1 MRYPKFVV
9 RLGDSLAK
17 LIADIK
23 AGLRFYDKHKENKIT
38 IDHEPP
44 KNPEY
49 RDIWIDTSHEYIPPT
64 QYFTVFIIQGPHQ
77 TIKISDGI
85 GEYVS
90 NTKLEAKTPI
100 SVKVIPD
107 EGYDASKPNLTHFV
121 LSEDTVVEALTEP
134 TKTMLRVD
142 IRQVPH
148 QTITAHYN
156 GKDYT
161 EPFMAEY
168 GSEITFTVTADKNYY
183 EGTLNYDRIDKLTE
197 SVIIRNVE
205 PPRVQSYI
213 VRINQSDH
221 QRISVEYNGKSYYE
235 TFEIPMNVAHNYAVY
250 IDADDGWNAGEIKEV
265 KDKNKRG
272 TTISASSASPIMKT
286 ITVEQYQNQNI
297 WVYVT
302 EPSGTVEVYKERFSI
317 TVPMNSHIT
326 TKVVAKN
333 ENWTPGVANIQEA
346 DITDNII
353 ISATEATGSD
363 EVHYS
368 VDVLFDMNDPQDLHG
383 TLKLITGDGRT
394 INITHSDVI
403 RLEENT
409 EVRFELV
416 IDNGY
421 SNATVLS
428 EYVLN
433 KDISVIIKPSTIKK
447 YKVQLQQS
455 EGQTIYA
462 MYNGQRYTALFE
474 AVYGSAITFGIEST
488 NTEDWTPG
496 RLNITS
502 IASLDRPITVT
513 ATSAERIMR
522 YNLTVDFVSPDSHT
536 RLKVKKD
543 GNALGTYTD
552 DFTLTRVLHD
562 TRFEF
567 EIELDEGYRNDTV
580 LDPIVLTQ
588 DTRLEVKAS
597 RFKQFLITPTQT
609 EGQTIYIVNK
619 ATGERYTEPT
629 YVDYGTVVEFLLG
642 KRNDTTGHYE
652 AGTINYPTGYNNGIA
667 VHGDINVTATPA
679 KRYGVVNIT
688 LPAATNRVDS
698 DDYLPKAQY
707 TATYEGIDTP
717 ITFTNGNGKGST
729 KTFIAP
735 YGKTVTIRSFGTPTG
750 YNHQD
755 DITVTVDND
764 NNVTIPAPTPRGFT
778 ITSNSSETNYFKIVA
793 TDTAGTKYQPS
804 DTIPYGTRITLGIE
818 PFDTDHTITEINSLP
833 LYYSNKQ
840 NKYFSLPDTIMP
852 ITGYNTDPANGKLG
866 IAITKDISAAAI
878 VPTTGAYGIVNIT
891 VPAMNSIV
899 EDAYLPHASY
909 VVSYQGLTTP
919 LVFTNGNGKGGG
931 AKFVAP
937 FGANVTIRQS
947 AAITGYDTI
956 QDVTFTVSAT
966 NNITVPN
973 PTPKTYLFTAHNVED
988 HYYRIIA
995 IDETGHGYENG
1006 ERIPYGTKV
1015 RFNVVPYDDDYTVVS
1030 MDGLDFD
1037 RSNTT
1042 NKTFLLPE
1050 VVKYVSGDETINF
1063 LPTNTFKY
1071 VTDDIDTS
1079 IMDGDGGIPP
1089 TEVKFIDVTFEDP
1102 TKAWIESIREARF
1115 AGIPYEQ
1122 YNGLNKNKTIWVYN
1136 IPGVELQITPAFA
1149 EDIKAPAYVIDS
1161 LYSPTYRIPI
1171 TANTINIPVPRA
1183 NVYNVTLVQS
1193 PYQTIIMNYNGNDY
1207 TESFKAKPNLPLV
1220 LKYANIDKEVFEPAA
1235 DIKTYN
1241 DDSLYEFNGPTR
1253 TINNPTNRDVK
1264 VTSQPEFKYETTG
1277 VLFKNLP
1284 ETMSESDKNKVNK
1297 IFSYGLVRDAGGAF
1311 ANNINIKTIDT
1322 KDWNLNGVKS
1332 TTGMFSSCSSL
1343 TTVDVSKWD
1352 TSTITKIY
1360 NMFNRCSNLV
1370 SLDVSKWDTSKV
1382 ENMSSIFTLCSKLKN
1397 LDVSKWNT
1405 SNVTDMSYM
1414 FMDTGITALDVSKWD
1429 TSKVTTMYEMFR
1441 NSINLKSLDVSKW
1454 NVSKLELANSMF
1466 EGTGLETIDVSKWNT
1481 SSLKYTD
1488 SMFSSA
1494 FLTSVDLSNWDTSKI
1509 ITMRNM
1515 FSVNTIRTSKLTS
1528 IGSTTNWDTSN
1539 VEDMSGIF
1547 HYCDKLQSV
1556 DVSRWNTSKVTN
1568 MANMFNLCESLTTLD
1583 VSKFNTSK
1591 VTSMYAMF
1599 ANCLKLTNIDVS
1611 KWDTSNV
1618 TDMTGMFNACNEITN
1633 IDVSKWN
1640 TSKVKNMRWMFKTC
1654 FKLKSLDITN
1664 WDTSKVTNMESMFD
1678 SCRDLKT
1685 ITGVIDMKSCTN
1697 YAKMFDACTNIT
1709 NVKIKNLPTD
1719 INTFCS
1725 IARINKSQVTVVS

>member
-1 MRYPKFVV
+1 MRYPKFIV

-90 NTKLEAKTPI
+90 NNKLEAKTPI

-197 SVIIRNVE
+197 SVIIRNIE

-213 VRINQSDH
+213 VRINQSEH
-221 QRISVEYNGKSYYE
+221 QRISVEYNNKTYYE
-235 TFEIPMNVAHNYAVY
+235 TFEIPMNVAHDYAVY
-250 IDADDGWNAGEIKEV
+250 IDPDDGWNAGEIKEV

-409 EVRFELV
+409 EVKFELV

-433 KDISVIIKPSTIKK
+433 KDISVRIKPSTIKR

-462 MYNGQRYTALFE
+462 TCNGQRYTEAFE
-474 AVYGSAITFGIEST
+474 ADYGSAITFSIEST

-496 RLNITS
+496 RLSVTS
-502 IASLDRPITVT
+502 IASLDRSITVT
-513 ATSAERIMR
+513 ASSAERIMR
-522 YNLTVDFVSPDSHT
+522 YNLSVDFVSPDTHT

-543 GNALGTYTD
+543 GTVLGTYTD

-567 EIELDEGYRNDTV
+567 ELSLDEGYRNDTV
-580 LDPIVLTQ
+580 LDPITLTK

-642 KRNDTTGHYE
+642 KRNDVTGHYE
-652 AGTINYPTGYNNGIA
+652 AGTINYPAGYNNGIA
-667 VHGDINVTATPA
+667 VHGDITVTATPA

-707 TATYEGIDTP
+707 TATYDGIDGI
-717 ITFTNGNGKGST
+717 ITFNNGNGKGST

-735 YGKTVTIRSFGTPTG
+735 YGKTVTIRSFSTPTG
-750 YNHQD
+750 YNNQD
-755 DITVTVDND
+755 DITVKVADD
-764 NNVTIPAPTPRGFT
+764 NNVTIPAPTPRGFS
-778 ITSNSSETNYFKIVA
+778 ITSNSSEANYFKIVA
-793 TDTAGTKYQPS
+793 TDTAGTKYNPS

-840 NKYFSLPDTIMP
+840 NKYFTLPDTIMP

-866 IAITKDISAAAI
+866 IVITKDISAAAI

-891 VPAMNSIV
+891 VPPYGNGI
-899 EDAYLPHASY
+899 EDDYLPHASY

-919 LVFTNGNGKGGG
+919 IVFTNGNGKGGG

-937 FGANVTIRQS
+937 FGAEVTIREY
-947 AAITGYDTI
+947 ATPTGYNAI
-956 QDVTFTVSAT
+956 QDVTFTVGAT

-973 PTPKTYLFTAHNVED
+973 PTPKTCLFTAHNVED
-988 HYYRIIA
+988 HYCRIIA

-1006 ERIPYGTKV
+1006 ERIPYGSKV
-1015 RFNVVPYDDDYTVVS
+1015 RFNVVPYDDDYSVINDATGV
-1030 MDGLDFD
+1030 DIY
-1037 RSNTT
+1037 RSNKR
-1042 NKTFLLPE
+1042 NKTFILPDT
-1050 VVKYVSGDETINF
+1050 VKYESGGETLNF
-1063 LPTNTFKY
+1063 VPINTFKY
-1071 VTDDIDTS
+1071 VTNDIDTS
-1079 IMDGDGGIPP
+1079 LYDGDGVPF
-1089 TEVKFIDVTFEDP
+1089 TEVKSINITFEDP
-1102 TKAWIESIREARF
+1102 TKAWIESITGVI
-1115 AGIPYEQ
+1115 GIVRQRYSM
-1122 YNGLNKNKTIWVYN
+1122 YDGLNKNSTIWVYN
-1136 IPGVELQITPAFA
+1136 IPNIKLQIIPAFA

-1161 LYSPTYRIPI
+1161 LDSSTYRIPI
-1171 TANTINIPVPRA
+1171 TANTINIPVPKLAGVDINIRSSKFQPITA
-1183 NVYNVTLVQS
+1183 VYNGTRYTTTFRVPKNSTVTLEAPV
-1193 PYQTIIMNYNGNDY
+1193 D
-1207 TESFKAKPNLPLV
+1207 TELFTGKLLFEKPSF
-1220 LKYANIDKEVFEPAA
+1220 IDTGTR
-1235 DIKTYN
+1235 IK
-1241 DDSLYEFNGPTR
+1241 DEI
-1253 TINNPTNRDVK
+1253 INNKLN
-1264 VTSQPEFKYETTG
+1264 VTTAGDIISEPEFLWETTG
-1277 VLFKNLP
+1277 EFRGRLHLVDNRIKEADKKKIDKIFNTGLVKNANSAFRAIEGDSFDGSTFGPAMSSVTSLFLAFSNSTLKQINVSNWDTSNVTNMSNTFSHCELLTSIDVSKWNTSKVTNMEGMFVDCNLLA
-1284 ETMSESDKNKVNK
+1284 SIDVNK
-1297 IFSYGLVRDAGGAF
+1297 
-1311 ANNINIKTIDT
+1311 
-1322 KDWNLNGVKS
+1322 WNTSKVTDMAS
-1332 TTGMFSSCSSL
+1332 MFSSCGTL
-1343 TTVDVSKWD
+1343 
-1352 TSTITKIY
+1352 
-1360 NMFNRCSNLV
+1360 R
-1370 SLDVSKWDTSKV
+1370 
-1382 ENMSSIFTLCSKLKN
+1382 SI
-1397 LDVSKWNT
+1397 DVSKWNT
-1405 SNVTDMSYM
+1405 SNVTDISGM
-1414 FMDTGITALDVSKWD
+1414 FFGCG
-1429 TSKVTTMYEMFR
+1429 
-1441 NSINLKSLDVSKW
+1441 SLH
-1454 NVSKLELANSMF
+1454 
-1466 EGTGLETIDVSKWNT
+1466 
-1481 SSLKYTD
+1481 
-1488 SMFSSA
+1488 
-1494 FLTSVDLSNWDTSKI
+1494 SVD
-1509 ITMRNM
+1509 IT
-1515 FSVNTIRTSKLTS
+1515 
-1528 IGSTTNWDTSN
+1528 G
-1539 VEDMSGIF
+1539 
-1547 HYCDKLQSV
+1547 
-1556 DVSRWNTSKVTN
+1556 
-1568 MANMFNLCESLTTLD
+1568 
-1583 VSKFNTSK
+1583 
-1591 VTSMYAMF
+1591 
-1599 ANCLKLTNIDVS
+1599 
-1611 KWDTSNV
+1611 
-1618 TDMTGMFNACNEITN
+1618 
-1633 IDVSKWN
+1633 
-1640 TSKVKNMRWMFKTC
+1640 
-1654 FKLKSLDITN
+1654 
-1664 WDTSKVTNMESMFD
+1664 WDTSKVTNMTRLFFNCS
-1678 SCRDLKT
+1678 SLTT
-1685 ITGVIDMKSCTN
+1685 ITGVLDFKNCTEYYGTFFGCN
-1697 YAKMFDACTNIT
+1697 NLTS
-1709 NVKIKNLPTD
+1709 VKVKNLPVNID
-1719 INTFCS
+1719 TFCNAVL
-1725 IARINKSQVTVVS
+1725 IDKSKVIVVS

>member
-1 MRYPKFVV
+1 MRYPKFIV

-197 SVIIRNVE
+197 SVIIRNIE
-205 PPRVQSYI
+205 PPRIQSYI

-221 QRISVEYNGKSYYE
+221 QRISVEYNGKAYYE

-368 VDVLFDMNDPQDLHG
+368 VDVLFDMIDPQDLHG

-403 RLEENT
+403 KLEENT

-433 KDISVIIKPSTIKK
+433 KDISVRIKPSTIKR

-462 MYNGQRYTALFE
+462 TCNGQRYTTSFE
-474 AVYGSAITFGIEST
+474 ADFGSAITFSIEST

-496 RLNITS
+496 RLSVTS
-502 IASLDRPITVT
+502 ITSLDRSITVT
-513 ATSAERIMR
+513 ASSAERIAR
-522 YNLTVDFVSPDSHT
+522 YNLTVDFVSPDTHT

-543 GNALGTYTD
+543 GAVLGTYD
-552 DFTLTRVLHD
+552 NDFTLTRVLHD

-567 EIELDEGYRNDTV
+567 ELSLDEGYRNDTV
-580 LDPIVLTQ
+580 LDPITLTK

-619 ATGERYTEPT
+619 DTGERYTEPT
-629 YVDYGTVVEFLLG
+629 YVDYGTEVEFLLG
-642 KRNDTTGHYE
+642 KRNDVTGHYE

-667 VHGDINVTATPA
+667 VHGDITVTATPA

-764 NNVTIPAPTPRGFT
+764 NNVTIPAPTPRRFS
-778 ITSNSSETNYFKIVA
+778 ITSNSSEANYFKIVA

-840 NKYFSLPDTIMP
+840 NKYFSLPDSIMP

-866 IAITKDISAAAI
+866 IVITKDISAAAI
-878 VPTTGAYGIVNIT
+878 VPTTGAYGVVNIT
-891 VPAMNSIV
+891 VPPFSGV
-899 EDAYLPHASY
+899 DDDYLPHASY

-919 LVFTNGNGKGGG
+919 IVFTNGNGKGGG

-937 FGANVTIRQS
+937 FGTEVTIRE
-947 AAITGYDTI
+947 AVTPTEYNAI
-956 QDVTFTVSAT
+956 QDITFTVGAT

-988 HYYRIIA
+988 IYSRIIA

-1006 ERIPYGTKV
+1006 ERIPYGSKV
-1015 RFNVVPYDDDYTVVS
+1015 RFNVVPYDDDYSVINDATGVNIY
-1030 MDGLDFD
+1030 
-1037 RSNTT
+1037 RSNKR
-1042 NKTFLLPE
+1042 NKTFILPDS
-1050 VVKYVSGDETINF
+1050 VKYTSGDETLYFVPI
-1063 LPTNTFKY
+1063 NTFKY
-1071 VTDDIDTS
+1071 VTNDIDTS
-1079 IMDGDGGIPP
+1079 LYDGDGVPF
-1089 TEVKFIDVTFEDP
+1089 TEVKSINVTFEDP
-1102 TKAWIESIREARF
+1102 TKAWIESISGTT
-1115 AGIPYEQ
+1115 GIIIQRYSM
-1122 YNGLNKNKTIWVYN
+1122 YDGLNKNSTIWVYN
-1136 IPGVELQITPAFA
+1136 SPNTNLQIAPAFSP
-1149 EDIKAPAYVIDS
+1149 DITAPAYVIDS
-1161 LYSPTYRIPI
+1161 LTSPTYRIPI
-1171 TANTINIPVPRA
+1171 TANTINIPVPKLAGLDINIRSSKFQPITA
-1183 NVYNVTLVQS
+1183 VYNGTRYTTTFRVPKNSTVTLEAPV
-1193 PYQTIIMNYNGNDY
+1193 D
-1207 TESFKAKPNLPLV
+1207 TELFTGKLLFEKPSL
-1220 LKYANIDKEVFEPAA
+1220 IDPGTR
-1235 DIKTYN
+1235 IK
-1241 DDSLYEFNGPTR
+1241 DEI
-1253 TINNPTNRDVK
+1253 INNKLN
-1264 VTSQPEFKYETTG
+1264 VTTAGDIISEPEFLWETTG
-1277 VLFKNLP
+1277 EFRGRLRLADNRIK
-1284 ETMSESDKNKVNK
+1284 ESDKKKIDK
-1297 IFSYGLVRDAGGAF
+1297 IFNTGLVKNANSAF
-1311 ANNINIKTIDT
+1311 RAIEGDSFDGSTFGPAMSSVTSLFLAFNNSGLKQINVSNWDT
-1322 KDWNLNGVKS
+1322 SNVTNMS
-1332 TTGMFSSCSSL
+1332 NIFSRCELL
-1343 TTVDVSKWD
+1343 TSIDVSKW
-1352 TSTITKIY
+1352 
-1360 NMFNRCSNLV
+1360 N
-1370 SLDVSKWDTSKV
+1370 TSKV
-1382 ENMSSIFTLCSKLKN
+1382 TNMEGMFVGCNLLASVDVNKWNTSKVTDMASMFSGCGTLRSI
-1397 LDVSKWNT
+1397 DVSKWNT
-1405 SNVTDMSYM
+1405 SNVTDISGM
-1414 FMDTGITALDVSKWD
+1414 FFGCG
-1429 TSKVTTMYEMFR
+1429 
-1441 NSINLKSLDVSKW
+1441 SLH
-1454 NVSKLELANSMF
+1454 
-1466 EGTGLETIDVSKWNT
+1466 
-1481 SSLKYTD
+1481 
-1488 SMFSSA
+1488 
-1494 FLTSVDLSNWDTSKI
+1494 SVD
-1509 ITMRNM
+1509 IT
-1515 FSVNTIRTSKLTS
+1515 
-1528 IGSTTNWDTSN
+1528 G
-1539 VEDMSGIF
+1539 
-1547 HYCDKLQSV
+1547 
-1556 DVSRWNTSKVTN
+1556 
-1568 MANMFNLCESLTTLD
+1568 
-1583 VSKFNTSK
+1583 
-1591 VTSMYAMF
+1591 
-1599 ANCLKLTNIDVS
+1599 
-1611 KWDTSNV
+1611 
-1618 TDMTGMFNACNEITN
+1618 
-1633 IDVSKWN
+1633 
-1640 TSKVKNMRWMFKTC
+1640 
-1654 FKLKSLDITN
+1654 
-1664 WDTSKVTNMESMFD
+1664 WDTSKVTNMTRLFFNCS
-1678 SCRDLKT
+1678 SLTT
-1685 ITGVIDMKSCTN
+1685 ITGVLDFKNCTEYYGTFFGCN
-1697 YAKMFDACTNIT
+1697 NLTS
-1709 NVKIKNLPTD
+1709 VKVKNLPVD
-1719 INTFCS
+1719 IDTFCNAVL
-1725 IARINKSQVTVVS
+1725 IDKSKVIVVS

>member
-1 MRYPKFVV
+1 MRYPKFIV

-197 SVIIRNVE
+197 SVIIRNIE

-213 VRINQSDH
+213 VRINQSEH

-235 TFEIPMNVAHNYAVY
+235 TFEIPMNVAHDYAVY

-346 DITDNII
+346 DVTDNII

-433 KDISVIIKPSTIKK
+433 KDISVRIKPSTIKR

-462 MYNGQRYTALFE
+462 MYNGQRYTTPFE

-488 NTEDWTPG
+488 NAEDWTPG
-496 RLNITS
+496 RLSITS

-522 YNLTVDFVSPDSHT
+522 YSLTVDFVSPDSHT

-543 GNALGTYTD
+543 GNVLGTYTD

-567 EIELDEGYRNDTV
+567 EVELDEGYRNDTV
-580 LDPIVLTQ
+580 LDPITLTK

-652 AGTINYPTGYNNGIA
+652 AGTINYPAGYNNGIA
-667 VHGDINVTATPA
+667 VHGDITVTATPA

-707 TATYEGIDTP
+707 TATYEGIDGI
-717 ITFTNGNGKGST
+717 ITFSNGNGKGST

-750 YNHQD
+750 YNNQD
-755 DITVTVDND
+755 DITVKVADD
-764 NNVTIPAPTPRGFT
+764 NNVTIPAPTPRRFS
-778 ITSNSSETNYFKIVA
+778 ITSNSSEANYFKIVA

-818 PFDTDHTITEINSLP
+818 PFDKDYTITEINSLP

-840 NKYFSLPDTIMP
+840 NKYFTLPDSIMP

-866 IAITKDISAAAI
+866 IVITKDISAAAI
-878 VPTTGAYGIVNIT
+878 VPTTGAYGVVNIT
-891 VPAMNSIV
+891 VPAFNGV
-899 EDAYLPHASY
+899 VDDEYLPHTSY

-947 AAITGYDTI
+947 AAITGYNTI
-956 QDVTFTVSAT
+956 QDVTFTVGAT

-1030 MDGLDFD
+1030 MDGIDFN

-1042 NKTFLLPE
+1042 NKTYLLPDT
-1050 VVKYVSGDETINF
+1050 VKYLSGDENLYF
-1063 LPTNTFKY
+1063 VPVNTFKY
-1071 VTDDIDTS
+1071 VTNDIDTS
-1079 IMDGDGGIPP
+1079 IIDGDGNIPF

-1102 TKAWIESIREARF
+1102 TKAWIETIKEARM
-1115 AGIPYEQ
+1115 AGIVYNQ

-1136 IPGVELQITPAFA
+1136 IPNIKLQITPDFSP
-1149 EDIKAPAYVIDS
+1149 DITAPAYVIDK
-1161 LYSPTYRIPI
+1161 LDSPTYRIPI
-1171 TANTINIPVPRA
+1171 TANTINIPVPRL
-1183 NVYNVTLVQS
+1183 NQYNVTLVQS
-1193 PYQTIIMNYNGNDY
+1193 PYQTIIMNYNGTDH

-1220 LKYANIDKEVFEPAA
+1220 LKYANVDKEMFAPSFDMEKWNGSGSYEFSDP
-1235 DIKTYN
+1235 TYN
-1241 DDSLYEFNGPTR
+1241 IDSSNK
-1253 TINNPTNRDVK
+1253 DVK
-1264 VTSQPEFKYETTG
+1264 ITSNPQFKYETTYG
-1277 VLFKNLP
+1277 LFNNLP
-1284 ETMSESDKNKVNK
+1284 ETMSEADKNKVNK
-1297 IFSYGLVRDAGGAF
+1297 IFSYGLVRDARRTF
-1311 ANNINIKTIDT
+1311 VNNVNVKTIDS
-1322 KDWNLNGVKS
+1322 KDWNLNGV
-1332 TTGMFSSCSSL
+1332 TNIGEMFNNCNAL
-1343 TTVDVSKWD
+1343 VNLDVAKWN
-1352 TSTITKIY
+1352 TSTVTVMRE
-1360 NMFNRCSNLV
+1360 MFERCHA
-1370 SLDVSKWDTSKV
+1370 
-1382 ENMSSIFTLCSKLKN
+1382 LKTV
-1397 LDVSKWNT
+1397 DVSKWNT
-1405 SNVTDMSYM
+1405 SKVADMNGMFKDCKSLTSIDTSKWDTSSVVDMGDMFYQSLIHTSSLTSIGSTTNWNTSNVTNMSGM
-1414 FMDTGITALDVSKWD
+1414 FHYCDKLQSIDVSNWNTSKVTNMAHLFNDCEALTTLDVSKWD
-1429 TSKVTTMYEMFR
+1429 TSKVT
-1441 NSINLKSLDVSKW
+1441 
-1454 NVSKLELANSMF
+1454 SMF
-1466 EGTGLETIDVSKWNT
+1466 ATFANCVRLKTIDVSKWN
-1481 SSLKYTD
+1481 
-1488 SMFSSA
+1488 
-1494 FLTSVDLSNWDTSKI
+1494 
-1509 ITMRNM
+1509 
-1515 FSVNTIRTSKLTS
+1515 
-1528 IGSTTNWDTSN
+1528 
-1539 VEDMSGIF
+1539 
-1547 HYCDKLQSV
+1547 
-1556 DVSRWNTSKVTN
+1556 
-1568 MANMFNLCESLTTLD
+1568 
-1583 VSKFNTSK
+1583 
-1591 VTSMYAMF
+1591 
-1599 ANCLKLTNIDVS
+1599 
-1611 KWDTSNV
+1611 TSNV
-1618 TDMTGMFNACNEITN
+1618 TDMTGMFNACNGTTN

-1640 TSKVKNMRWMFKTC
+1640 TSKVTSMRWMFKTC
-1654 FKLKSLDITN
+1654 VYLTSIDITN
-1664 WDTSKVTNMESMFD
+1664 WDTSNVTNMDCMFD
-1678 SCRDLKT
+1678 SCRDLRT
-1685 ITGVIDMKSCTN
+1685 ITGVIDMKSCTS
-1697 YAKMFDACTNIT
+1697 YARMLGACTNLT

-1719 INTFCS
+1719 IDTFCNV
-1725 IARINKSQVTVVS
+1725 ARINKSQVTIVS

>member
-1 MRYPKFVV
+1 MRYPKFIVS
-9 RLGDSLAK
+9 LGDSLAK

-197 SVIIRNVE
+197 SVIIRNIE

-213 VRINQSDH
+213 VRINQSEH

-235 TFEIPMNVAHNYAVY
+235 TFEIPMNVAHDYAVY

-409 EVRFELV
+409 EVRFELI

-433 KDISVIIKPSTIKK
+433 KDISVRIKPSTIKR

-462 MYNGQRYTALFE
+462 TYNGQRYTTSFE
-474 AVYGSAITFGIEST
+474 ADFGSSITFGIEST

-496 RLNITS
+496 RLNVTS
-502 IASLDRPITVT
+502 IASLDRSITVT
-513 ATSAERIMR
+513 ASSAERIMR
-522 YNLTVDFVSPDSHT
+522 YNLSVDFVSPDAHT
-536 RLKVKKD
+536 RLKVIKD
-543 GNALGTYTD
+543 GTVLGTYNN

-567 EIELDEGYRNDTV
+567 ELSLDEGYRNDTV
-580 LDPIVLTQ
+580 LEPITLTK

-642 KRNDTTGHYE
+642 KRNDVTGHYE
-652 AGTINYPTGYNNGIA
+652 AGTINYPAGYNNGI
-667 VHGDINVTATPA
+667 VVRGDITVTATPA

-707 TATYEGIDTP
+707 TATYDGIDGI
-717 ITFTNGNGKGST
+717 ITFNNGNGKGST

-755 DITVTVDND
+755 DITVKVADD
-764 NNVTIPAPTPRGFT
+764 NNVTVPAPTPRGFT
-778 ITSNSSETNYFKIVA
+778 ITSNSSEANYFKIVA

-840 NKYFSLPDTIMP
+840 NKYFTLPDTIMP

-866 IAITKDISAAAI
+866 IVITKDISAAAI
-878 VPTTGAYGIVNIT
+878 VPTTGSYGIVNIT
-891 VPAMNSIV
+891 VPAFNGV
-899 EDAYLPHASY
+899 VDDEYLPHTSY

-956 QDVTFTVSAT
+956 QDVTFTVGAT

-1030 MDGLDFD
+1030 MDGIDFN

-1042 NKTFLLPE
+1042 NKTYLLPDT
-1050 VVKYVSGDETINF
+1050 VKYLSGDENLYF
-1063 LPTNTFKY
+1063 VPVNTFKY
-1071 VTDDIDTS
+1071 VTNDIDTS
-1079 IMDGDGGIPP
+1079 IIDGDGNVPF
-1089 TEVKFIDVTFEDP
+1089 TEVKFIDITFEDP
-1102 TKAWIESIREARF
+1102 TKAWIGTIKEARM
-1115 AGIPYEQ
+1115 AGIVYNQ

-1136 IPGVELQITPAFA
+1136 IPNIKLQIIPAFA

-1161 LYSPTYRIPI
+1161 LESSTYRIPI
-1171 TANTINIPVPRA
+1171 TANTINIPVPKLAGLDINIRSSKFQPITA
-1183 NVYNVTLVQS
+1183 VHDGTRYTTAFRVPKNSTVTLEAPVDTELFTGKLLFEKPSFIDPGTRIKDEIINNKLNVT
-1193 PYQTIIMNYNGNDY
+1193 TAGDIIS
-1207 TESFKAKPNLPLV
+1207 E
-1220 LKYANIDKEVFEPAA
+1220 
-1235 DIKTYN
+1235 
-1241 DDSLYEFNGPTR
+1241 
-1253 TINNPTNRDVK
+1253 
-1264 VTSQPEFKYETTG
+1264 PEFLWETTG
-1277 VLFKNLP
+1277 EFRGRLRLADNRIK
-1284 ETMSESDKNKVNK
+1284 EADKKKIDK
-1297 IFSYGLVRDAGGAF
+1297 IFNTGLVKNANSAF
-1311 ANNINIKTIDT
+1311 RAIEGDSFDGSTFGPAMSSVTSLFLAFNNSGLKQINVSNWDT
-1322 KDWNLNGVKS
+1322 SNVTNMS
-1332 TTGMFSSCSSL
+1332 NTFSYCELLAS
-1343 TTVDVSKWD
+1343 VDVSKW
-1352 TSTITKIY
+1352 
-1360 NMFNRCSNLV
+1360 N
-1370 SLDVSKWDTSKV
+1370 TSKV
-1382 ENMSSIFTLCSKLKN
+1382 TNMEGMFVDCNLLASVDVNKWNTSKVTDMARMFSSCGTLRSI
-1397 LDVSKWNT
+1397 DVSKWNT
-1405 SNVTDMSYM
+1405 SNVTDISGM
-1414 FMDTGITALDVSKWD
+1414 FFGCG
-1429 TSKVTTMYEMFR
+1429 
-1441 NSINLKSLDVSKW
+1441 SLH
-1454 NVSKLELANSMF
+1454 
-1466 EGTGLETIDVSKWNT
+1466 
-1481 SSLKYTD
+1481 
-1488 SMFSSA
+1488 
-1494 FLTSVDLSNWDTSKI
+1494 SVD
-1509 ITMRNM
+1509 IT
-1515 FSVNTIRTSKLTS
+1515 
-1528 IGSTTNWDTSN
+1528 G
-1539 VEDMSGIF
+1539 
-1547 HYCDKLQSV
+1547 
-1556 DVSRWNTSKVTN
+1556 
-1568 MANMFNLCESLTTLD
+1568 
-1583 VSKFNTSK
+1583 
-1591 VTSMYAMF
+1591 
-1599 ANCLKLTNIDVS
+1599 
-1611 KWDTSNV
+1611 
-1618 TDMTGMFNACNEITN
+1618 
-1633 IDVSKWN
+1633 
-1640 TSKVKNMRWMFKTC
+1640 
-1654 FKLKSLDITN
+1654 
-1664 WDTSKVTNMESMFD
+1664 WDTSKVTNMTRLFFNCS
-1678 SCRDLKT
+1678 SITT
-1685 ITGVIDMKSCTN
+1685 ITGVLDFKNCTEYYGIFFGCN
-1697 YAKMFDACTNIT
+1697 NLTS
-1709 NVKIKNLPTD
+1709 VKVKNLPVD
-1719 INTFCS
+1719 IDTFCNAVL
-1725 IARINKSQVTVVS
+1725 IDKSKVIVVS

>member
-1 MRYPKFVV
+1 MRYPKFIV

-197 SVIIRNVE
+197 SVIIRNIE

-213 VRINQSDH
+213 VRIIQSEH

-235 TFEIPMNVAHNYAVY
+235 TFEIPMSVAHNYAVY

-383 TLKLITGDGRT
+383 TLRLITGDGRT

-433 KDISVIIKPSTIKK
+433 KDISVRIKPSTIKR

-462 MYNGQRYTALFE
+462 TCNGQRYTTSFE

-536 RLKVKKD
+536 RIKVKKD
-543 GNALGTYTD
+543 GNVLGTYTD

-567 EIELDEGYRNDTV
+567 EVELDEGYRNDTV
-580 LDPIVLTQ
+580 LDPITLTEN
-588 DTRLEVKAS
+588 TRLEVKAS

-619 ATGERYTEPT
+619 TTGERYTEPT

-642 KRNDTTGHYE
+642 KRNDVTGHYE
-652 AGTINYPTGYNNGIA
+652 AGTINYPAGYNNGIA
-667 VHGDINVTATPA
+667 VRGDITVTATPA

-698 DDYLPKAQY
+698 DEYLPKAQY
-707 TATYEGIDTP
+707 TATYDGIDGI
-717 ITFTNGNGKGST
+717 ITFNNGNGKGST

-750 YNHQD
+750 YNNQD
-755 DITVTVDND
+755 DITVKVADD
-764 NNVTIPAPTPRGFT
+764 NNVTIPAPTPRGFR

-793 TDTAGTKYQPS
+793 TDTAGTKYQPN

-818 PFDTDHTITEINSLP
+818 PFDTDHTITEINGLP

-840 NKYFSLPDTIMP
+840 NKYFTLPDSIIA

-866 IAITKDISAAAI
+866 IVITKDISAAAI
-878 VPTTGAYGIVNIT
+878 VPTTGAYGVVNIT
-891 VPAMNSIV
+891 VPAVTSGV

-919 LVFTNGNGKGGG
+919 IVFTNGNGKGGG

-937 FGANVTIRQS
+937 FGAEVTIRES
-947 AAITGYDTI
+947 ATPTGYEAI
-956 QDVTFTVSAT
+956 QDVTFTVGAT

-988 HYYRIIA
+988 IYSRIIA

-1006 ERIPYGTKV
+1006 ERIPYGSKV
-1015 RFNVVPYDDDYTVVS
+1015 RFNVVPYDDDYSVINDVTGV
-1030 MDGLDFD
+1030 DIY
-1037 RSNTT
+1037 RSNKR
-1042 NKTFLLPE
+1042 NKAFILPDT
-1050 VVKYVSGDETINF
+1050 VKYISGDETLYFVPI
-1063 LPTNTFKY
+1063 NTFKY
-1071 VTDDIDTS
+1071 VTNDIDTS
-1079 IMDGDGGIPP
+1079 LYDGDGVPF
-1089 TEVKFIDVTFEDP
+1089 TEVKSINVTFEDP
-1102 TKAWIESIREARF
+1102 TKAWIESISGAI
-1115 AGIPYEQ
+1115 GIVTQRYSM
-1122 YNGLNKNKTIWVYN
+1122 YDGLNKNSTIWVYN
-1136 IPGVELQITPAFA
+1136 SPNTNLQIAPAFA
-1149 EDIKAPAYVIDS
+1149 DDIKAPAYIIDR

-1171 TANTINIPVPRA
+1171 TANTINIPVPRL
-1183 NVYNVTLVQS
+1183 NQYNVTLVQS
-1193 PYQTIIMNYNGNDY
+1193 PYQTIIMNYNGTDH

-1220 LKYANIDKEVFEPAA
+1220 LKYTNVDKEVFAPSFDMEKWNGSGSYGFSDP
-1235 DIKTYN
+1235 TYN
-1241 DDSLYEFNGPTR
+1241 IDSSNK
-1253 TINNPTNRDVK
+1253 DVK
-1264 VTSQPEFKYETTG
+1264 ITSNPQFKYETTD

-1284 ETMSESDKNKVNK
+1284 ETMSESDKNKANK
-1297 IFSYGLVRDAGGAF
+1297 IFSYGLVRDARRAF
-1311 ANNINIKTIDT
+1311 ANNANVKTIDSAN
-1322 KDWNLNGVKS
+1322 WNLNGV
-1332 TTGMFSSCSSL
+1332 TTIGSMFTNCNAL
-1343 TTVDVSKWD
+1343 T
-1352 TSTITKIY
+1352 
-1360 NMFNRCSNLV
+1360 
-1370 SLDVSKWDTSKV
+1370 
-1382 ENMSSIFTLCSKLKN
+1382 N

-1405 SNVTDMSYM
+1405 STVTDMNGM
-1414 FMDTGITALDVSKWD
+1414 FKDCKALTSIDTSKWD
-1429 TSKVTTMYEMFR
+1429 TSKVTDMG
-1441 NSINLKSLDVSKW
+1441 D
-1454 NVSKLELANSMF
+1454 
-1466 EGTGLETIDVSKWNT
+1466 
-1481 SSLKYTD
+1481 
-1488 SMFSSA
+1488 MFSHS
-1494 FLTSVDLSNWDTSKI
+1494 L
-1509 ITMRNM
+1509 
-1515 FSVNTIRTSKLTS
+1515 IRTSNLTS
-1528 IGSTTNWDTSN
+1528 IGSTTNWNTSN
-1539 VEDMSGIF
+1539 VTNMAGMF
-1547 HYCDKLQSV
+1547 HYCDKLQSI
-1556 DVSRWNTSKVTN
+1556 DVSKWDTRNVTN
-1568 MANMFNLCESLTTLD
+1568 MAHMFNDCEALTVLD

-1591 VTSMYAMF
+1591 VTSMFATF
-1599 ANCLKLTNIDVS
+1599 ANCIRLKNIDVS
-1611 KWDTSNV
+1611 NWDTSNV
-1618 TDMTGMFNACNEITN
+1618 T
-1633 IDVSKWN
+1633 
-1640 TSKVKNMRWMFKTC
+1640 NM
-1654 FKLKSLDITN
+1654 SG
-1664 WDTSKVTNMESMFD
+1664 MFD
-1678 SCRDLKT
+1678 SCRALRT
-1685 ITGVIDMKSCTN
+1685 ITGVIDMKNCVN
-1697 YAKMFDACTNIT
+1697 YAKMFDACTNLT

-1719 INTFCS
+1719 INTFCNVAS
-1725 IARINKSQVTVVS
+1725 IDKSKVTIVS

>member
-1 MRYPKFVV
+1 MRYPKFIV

-197 SVIIRNVE
+197 SVIIRNIE

-213 VRINQSDH
+213 VRINQSEH

-235 TFEIPMNVAHNYAVY
+235 TFEIPMNVAHDYAVY

-272 TTISASSASPIMKT
+272 TTISASPASPIMKT

-346 DITDNII
+346 DVVENLI

-368 VDVLFDMNDPQDLHG
+368 VNVLFDMNDPQDLHG

-433 KDISVIIKPSTIKK
+433 KDISVRIKPSTIKK

-462 MYNGQRYTALFE
+462 MYNGQRYTTSFE
-474 AVYGSAITFGIEST
+474 ADFGSSITFGIEST

-496 RLNITS
+496 RLSVTS
-502 IASLDRPITVT
+502 IASLDRSITVT
-513 ATSAERIMR
+513 ASSAERIMR
-522 YNLTVDFVSPDSHT
+522 YNLTVDFVSPDAHT
-536 RLKVKKD
+536 RLKVIKD
-543 GNALGTYTD
+543 GTVLGTYTD

-567 EIELDEGYRNDTV
+567 ELSLDEGYRNDTV
-580 LDPIVLTQ
+580 LDPITLTK

-642 KRNDTTGHYE
+642 KRNDVTGHYE
-652 AGTINYPTGYNNGIA
+652 AGTINYPAGYNNGIA
-667 VHGDINVTATPA
+667 VRGDIIVTATPA

-707 TATYEGIDTP
+707 TATYEGIDNI
-717 ITFTNGNGKGST
+717 ITFNNGNGKGST

-764 NNVTIPAPTPRGFT
+764 NNVTIPAPTPRGFR
-778 ITSNSSETNYFKIVA
+778 ITSNSSEANYFKIVA

-840 NKYFSLPDTIMP
+840 NKYFTLPDSIMP

-866 IAITKDISAAAI
+866 IVITKDISAAAI
-878 VPTTGAYGIVNIT
+878 VPTTGSYGIVNIT
-891 VPAMNSIV
+891 VPAFNGV
-899 EDAYLPHASY
+899 VDDEYLPHTSY

-947 AAITGYDTI
+947 ASITGYDTI
-956 QDVTFTVSAT
+956 QDVTFTVGAT

-1030 MDGLDFD
+1030 MDGIDFN

-1042 NKTFLLPE
+1042 NKTYLLPDT
-1050 VVKYVSGDETINF
+1050 VKYLSGDENLYF
-1063 LPTNTFKY
+1063 VPVNTFKY
-1071 VTDDIDTS
+1071 VTNDIDTS
-1079 IMDGDGGIPP
+1079 VIDGDGNIPF
-1089 TEVKFIDVTFEDP
+1089 TEVKFIDITFEDP
-1102 TKAWIESIREARF
+1102 TKAWIETIKEARM
-1115 AGIPYEQ
+1115 AGIVYNQ

-1136 IPGVELQITPAFA
+1136 IPNVKLQITPAFSP
-1149 EDIKAPAYVIDS
+1149 DITAPVYVIDR
-1161 LYSPTYRIPI
+1161 LDSPTYRIPI
-1171 TANTINIPVPRA
+1171 TANTINIPVPRL
-1183 NVYNVTLVQS
+1183 NQYNVTLVQS
-1193 PYQTIIMNYNGNDY
+1193 PYQTIIMNYNGTDY

-1220 LKYANIDKEVFEPAA
+1220 LKYSNVDKEMFAPSFDMEKWNGSGSYAFSDPTYNIDSSNK
-1235 DIKTYN
+1235 
-1241 DDSLYEFNGPTR
+1241 
-1253 TINNPTNRDVK
+1253 DVK
-1264 VTSQPEFKYETTG
+1264 ITSNPQFRYETTYG
-1277 VLFKNLP
+1277 LFNNLP
-1284 ETMSESDKNKVNK
+1284 ETMSEADKNKVNK
-1297 IFSYGLVRDAGGAF
+1297 IFSYGLVRDARRTF
-1311 ANNINIKTIDT
+1311 VNNVNVKTIDS
-1322 KDWNLNGVKS
+1322 KDWNLNGV
-1332 TTGMFSSCSSL
+1332 TNIGE
-1343 TTVDVSKWD
+1343 
-1352 TSTITKIY
+1352 
-1360 NMFNRCSNLV
+1360 MFNNCNALV
-1370 SLDVSKWDTSKV
+1370 
-1382 ENMSSIFTLCSKLKN
+1382 N

-1405 SNVTDMSYM
+1405 STVTVMR
-1414 FMDTGITALDVSKWD
+1414 
-1429 TSKVTTMYEMFR
+1429 EMFELCHA
-1441 NSINLKSLDVSKW
+1441 LKTV
-1454 NVSKLELANSMF
+1454 
-1466 EGTGLETIDVSKWNT
+1466 DVSKWNT
-1481 SSLKYTD
+1481 GKVADMNGMFKDCKSLVSID
-1488 SMFSSA
+1488 
-1494 FLTSVDLSNWDTSKI
+1494 TSKWDTSSVI
-1509 ITMRNM
+1509 DMGDM
-1515 FSVNTIRTSKLTS
+1515 FYQSLIHTSNLTS
-1528 IGSTTNWDTSN
+1528 IGSTTNWNTSN
-1539 VEDMSGIF
+1539 VTNMSGMF
-1547 HYCDKLQSV
+1547 HYCDKLQSI
-1556 DVSRWNTSKVTN
+1556 DVSKWNTSKVTN
-1568 MANMFNLCESLTTLD
+1568 MAHLFNDCEALTTLD
-1583 VSKFNTSK
+1583 VSKWNTSK
-1591 VTSMYAMF
+1591 VTSMFATF
-1599 ANCLKLTNIDVS
+1599 ANCVRLKTIDVS

-1618 TDMTGMFNACNEITN
+1618 TDMTGMFNACNGTTN
-1633 IDVSKWN
+1633 IDVSRWN
-1640 TSKVKNMRWMFKTC
+1640 TSKVTSMRWMFKTC
-1654 FKLKSLDITN
+1654 VYLTSMDISN
-1664 WDTSKVTNMESMFD
+1664 WDTSNVINMEGMFD
-1678 SCRDLKT
+1678 SCRDLRT
-1685 ITGVIDMKSCTN
+1685 ITGVIDMKSCTS
-1697 YAKMFDACTNIT
+1697 YARMFDACTNLT

-1719 INTFCS
+1719 IDTFCNV
-1725 IARINKSQVTVVS
+1725 ARINKSQVTIVS

>member
-1 MRYPKFVV
+1 MRYPKFIV

-197 SVIIRNVE
+197 SVIIRNIE

-213 VRINQSDH
+213 VRINQSEH
-221 QRISVEYNGKSYYE
+221 QRISVEYNNKTYYE
-235 TFEIPMNVAHNYAVY
+235 TFEIPMNVAHDYAVY

-272 TTISASSASPIMKT
+272 TTISASPASPIMKT
-286 ITVEQYQNQNI
+286 ITVEQYQNQDI

-363 EVHYS
+363 EVHHS
-368 VDVLFDMNDPQDLHG
+368 VNVLFDMNDPQDLHG

-394 INITHSDVI
+394 INITQSNVI
-403 RLEENT
+403 KLEENT
-409 EVRFELV
+409 EIRFELT

-421 SNATVLS
+421 SNDTVLS

-433 KDISVIIKPSTIKK
+433 KDISVRIKPSTIKR

-462 MYNGQRYTALFE
+462 TCNGQRYTTSFE
-474 AVYGSAITFGIEST
+474 ADFGSSITFGIEST

-496 RLNITS
+496 RLSVTS
-502 IASLDRPITVT
+502 IASLDRSITVT

-522 YNLTVDFVSPDSHT
+522 YNLTVYFVSPDAHT
-536 RLKVKKD
+536 ILKVIKD
-543 GNALGTYTD
+543 GTVLGTYNN

-567 EIELDEGYRNDTV
+567 ELSLDEGYRNDTV
-580 LDPIVLTQ
+580 LDPITLTK
-588 DTRLEVKAS
+588 DTRLEVRAS

-642 KRNDTTGHYE
+642 KRNDVTGHYE

-667 VHGDINVTATPA
+667 VHGDITVTATPA

-707 TATYEGIDTP
+707 TATYEGIDNI
-717 ITFTNGNGKGST
+717 ITFNNGNGKGST

-755 DITVTVDND
+755 DITVKVADD

-778 ITSNSSETNYFKIVA
+778 ITSNSSEANYFKIVA

-818 PFDTDHTITEINSLP
+818 PFDTDYTITEINSLP

-840 NKYFSLPDTIMP
+840 NKYFTLPDSIMP

-866 IAITKDISAAAI
+866 IVITKDISAAAI
-878 VPTTGAYGIVNIT
+878 VPTTGSYGVVNIT

-899 EDAYLPHASY
+899 DDEYLPHTSY

-956 QDVTFTVSAT
+956 QDVTFTVGAT

-1006 ERIPYGTKV
+1006 EKIPYGTKV

-1030 MDGLDFD
+1030 MDGLDFN

-1042 NKTFLLPE
+1042 NKTYLLPDT
-1050 VVKYVSGDETINF
+1050 VKYLSGDENLYF
-1063 LPTNTFKY
+1063 VPVNTFKY
-1071 VTDDIDTS
+1071 VTNDIDTS
-1079 IMDGDGGIPP
+1079 IIDGDGNIPF

-1102 TKAWIESIREARF
+1102 TKAWIETIKEARM
-1115 AGIPYEQ
+1115 AGLVYNQ
-1122 YNGLNKNKTIWVYN
+1122 YNGLNKNRTIWVYN
-1136 IPGVELQITPAFA
+1136 IPNIKLQIIPAFA

-1161 LYSPTYRIPI
+1161 LDSSTYRIPI
-1171 TANTINIPVPRA
+1171 TANTINIPVPRP
-1183 NVYNVTLVQS
+1183 NEYNVTLVQS
-1193 PYQTIIMNYNGNDY
+1193 PYQTIIMNYNGTDH

-1220 LKYANIDKEVFEPAA
+1220 LKYANVDKEVFEPAA

-1241 DDSLYEFNGPTR
+1241 DDSLYEFDGPTR

-1264 VTSQPEFKYETTG
+1264 VTSHPEFKYETTG

-1284 ETMSESDKNKVNK
+1284 ETMSESDKNKTNK

-1481 SSLKYTD
+1481 SSLKYAD

-1568 MANMFNLCESLTTLD
+1568 MSNMFNLCESLTALD
-1583 VSKFNTSK
+1583 VSRFNTSK

-1685 ITGVIDMKSCTN
+1685 ITGVIDMKSCIN
-1697 YAKMFDACTNIT
+1697 YAKMFDACTNLT

-1719 INTFCS
+1719 IDTFCN

>member
-23 AGLRFYDKHKENKIT
+23 TGLRFYDKHKENKIT

-213 VRINQSDH
+213 VRINQSEH

-235 TFEIPMNVAHNYAVY
+235 TFEIPMNVAHDYAVY

-302 EPSGTVEVYKERFSI
+302 EPSGTVELYKERFSI

-368 VDVLFDMNDPQDLHG
+368 VDILFDMNDPQDLHG

-433 KDISVIIKPSTIKK
+433 KDISVRIKPSTIKR

-462 MYNGQRYTALFE
+462 MYNGQHYTTPFE

-496 RLNITS
+496 RLSVTS
-502 IASLDRPITVT
+502 IVSLDRSITVT
-513 ATSAERIMR
+513 ASSAERIMR
-522 YNLTVDFVSPDSHT
+522 YNLSVDFVSPDSHT
-536 RLKVKKD
+536 RLKVIKD
-543 GNALGTYTD
+543 GTVLGTYND

-567 EIELDEGYRNDTV
+567 ELSLDEGYRNDTV
-580 LDPIVLTQ
+580 LDPITLTK
-588 DTRLEVKAS
+588 DTRIEVKAS

-667 VHGDINVTATPA
+667 VHGDITVTATPA

-698 DDYLPKAQY
+698 DDYLPKVQY
-707 TATYEGIDTP
+707 TATYEGIDGI

-735 YGKTVTIRSFGTPTG
+735 YGKTITIRSFGTPTG
-750 YNHQD
+750 YNNQD
-755 DITVTVDND
+755 DITVKVSDD
-764 NNVTIPAPTPRGFT
+764 NNVTIPAPTPRRFS
-778 ITSNSSETNYFKIVA
+778 ITSNSSEANYFKIVA
-793 TDTAGTKYQPS
+793 TDIAGTKYQPS

-840 NKYFSLPDTIMP
+840 NKYFTLPDTIMP

-866 IAITKDISAAAI
+866 IVITKDISAAAI
-878 VPTTGAYGIVNIT
+878 VPTTGSYGIVNIT
-891 VPAMNSIV
+891 VPVFNGV
-899 EDAYLPHASY
+899 VDDEYLPHTSY

-919 LVFTNGNGKGGG
+919 IVFTNGNGKGGG

-937 FGANVTIRQS
+937 FGANVTISQS

-956 QDVTFTVSAT
+956 QDVTFTVGTT
-966 NNITVPN
+966 NNITIPK

-995 IDETGHGYENG
+995 IDEAGHGYENG

-1030 MDGLDFD
+1030 MDGIDFN

-1042 NKTFLLPE
+1042 NKTYLLPDT
-1050 VVKYVSGDETINF
+1050 VKYVSGDETMNF
-1063 LPTNTFKY
+1063 LPINTFKY
-1071 VTDDIDTS
+1071 VTNDIDTS
-1079 IMDGDGGIPP
+1079 IIDGDGNISF

-1102 TKAWIESIREARF
+1102 TKAWIESIKEARM
-1115 AGIPYEQ
+1115 AGIVYNQ

-1136 IPGVELQITPAFA
+1136 IPNIKLQITPAFA

-1161 LYSPTYRIPI
+1161 LDSSTYRIPI
-1171 TANTINIPVPRA
+1171 TANTINIPVPRQA
-1183 NVYNVTLVQS
+1183 GLTLNIRSSKFQPITAIYDGNRYTNSLQVRKNSNVTLEAPFDNELFEGKLIFENPS
-1193 PYQTIIMNYNGNDY
+1193 LPSTD
-1207 TESFKAKPNLPLV
+1207 PNR
-1220 LKYANIDKEVFEPAA
+1220 
-1235 DIKTYN
+1235 KTVIN
-1241 DDSLYEFNGPTR
+1241 NN
-1253 TINNPTNRDVK
+1253 TINN
-1264 VTSQPEFKYETTG
+1264 VTVAGNIISEPKFLWETTSM
-1277 VLFKNLP
+1277 FKDSLRLEGYTIK
-1284 ETMSESDKNKVNK
+1284 ETDKKKIDK
-1297 IFSYGLVRDAGGAF
+1297 IFNTGLVKDASMAF
-1311 ANNINIKTIDT
+1311 KTISGDSLDCT
-1322 KDWNLNGVKS
+1322 TFGPAMASVTNL
-1332 TTGMFSSCSSL
+1332 TATFSYSNLGSIN
-1343 TTVDVSKWD
+1343 VSNWD
-1352 TSTITKIY
+1352 TSKVTTMINTFSYCRNISKLDISKWNTTNVT
-1360 NMFNRCSNLV
+1360 NMRGMFYYCNSLK
-1370 SLDVSKWDTSKV
+1370 SLDISKWDTSKV
-1382 ENMSSIFTLCSKLKN
+1382 LDMSGMFQECTQIEAP

-1405 SNVTDMSYM
+1405 SNVTAMKSM
-1414 FMDTGITALDVSKWD
+1414 FEYCSSPSLDVSKWNTSNVTNMDRMFSDTEVTELDISKWD
-1429 TSKVTTMYEMFR
+1429 TSKVTTMSNMFR
-1441 NSINLKSLDVSKW
+1441 HSKVKNLDLSKW
-1454 NVSKLELANSMF
+1454 NISKVVNMDF
-1466 EGTGLETIDVSKWNT
+1466 
-1481 SSLKYTD
+1481 
-1488 SMFSSA
+1488 MFSDSY
-1494 FLTSVDLSNWDTSKI
+1494 SG
-1509 ITMRNM
+1509 IT
-1515 FSVNTIRTSKLTS
+1515 TIN
-1528 IGSTTNWDTSN
+1528 ITNLDTSN
-1539 VEDMSGIF
+1539 V
-1547 HYCDKLQSV
+1547 V
-1556 DVSRWNTSKVTN
+1556 N
-1568 MANMFNLCESLTTLD
+1568 ME
-1583 VSKFNTSK
+1583 
-1591 VTSMYAMF
+1591 
-1599 ANCLKLTNIDVS
+1599 
-1611 KWDTSNV
+1611 
-1618 TDMTGMFNACNEITN
+1618 GMFNNCYNLTTIN
-1633 IDVSKWN
+1633 GI
-1640 TSKVKNMRWMFKTC
+1640 
-1654 FKLKSLDITN
+1654 I
-1664 WDTSKVTNMESMFD
+1664 
-1678 SCRDLKT
+1678 DLKHCAT
-1685 ITGVIDMKSCTN
+1685 YDRMFTNCSNLTGVK
-1697 YAKMFDACTNIT
+1697 
-1709 NVKIKNLPTD
+1709 VKNLPTD
-1719 INTFCS
+1719 IDTFCRK
-1725 IARINKSQVTVVS
+1725 ARIDKSKVTIVS

>member
-1 MRYPKFVV
+1 MRYPKFIV

-49 RDIWIDTSHEYIPPT
+49 RDIWIDTSHEYVPPT

-100 SVKVIPD
+100 SVKVISD

-197 SVIIRNVE
+197 SVIIRNIE

-213 VRINQSDH
+213 VRINQSEH

-235 TFEIPMNVAHNYAVY
+235 TFEIPMNVAHDYAVY

-433 KDISVIIKPSTIKK
+433 KDISVRIKPSTIKR

-462 MYNGQRYTALFE
+462 TCNGQRYTTSFE
-474 AVYGSAITFGIEST
+474 ADFGSSITFTVEPT
-488 NTEDWTPG
+488 NAEDWVAGT
-496 RLNITS
+496 LNVTS
-502 IASLDRPITVT
+502 IDSLENNVT
-513 ATSAERIMR
+513 IFATRAERIAR
-522 YNLTVDFVSPDSHT
+522 YNLSVDFVSPDAHT
-536 RLKVKKD
+536 RLKVTKD
-543 GNALGTYTD
+543 GTVLGTYNN

-567 EIELDEGYRNDTV
+567 ELSLDEGYRNDTV
-580 LDPIVLTQ
+580 LSPITLTK

-642 KRNDTTGHYE
+642 KRNDVTGHYE
-652 AGTINYPTGYNNGIA
+652 AGTINYPAGYNNGIA
-667 VHGDINVTATPA
+667 VRGDITVTATPA

-698 DDYLPKAQY
+698 DEYLPKVQY
-707 TATYEGIDTP
+707 TATYEGIDGI
-717 ITFTNGNGKGST
+717 ITFNNGNGKGST

-755 DITVTVDND
+755 DITVKVADD
-764 NNVTIPAPTPRGFT
+764 NNVTIPAPTPRRFS
-778 ITSNSSETNYFKIVA
+778 ITSNSSEANYFKIVA
-793 TDTAGTKYQPS
+793 TDTAGTKYNPS

-818 PFDTDHTITEINSLP
+818 PFDKDYTITEINSLP

-852 ITGYNTDPANGKLG
+852 ITGYNTDPTNGKLG
-866 IAITKDISAAAI
+866 IVITKDISAAAI
-878 VPTTGAYGIVNIT
+878 VPTTGAYGVVNIT

-956 QDVTFTVSAT
+956 QDVTFTVGAT

-1030 MDGLDFD
+1030 MDGIDFN

-1042 NKTFLLPE
+1042 NKTFLLPDT
-1050 VVKYVSGDETINF
+1050 VKYLSGDENLYF
-1063 LPTNTFKY
+1063 VPVNTFKY
-1071 VTDDIDTS
+1071 VTNDIDTS
-1079 IMDGDGGIPP
+1079 VIDGDGNIPF
-1089 TEVKFIDVTFEDP
+1089 TEVKFIDITFEDP
-1102 TKAWIESIREARF
+1102 TKAWIETIKEARM
-1115 AGIPYEQ
+1115 AGIVYNQ

-1136 IPGVELQITPAFA
+1136 IPNIKLQIIPAFA

-1161 LYSPTYRIPI
+1161 LDSSTYRIPI
-1171 TANTINIPVPRA
+1171 TANIINIPVPRL
-1183 NVYNVTLVQS
+1183 NEYNVTLVQS
-1193 PYQTIIMNYNGNDY
+1193 PYQTIIMNYNGTDH

-1220 LKYANIDKEVFEPAA
+1220 LKYANIDKEMFAPEFEMEKWNGSGSYGFSDP
-1235 DIKTYN
+1235 TYN
-1241 DDSLYEFNGPTR
+1241 IDSSNK
-1253 TINNPTNRDVK
+1253 DVK
-1264 VTSQPEFKYETTG
+1264 ITSNPQFRYETTYG
-1277 VLFKNLP
+1277 LFNNLP
-1284 ETMSESDKNKVNK
+1284 ETMSEADKNKVNK
-1297 IFSYGLVRDAGGAF
+1297 IFSYGLVRDARRTF
-1311 ANNINIKTIDT
+1311 VNNVNVKTIDS
-1322 KDWNLNGVKS
+1322 KDWNLNGV
-1332 TTGMFSSCSSL
+1332 TNIGEMFERCHAL
-1343 TTVDVSKWD
+1343 KTVDVSKWNTGKVADMNGMFKDCKALTSID
-1352 TSTITKIY
+1352 T
-1360 NMFNRCSNLV
+1360 
-1370 SLDVSKWDTSKV
+1370 SKWDTS
-1382 ENMSSIFTLCSKLKN
+1382 
-1397 LDVSKWNT
+1397 
-1405 SNVTDMSYM
+1405 NVVDMGDM
-1414 FMDTGITALDVSKWD
+1414 F
-1429 TSKVTTMYEMFR
+1429 YQ
-1441 NSINLKSLDVSKW
+1441 SL
-1454 NVSKLELANSMF
+1454 
-1466 EGTGLETIDVSKWNT
+1466 IHT
-1481 SSLKYTD
+1481 SS
-1488 SMFSSA
+1488 
-1494 FLTSVDLSNWDTSKI
+1494 
-1509 ITMRNM
+1509 
-1515 FSVNTIRTSKLTS
+1515 LTS
-1528 IGSTTNWDTSN
+1528 IGSTTNWNTSN
-1539 VEDMSGIF
+1539 VTNMSGMF
-1547 HYCDKLQSV
+1547 HYCYKLQSI
-1556 DVSRWNTSKVTN
+1556 DVSNWNTSKVTN
-1568 MANMFNLCESLTTLD
+1568 MAHLFNDCEALTTLD
-1583 VSKFNTSK
+1583 VSKWNTSK
-1591 VTSMYAMF
+1591 VTSMYATF
-1599 ANCLKLTNIDVS
+1599 ANCVRLKTIDVS

-1618 TDMTGMFNACNEITN
+1618 TDMTGMFDACNGTTN

-1640 TSKVKNMRWMFKTC
+1640 TSKVTSMRWMFKTC
-1654 FKLKSLDITN
+1654 VYLTSMDISN
-1664 WDTSKVTNMESMFD
+1664 WDTSNVTNMEGMFD
-1678 SCRDLKT
+1678 SCRELIT
-1685 ITGVIDMKSCTN
+1685 ITGVIDMKSCTS
-1697 YAKMFDACTNIT
+1697 YARMFDACTNLT

-1719 INTFCS
+1719 IDTFCNV
-1725 IARINKSQVTVVS
+1725 ARINKSQVTIVS

>member
-90 NTKLEAKTPI
+90 NTKLEAKTSI

-183 EGTLNYDRIDKLTE
+183 EGILNYDRIDKLTE
-197 SVIIRNVE
+197 SVIIRNIE

-213 VRINQSDH
+213 VRINQSEH
-221 QRISVEYNGKSYYE
+221 QRISVEYNGKAYYE
-235 TFEIPMNVAHNYAVY
+235 TFEIPMSVAHNYAVY
-250 IDADDGWNAGEIKEV
+250 VDPDDGWNAGEIKEV

-302 EPSGTVEVYKERFSI
+302 EPSGTVDVYKERFSI
-317 TVPMNSHIT
+317 TT
-326 TKVVAKN
+326 RVVAKN

-368 VDVLFDMNDPQDLHG
+368 VNVLFDMNDPQDLHG
-383 TLKLITGDGRT
+383 TLKLTTGVGRT
-394 INITHSDVI
+394 INIPHSSLI

-409 EVRFELV
+409 EVRFELI

-433 KDISVIIKPSTIKK
+433 KDISVRIKPSTIKR

-462 MYNGQRYTALFE
+462 TCNGQRYTTSFE
-474 AVYGSAITFGIEST
+474 ADFGSRITFGIEAT
-488 NTEDWTPG
+488 NAEDWIPG
-496 RLNITS
+496 TLSTTS
-502 IASLDRPITVT
+502 IDSLEGNVTVM
-513 ATSAERIMR
+513 AMRAERIMR
-522 YNLTVDFVSPDSHT
+522 YNLTVDFASPDSHT
-536 RLKVKKD
+536 RLKVIKD
-543 GNALGTYTD
+543 GTVLGTYTD

-567 EIELDEGYRNDTV
+567 ELSLDEGYRNDTV
-580 LDPIVLTQ
+580 LNPITLTE
-588 DTRLEVKAS
+588 DTRIEIKPS

-642 KRNDTTGHYE
+642 KRNDVTGHYE
-652 AGTINYPTGYNNGIA
+652 AGTINYPAGYNNGIT
-667 VHGDINVTATPA
+667 VRGDITVTATPA
-679 KRYGVVNIT
+679 KRYGVVNII

-707 TATYEGIDTP
+707 TATYEGIDGI
-717 ITFTNGNGKGST
+717 ITFNNGNGKGST

-755 DITVTVDND
+755 DITVKVADD

-793 TDTAGTKYQPS
+793 TDTAGIKYQPS

-818 PFDTDHTITEINSLP
+818 PFDTDHTITEINGLP

-840 NKYFSLPDTIMP
+840 NKYFTLPDSIMA
-852 ITGYNTDPANGKLG
+852 ITGYNTDPTNGKLG
-866 IAITKDISAAAI
+866 IVITKDISAAAI

-891 VPAMNSIV
+891 VPPFSGV
-899 EDAYLPHASY
+899 DDDYLPHTSY

-937 FGANVTIRQS
+937 FGANVNIRQS

-956 QDVTFTVSAT
+956 QDVTFTVGAT

-988 HYYRIIA
+988 IYSRIIA

-1006 ERIPYGTKV
+1006 ERIPYGSKV
-1015 RFNVVPYDDDYTVVS
+1015 RFNVVPYDDDYSVINDVTGV
-1030 MDGLDFD
+1030 DIY
-1037 RSNTT
+1037 RSNKR
-1042 NKTFLLPE
+1042 NKAFILPDT
-1050 VVKYVSGDETINF
+1050 VKYISGDETLYFVPI
-1063 LPTNTFKY
+1063 NTFKY
-1071 VTDDIDTS
+1071 VTNDIDTS
-1079 IMDGDGGIPP
+1079 LYDGDGVPF
-1089 TEVKFIDVTFEDP
+1089 TEVKSINVTFEDP
-1102 TKAWIESIREARF
+1102 TKAWIESISGTI
-1115 AGIPYEQ
+1115 GIVRQRYSM
-1122 YNGLNKNKTIWVYN
+1122 YDGLNKNSTIWVYN
-1136 IPGVELQITPAFA
+1136 SPNTNLQIAPAFA
-1149 EDIKAPAYVIDS
+1149 PDISAPNYIIDKLDS
-1161 LYSPTYRIPI
+1161 ATYRIPI
-1171 TANTINIPVPRA
+1171 TSNTINIPVPRL
-1183 NVYNVTLVQS
+1183 NEYNVTLVQS

-1207 TESFKAKPNLPLV
+1207 TESFKAKPDLPLV
-1220 LKYANIDKEVFEPAA
+1220 LKYANVDKEVFEPGYYIEKWNGHEENSFT
-1235 DIKTYN
+1235 DQTHN
-1241 DDSLYEFNGPTR
+1241 VNSFNK
-1253 TINNPTNRDVK
+1253 DVK
-1264 VTSQPEFKYETTG
+1264 ATARPSFKYETTD

-1284 ETMSESDKNKVNK
+1284 ETMSESDKNKTNK
-1297 IFSYGLVRDAGGAF
+1297 IFSYGLVRDARRAF
-1311 ANNINIKTIDT
+1311 ANNVNVKTIDS
-1322 KDWNLNGVKS
+1322 KDWNLNGI
-1332 TTGMFSSCSSL
+1332 TTIGSMFTNCNAL
-1343 TTVDVSKWD
+1343 T
-1352 TSTITKIY
+1352 
-1360 NMFNRCSNLV
+1360 
-1370 SLDVSKWDTSKV
+1370 
-1382 ENMSSIFTLCSKLKN
+1382 N

-1405 SNVTDMSYM
+1405 STVTDMKELFNRCY
-1414 FMDTGITALDVSKWD
+1414 G
-1429 TSKVTTMYEMFR
+1429 
-1441 NSINLKSLDVSKW
+1441 LKTVDVSKW
-1454 NVSKLELANSMF
+1454 NVGKVTDMNGMFKDCNS
-1466 EGTGLETIDVSKWNT
+1466 LVSIDTSKWN
-1481 SSLKYTD
+1481 
-1488 SMFSSA
+1488 
-1494 FLTSVDLSNWDTSKI
+1494 
-1509 ITMRNM
+1509 
-1515 FSVNTIRTSKLTS
+1515 
-1528 IGSTTNWDTSN
+1528 
-1539 VEDMSGIF
+1539 
-1547 HYCDKLQSV
+1547 
-1556 DVSRWNTSKVTN
+1556 
-1568 MANMFNLCESLTTLD
+1568 
-1583 VSKFNTSK
+1583 
-1591 VTSMYAMF
+1591 
-1599 ANCLKLTNIDVS
+1599 
-1611 KWDTSNV
+1611 TSNV
-1618 TDMTGMFNACNEITN
+1618 TDMTGMFNACNGTTN
-1633 IDVSKWN
+1633 IDVSKWDTRKV
-1640 TSKVKNMRWMFKTC
+1640 TSMRWMFRTC
-1654 FKLKSLDITN
+1654 VYLKNIDITN
-1664 WDTSKVTNMESMFD
+1664 WDTSNVTNMENMFD
-1678 SCRDLKT
+1678 SCRDLKS
-1685 ITGVIDMKSCTN
+1685 ITGVIDMKSCTS
-1697 YAKMFDACTNIT
+1697 YAKMFDACVNLTT
-1709 NVKIKNLPTD
+1709 SVKIKNLPTD
-1719 INTFCS
+1719 IDTFCN
-1725 IARINKSQVTVVS
+1725 IARIDKSKVTVVS

>member
-197 SVIIRNVE
+197 SVIIRNIE

-213 VRINQSDH
+213 VRINQSEH
-221 QRISVEYNGKSYYE
+221 QRISVEYNGKAYYE
-235 TFEIPMNVAHNYAVY
+235 TFEIPMNVAHDYAVY

-363 EVHYS
+363 EVHHS
-368 VDVLFDMNDPQDLHG
+368 VNVLFDMNDPQDLHG

-394 INITHSDVI
+394 INITKSNVI
-403 RLEENT
+403 KLEENT
-409 EVRFELV
+409 EVRFELT

-421 SNATVLS
+421 NNDTVLS

-433 KDISVIIKPSTIKK
+433 KDISVRIKPSTIKK

-462 MYNGQRYTALFE
+462 MYNGQRYTAPFE
-474 AVYGSAITFGIEST
+474 AVYGSSITFGIEST

-502 IASLDRPITVT
+502 ITSLDRPITVT

-543 GNALGTYTD
+543 GNVLGTYTD

-567 EIELDEGYRNDTV
+567 ELVLDEGYRNDTV
-580 LDPIVLTQ
+580 LDPITLTK

-642 KRNDTTGHYE
+642 KRNDVTGHYE

-667 VHGDINVTATPA
+667 VHGDITVTATPA

-698 DDYLPKAQY
+698 DEYLPKAQY
-707 TATYEGIDTP
+707 TATYDGIDGI
-717 ITFTNGNGKGST
+717 ITFNNGNGKGST

-750 YNHQD
+750 YNNQD
-755 DITVTVDND
+755 DITVKVADD
-764 NNVTIPAPTPRGFT
+764 NNVTIPAPTPRGFR
-778 ITSNSSETNYFKIVA
+778 ITSNSSEANYFKIVA
-793 TDTAGTKYQPS
+793 TDTAGTKYNSS

-818 PFDTDHTITEINSLP
+818 PFDTDYTITEINSLP

-840 NKYFSLPDTIMP
+840 NKYFTLPDTIMP

-866 IAITKDISAAAI
+866 IVITKDISAAAI

-891 VPAMNSIV
+891 VPAFNGV
-899 EDAYLPHASY
+899 VDDEYLPHASY

-919 LVFTNGNGKGGG
+919 IVFTNGNGKGGG

-956 QDVTFTVSAT
+956 QDVTFTVGAT

-1006 ERIPYGTKV
+1006 ERIPYGSKV

-1030 MDGLDFD
+1030 MDGIDFN

-1042 NKTFLLPE
+1042 NKTFLLPDT
-1050 VVKYVSGDETINF
+1050 VKYLSGDENLYF
-1063 LPTNTFKY
+1063 VPVNTFKY
-1071 VTDDIDTS
+1071 VTNDIDTS
-1079 IMDGDGGIPP
+1079 IIDGDGNIPF

-1102 TKAWIESIREARF
+1102 TKAWIESIKEARI
-1115 AGIPYEQ
+1115 AGIVYNQ

-1136 IPGVELQITPAFA
+1136 IPNIKLQITPAFSP
-1149 EDIKAPAYVIDS
+1149 DITAPTYTIDS
-1161 LYSPTYRIPI
+1161 LDSDTYRKPI
-1171 TANTINIPVPRA
+1171 TVDTINIPVPKLAGLDINIRSSKFQPITA
-1183 NVYNVTLVQS
+1183 VYDGNRYTTTFRVPKNSTVTLEAPVDTELFTGKLLFEKPSLIDPGTRIKDEIINNKLNVTTVGD
-1193 PYQTIIMNYNGNDY
+1193 IIS
-1207 TESFKAKPNLPLV
+1207 E
-1220 LKYANIDKEVFEPAA
+1220 
-1235 DIKTYN
+1235 
-1241 DDSLYEFNGPTR
+1241 
-1253 TINNPTNRDVK
+1253 
-1264 VTSQPEFKYETTG
+1264 PEFLWETTG
-1277 VLFKNLP
+1277 EFRGRLRLADNRIK
-1284 ETMSESDKNKVNK
+1284 EADKKKIDK
-1297 IFSYGLVRDAGGAF
+1297 IFNTGLVKNANSAF
-1311 ANNINIKTIDT
+1311 RAIEGDSF
-1322 KDWNLNGVKS
+1322 DGS
-1332 TTGMFSSCSSL
+1332 TFGPA
-1343 TTVDVSKWD
+1343 
-1352 TSTITKIY
+1352 
-1360 NMFNRCSNLV
+1360 
-1370 SLDVSKWDTSKV
+1370 
-1382 ENMSSIFTLCSKLKN
+1382 MSSVTSLFLAFDNSGLKQ
-1397 LDVSKWNT
+1397 
-1405 SNVTDMSYM
+1405 
-1414 FMDTGITALDVSKWD
+1414 I
-1429 TSKVTTMYEMFR
+1429 
-1441 NSINLKSLDVSKW
+1441 
-1454 NVSKLELANSMF
+1454 NVS
-1466 EGTGLETIDVSKWNT
+1466 
-1481 SSLKYTD
+1481 
-1488 SMFSSA
+1488 
-1494 FLTSVDLSNWDTSKI
+1494 
-1509 ITMRNM
+1509 
-1515 FSVNTIRTSKLTS
+1515 
-1528 IGSTTNWDTSN
+1528 NWDTSN
-1539 VEDMSGIF
+1539 VTNMSNTFSHCELLTSI
-1547 HYCDKLQSV
+1547 DISK
-1556 DVSRWNTSKVTN
+1556 WNTSKVTN
-1568 MANMFNLCESLTTLD
+1568 MEGMFVDCNLLASVD
-1583 VSKFNTSK
+1583 VNKWNTSK
-1591 VTSMYAMF
+1591 VTDMASMF
-1599 ANCLKLTNIDVS
+1599 SSCGTLRS
-1611 KWDTSNV
+1611 
-1618 TDMTGMFNACNEITN
+1618 

-1640 TSKVKNMRWMFKTC
+1640 TGNVTDISGMFFGC
-1654 FKLKSLDITN
+1654 GSLHSVDITG
-1664 WDTSKVTNMESMFD
+1664 WDTSKVTNMTRLFFNCS
-1678 SCRDLKT
+1678 SLTT
-1685 ITGVIDMKSCTN
+1685 ITGVLDFKNCTEYYGTFFGCN
-1697 YAKMFDACTNIT
+1697 NLTS
-1709 NVKIKNLPTD
+1709 VKVKNLPVD
-1719 INTFCS
+1719 IDTFCNAVL
-1725 IARINKSQVTVVS
+1725 IDKSKVIVVS

>member
-1 MRYPKFVV
+1 MRYPKFIV

-49 RDIWIDTSHEYIPPT
+49 RDIWIDTSHEYVPPT

-213 VRINQSDH
+213 VRINQSEH
-221 QRISVEYNGKSYYE
+221 QRISVEYNNKTYYE
-235 TFEIPMNVAHNYAVY
+235 TFEIPMNVAHDYAVY
-250 IDADDGWNAGEIKEV
+250 IDADDGWNTGEIKEV

-363 EVHYS
+363 EVHHS
-368 VDVLFDMNDPQDLHG
+368 INVLFDMNDPQDLHG

-409 EVRFELV
+409 EVRFELT

-421 SNATVLS
+421 SNDTVLS

-433 KDISVIIKPSTIKK
+433 KDISVRIKPSIIKK

-462 MYNGQRYTALFE
+462 MYNGQRYTAPFE

-522 YNLTVDFVSPDSHT
+522 YNLSVDFVSPDSHT
-536 RLKVKKD
+536 RLKVKKN
-543 GNALGTYTD
+543 GNVLGTYTD

-567 EIELDEGYRNDTV
+567 ELVLDEGYRNDTV
-580 LDPIVLTQ
+580 LGPIALTEN
-588 DTRLEVKAS
+588 TRLEVKAS

-642 KRNDTTGHYE
+642 KRNDVTGHYE
-652 AGTINYPTGYNNGIA
+652 AGTINYPAGYNNGIT
-667 VHGDINVTATPA
+667 VRGDITVTATPA

-688 LPAATNRVDS
+688 LPAATNHVDS

-707 TATYEGIDTP
+707 TATYEGIDGI
-717 ITFTNGNGKGST
+717 ITFNNGNGKGST

-778 ITSNSSETNYFKIVA
+778 ITSNSSEANYFKIVA
-793 TDTAGTKYQPS
+793 TDTAGTKYNPS

-818 PFDTDHTITEINSLP
+818 PFDKDHTISEINGLP

-866 IAITKDISAAAI
+866 IVITKDISAAAI
-878 VPTTGAYGIVNIT
+878 VPTTGAYGVVNIT
-891 VPAMNSIV
+891 VPPFSGV
-899 EDAYLPHASY
+899 DDEYLPHASY

-919 LVFTNGNGKGGG
+919 IVFTNGNGKGGG

-947 AAITGYDTI
+947 AAITGYNTI
-956 QDVTFTVSAT
+956 QDVTFTVGAT

-988 HYYRIIA
+988 IYSRIIA

-1015 RFNVVPYDDDYTVVS
+1015 RFNVVPYDDDYDVINDATGV
-1030 MDGLDFD
+1030 DIY
-1037 RSNTT
+1037 RSNKR
-1042 NKTFLLPE
+1042 NKTFILPDS
-1050 VVKYVSGDETINF
+1050 VKYTSGDETLYFVPI
-1063 LPTNTFKY
+1063 NTFKY
-1071 VTDDIDTS
+1071 VTNDIDTS
-1079 IMDGDGGIPP
+1079 LYDGDGVPF
-1089 TEVKFIDVTFEDP
+1089 TEVKSINVTFEDP
-1102 TKAWIESIREARF
+1102 TKAWIESISGTT
-1115 AGIPYEQ
+1115 GIVRQ
-1122 YNGLNKNKTIWVYN
+1122 RYNMYDGLNKNSTIWVYN
-1136 IPGVELQITPAFA
+1136 YPNTNLQIYPAFA
-1149 EDIKAPAYVIDS
+1149 EDIKAPAYVIDR
-1161 LYSPTYRIPI
+1161 LDSPTYRIPI
-1171 TANTINIPVPRA
+1171 TANTINIPVPKLAGLDINIRSSKFQPITA
-1183 NVYNVTLVQS
+1183 VYDGTRYTTTFRVPKNSTVTLEAPVDTELFTGKLLFEKPSLIDPGTRIKDEIINNKLNVT
-1193 PYQTIIMNYNGNDY
+1193 TAGDIIS
-1207 TESFKAKPNLPLV
+1207 E
-1220 LKYANIDKEVFEPAA
+1220 
-1235 DIKTYN
+1235 
-1241 DDSLYEFNGPTR
+1241 
-1253 TINNPTNRDVK
+1253 
-1264 VTSQPEFKYETTG
+1264 PEFLWETTG
-1277 VLFKNLP
+1277 EFRGRLRLADNRIK
-1284 ETMSESDKNKVNK
+1284 EADKKKIDK
-1297 IFSYGLVRDAGGAF
+1297 IFNTGLVKNANSAF
-1311 ANNINIKTIDT
+1311 RAIEGDSFDGSTFGPAMSSVTSLFLAFDNSALKQINVSNWDT
-1322 KDWNLNGVKS
+1322 SNVTNMS
-1332 TTGMFSSCSSL
+1332 NTFSHCELL
-1343 TTVDVSKWD
+1343 TSVDVSKWN
-1352 TSTITKIY
+1352 TSKVT
-1360 NMFNRCSNLV
+1360 NMEGMFVDCNLLASV
-1370 SLDVSKWDTSKV
+1370 DVSKWNTSKV
-1382 ENMSSIFTLCSKLKN
+1382 TDMASMFSICGALRSI
-1397 LDVSKWNT
+1397 DVSKWNT
-1405 SNVTDMSYM
+1405 SNVTDIS
-1414 FMDTGITALDVSKWD
+1414 
-1429 TSKVTTMYEMFR
+1429 
-1441 NSINLKSLDVSKW
+1441 
-1454 NVSKLELANSMF
+1454 SMF
-1466 EGTGLETIDVSKWNT
+1466 FGCG
-1481 SSLKYTD
+1481 SLH
-1488 SMFSSA
+1488 
-1494 FLTSVDLSNWDTSKI
+1494 SVD
-1509 ITMRNM
+1509 IT
-1515 FSVNTIRTSKLTS
+1515 
-1528 IGSTTNWDTSN
+1528 G
-1539 VEDMSGIF
+1539 
-1547 HYCDKLQSV
+1547 
-1556 DVSRWNTSKVTN
+1556 
-1568 MANMFNLCESLTTLD
+1568 
-1583 VSKFNTSK
+1583 
-1591 VTSMYAMF
+1591 
-1599 ANCLKLTNIDVS
+1599 
-1611 KWDTSNV
+1611 
-1618 TDMTGMFNACNEITN
+1618 
-1633 IDVSKWN
+1633 
-1640 TSKVKNMRWMFKTC
+1640 
-1654 FKLKSLDITN
+1654 
-1664 WDTSKVTNMESMFD
+1664 WDTSKVTNMTRLFFNCS
-1678 SCRDLKT
+1678 SLTT
-1685 ITGVIDMKSCTN
+1685 ITGVLDFKNCTEYYGTFFGCN
-1697 YAKMFDACTNIT
+1697 NLTS
-1709 NVKIKNLPTD
+1709 VKVKNLPVD
-1719 INTFCS
+1719 IDTFCNAVL
-1725 IARINKSQVTVVS
+1725 IDKSKVIVVS

>member
-1 MRYPKFVV
+1 LRYPKFIV

-213 VRINQSDH
+213 VRINQSEH
-221 QRISVEYNGKSYYE
+221 QRISVEYNGKAYYE
-235 TFEIPMNVAHNYAVY
+235 TFEIPMNVAHDYAVY

-363 EVHYS
+363 EVHHS

-433 KDISVIIKPSTIKK
+433 KDISVRIKPSTIKR

-462 MYNGQRYTALFE
+462 MYNGQRYTAPFE
-474 AVYGSAITFGIEST
+474 AVYGSAITFGIESA
-488 NTEDWTPG
+488 NAEDWTPG
-496 RLNITS
+496 RLSITS

-513 ATSAERIMR
+513 ASSAERIMR
-522 YNLTVDFVSPDSHT
+522 YNLSVDFVSPDSHT
-536 RLKVKKD
+536 RLKVIKD
-543 GNALGTYTD
+543 GTVLGTYNN

-567 EIELDEGYRNDTV
+567 ELSLDEGYRNDTV
-580 LDPIVLTQ
+580 LDPITLTK

-642 KRNDTTGHYE
+642 KRNDVTGHYE

-667 VHGDINVTATPA
+667 VRGDITVTATPA

-707 TATYEGIDTP
+707 TATYDGIDGI
-717 ITFTNGNGKGST
+717 ITFNNGNGRGST

-750 YNHQD
+750 YNNQD
-755 DITVTVDND
+755 DIAVKVADD

-778 ITSNSSETNYFKIVA
+778 ITSNSSEANYFKIVA

-840 NKYFSLPDTIMP
+840 NKYFTLPDTIMP

-866 IAITKDISAAAI
+866 IVITKDISAAAI
-878 VPTTGAYGIVNIT
+878 VPTTGAYGVVNIT
-891 VPAMNSIV
+891 VPPFSGV
-899 EDAYLPHASY
+899 VDDDYLPHTSY

-947 AAITGYDTI
+947 ATIAGYDTI
-956 QDVTFTVSAT
+956 QDVTFTVGAT
-966 NNITVPN
+966 NNITIPN

-1030 MDGLDFD
+1030 MDGIDFN

-1042 NKTFLLPE
+1042 NKTFLLPDT
-1050 VVKYVSGDETINF
+1050 VKYLSGDENLYF
-1063 LPTNTFKY
+1063 VPVNTFKY
-1071 VTDDIDTS
+1071 VTNDIDTS
-1079 IMDGDGGIPP
+1079 VIDGDGNIPF

-1102 TKAWIESIREARF
+1102 TKAWVETIKEARM
-1115 AGIPYEQ
+1115 AGIVYNQ

-1136 IPGVELQITPAFA
+1136 IPNIKLQITPAFA
-1149 EDIKAPAYVIDS
+1149 EDIKSPAYVIDR
-1161 LYSPTYRIPI
+1161 LDSPTYRIPI
-1171 TANTINIPVPRA
+1171 TANTINIPAPKVKG
-1183 NVYNVTLVQS
+1183 YNVTLVQS
-1193 PYQTIIMNYNGNDY
+1193 PYQTIIANHNARDY
-1207 TESFKAKPNLPLV
+1207 TSNFMAENDLPLV
-1220 LKYANIDKEVFEPAA
+1220 VKYNNIDKDLFSPNI
-1235 DIKTYN
+1235 DIENYAGKSSY
-1241 DDSLYEFNGPTR
+1241 DFS
-1253 TINNPTNRDVK
+1253 NPTYRIETSNRDVK
-1264 VTSQPEFKYETTG
+1264 IISNPKFLWE
-1277 VLFKNLP
+1277 
-1284 ETMSESDKNKVNK
+1284 
-1297 IFSYGLVRDAGGAF
+1297 
-1311 ANNINIKTIDT
+1311 
-1322 KDWNLNGVKS
+1322 
-1332 TTGMFSSCSSL
+1332 TTGMFSDSLRLGNSTIKETDKTKIDKIFNTGLVKDASMAFKRIDGESLDCTTFGTAMSSVNNL
-1343 TTVDVSKWD
+1343 SSTFTYSNLGAINVSNWDTINVTNMSSTFTFCRNISKLDISKWN
-1352 TSTITKIY
+1352 TSNVT
-1360 NMFNRCSNLV
+1360 NMSGMFYYCNSLN

-1382 ENMSSIFTLCSKLKN
+1382 TNMSGMFQECSQIK
-1397 LDVSKWNT
+1397 T
-1405 SNVTDMSYM
+1405 P
-1414 FMDTGITALDVSKWD
+1414 LDVSKWD
-1429 TSKVTTMYEMFR
+1429 TSKVTTM
-1441 NSINLKSLDVSKW
+1441 K
-1454 NVSKLELANSMF
+1454 SMF
-1466 EGTGLETIDVSKWNT
+1466 KYCSSPSLDVSKWNT
-1481 SSLKYTD
+1481 SS
-1488 SMFSSA
+1488 
-1494 FLTSVDLSNWDTSKI
+1494 
-1509 ITMRNM
+1509 
-1515 FSVNTIRTSKLTS
+1515 
-1528 IGSTTNWDTSN
+1528 
-1539 VEDMSGIF
+1539 
-1547 HYCDKLQSV
+1547 
-1556 DVSRWNTSKVTN
+1556 VTN
-1568 MANMFNLCESLTTLD
+1568 MDRMFSDTEVTTL
-1583 VSKFNTSK
+1583 
-1591 VTSMYAMF
+1591 
-1599 ANCLKLTNIDVS
+1599 DVS
-1611 KWDTSNV
+1611 KWDTSKV
-1618 TDMTGMFNACNEITN
+1618 TTMSNMFRH
-1633 IDVSKWN
+1633 
-1640 TSKVKNMRWMFKTC
+1640 SKVKN
-1654 FKLKSLDITN
+1654 LDLSKWNI
-1664 WDTSKVTNMESMFD
+1664 SKVTNMDFMFTD
-1678 SCRDLKT
+1678 SYSGITTINITNLDTSNVVNMEGMFNNCYNLTT
-1685 ITGVIDMKSCTN
+1685 ITGIIDMKHCTT
-1697 YAKMFDACTNIT
+1697 YDRMFTNCSNLT
-1709 NVKIKNLPTD
+1709 GVKVKNLPTD
-1719 INTFCS
+1719 INTFCNL
-1725 IARINKSQVTVVS
+1725 ARIDKSKVIVVS

>member
-197 SVIIRNVE
+197 SVIIRNIE

-213 VRINQSDH
+213 VRINQSEH
-221 QRISVEYNGKSYYE
+221 QRISVEYNGKAYYE

-368 VDVLFDMNDPQDLHG
+368 VNVLFDMNDPQDLHG

-433 KDISVIIKPSTIKK
+433 KDISVRIKPSTIKR

-462 MYNGQRYTALFE
+462 TCNGQRYTTSFE
-474 AVYGSAITFGIEST
+474 ADFGSSITFTVEPT
-488 NTEDWTPG
+488 NAEDWVAGT
-496 RLNITS
+496 LNITS
-502 IASLDRPITVT
+502 IDSLENNVT
-513 ATSAERIMR
+513 IIAMRAERIAR
-522 YNLTVDFVSPDSHT
+522 YNLSVDFVSPDAHT
-536 RLKVKKD
+536 RLKVIKD
-543 GNALGTYTD
+543 GTVLGTYNN

-567 EIELDEGYRNDTV
+567 ELSLDEGYRNDTV
-580 LDPIVLTQ
+580 LEPITLTK
-588 DTRLEVKAS
+588 DTRLEVKSS

-642 KRNDTTGHYE
+642 KRNDVTGHYE
-652 AGTINYPTGYNNGIA
+652 AGTINYPAGYNNGIA
-667 VHGDINVTATPA
+667 VRGDITVTATPA

-688 LPAATNRVDS
+688 LSAATNRVDS

-707 TATYEGIDTP
+707 TATYEGIDGI
-717 ITFTNGNGKGST
+717 ITFNNGNGKGST

-818 PFDTDHTITEINSLP
+818 PFDTDHTITEINGLP

-840 NKYFSLPDTIMP
+840 NKYFTLPDSIMA

-866 IAITKDISAAAI
+866 IVITKDISAAAI
-878 VPTTGAYGIVNIT
+878 VPTTGAYGVVNIT

-956 QDVTFTVSAT
+956 QDVTFTVGAT

-1030 MDGLDFD
+1030 MDGIDFN

-1042 NKTFLLPE
+1042 NKTFLLPG

-1063 LPTNTFKY
+1063 LPVNTFKY
-1071 VTDDIDTS
+1071 ATNDIDAS
-1079 IMDGDGGIPP
+1079 IMDGDGAIPP

-1136 IPGVELQITPAFA
+1136 IPNIKLQITPAFA
-1149 EDIKAPAYVIDS
+1149 EDIKTPAYVIDS
-1161 LYSPTYRIPI
+1161 LDSSTYRIPI
-1171 TANTINIPVPRA
+1171 TANTINIPVPKLAGLDINIRSSKFQPITA
-1183 NVYNVTLVQS
+1183 VYDGTRYTTTFRVPKNSTVTLEAPVDTELFTGKLLFEKPSLIDPGTRIKDEIINNKLNVT
-1193 PYQTIIMNYNGNDY
+1193 TAGDIIS
-1207 TESFKAKPNLPLV
+1207 E
-1220 LKYANIDKEVFEPAA
+1220 
-1235 DIKTYN
+1235 
-1241 DDSLYEFNGPTR
+1241 
-1253 TINNPTNRDVK
+1253 
-1264 VTSQPEFKYETTG
+1264 PEFLWETTG
-1277 VLFKNLP
+1277 EFRGRLHLVDNRIK
-1284 ETMSESDKNKVNK
+1284 EADKKKIDK
-1297 IFSYGLVRDAGGAF
+1297 IFNTGLVKNANSAF
-1311 ANNINIKTIDT
+1311 RAIEGDSFDGSTFGPAMSSVTSLFLAFNNSGLKQINVSNWDTSNVTNMSNTFSHCELLTSIDVS
-1322 KDWNLNGVKS
+1322 KWNTSKVTNME
-1332 TTGMFSSCSSL
+1332 GMFVDCNLLAS
-1343 TTVDVSKWD
+1343 VDVSKW
-1352 TSTITKIY
+1352 
-1360 NMFNRCSNLV
+1360 N
-1370 SLDVSKWDTSKV
+1370 TSKV
-1382 ENMSSIFTLCSKLKN
+1382 TDMASMFSICGALRSI
-1397 LDVSKWNT
+1397 DVSKWNT
-1405 SNVTDMSYM
+1405 SNVTDISGM
-1414 FMDTGITALDVSKWD
+1414 FFSCGSLHSVDITGWD
-1429 TSKVTTMYEMFR
+1429 TSKVTSMDRMFF
-1441 NSINLKSLDVSKW
+1441 NC
-1454 NVSKLELANSMF
+1454 
-1466 EGTGLETIDVSKWNT
+1466 
-1481 SSLKYTD
+1481 SSLT
-1488 SMFSSA
+1488 
-1494 FLTSVDLSNWDTSKI
+1494 
-1509 ITMRNM
+1509 
-1515 FSVNTIRTSKLTS
+1515 
-1528 IGSTTNWDTSN
+1528 
-1539 VEDMSGIF
+1539 
-1547 HYCDKLQSV
+1547 
-1556 DVSRWNTSKVTN
+1556 
-1568 MANMFNLCESLTTLD
+1568 
-1583 VSKFNTSK
+1583 
-1591 VTSMYAMF
+1591 
-1599 ANCLKLTNIDVS
+1599 
-1611 KWDTSNV
+1611 
-1618 TDMTGMFNACNEITN
+1618 
-1633 IDVSKWN
+1633 
-1640 TSKVKNMRWMFKTC
+1640 
-1654 FKLKSLDITN
+1654 
-1664 WDTSKVTNMESMFD
+1664 
-1678 SCRDLKT
+1678 T
-1685 ITGVIDMKSCTN
+1685 ITGVLDFKNCTEYYGTFFGCN
-1697 YAKMFDACTNIT
+1697 NLTS
-1709 NVKIKNLPTD
+1709 VKVKNLPVD
-1719 INTFCS
+1719 IDTFCNAVL
-1725 IARINKSQVTVVS
+1725 IDKSKVIVVS

>member
-1 MRYPKFVV
+1 MRYPKFIV

-100 SVKVIPD
+100 SVKIIPD

-168 GSEITFTVTADKNYY
+168 GSEITFTVTPDKNYY

-197 SVIIRNVE
+197 SVIIRNIE

-213 VRINQSDH
+213 VRINQSEH
-221 QRISVEYNGKSYYE
+221 QRISVEYNNKTYYE
-235 TFEIPMNVAHNYAVY
+235 TFEIPMNVAHDYAVY

-272 TTISASSASPIMKT
+272 TTISASPSSPIMKT

-363 EVHYS
+363 EVHHS
-368 VDVLFDMNDPQDLHG
+368 VNVLFDMNDPQDLHG
-383 TLKLITGDGRT
+383 TLKLITADGRT

-433 KDISVIIKPSTIKK
+433 KDISVRIKPSTIKR

-462 MYNGQRYTALFE
+462 TCNGQRYTTSFE
-474 AVYGSAITFGIEST
+474 ADFGSSITFGIEST

-496 RLNITS
+496 RLSVTS
-502 IASLDRPITVT
+502 IASLDRSITVT
-513 ATSAERIMR
+513 ASSAERIMR
-522 YNLTVDFVSPDSHT
+522 YNLSVDFVSPDAHT
-536 RLKVKKD
+536 RLKVIKD
-543 GNALGTYTD
+543 GTVLGTYND

-567 EIELDEGYRNDTV
+567 ELVLDEGYRNDTV
-580 LDPIVLTQ
+580 LEPITLTK
-588 DTRLEVKAS
+588 DTRIEVKAS

-629 YVDYGTVVEFLLG
+629 YVDYGTEVEFLLG
-642 KRNDTTGHYE
+642 KRNDVTGHYE
-652 AGTINYPTGYNNGIA
+652 AGTINYPAGYNNGIA
-667 VHGDINVTATPA
+667 VRGDITVTATPA

-707 TATYEGIDTP
+707 TATYEGIDGI
-717 ITFTNGNGKGST
+717 ITFNNGNGKGST

-755 DITVTVDND
+755 DITVKVADD
-764 NNVTIPAPTPRGFT
+764 NNVTIPAPAPRGFR
-778 ITSNSSETNYFKIVA
+778 ITSNSSEANYFKIVA

-818 PFDTDHTITEINSLP
+818 PFDKDYTITEINSLP

-840 NKYFSLPDTIMP
+840 NKYFTLPDTIMP
-852 ITGYNTDPANGKLG
+852 ITGYNTDPANSKLG
-866 IAITKDISAAAI
+866 IVITKDISAAAI

-891 VPAMNSIV
+891 VPAFNGV
-899 EDAYLPHASY
+899 VDDEYLPHASY

-956 QDVTFTVSAT
+956 QDVTFTVGAT

-995 IDETGHGYENG
+995 IDEAGHGYENG
-1006 ERIPYGTKV
+1006 ERIPYGYKV

-1030 MDGLDFD
+1030 MDGLDFN

-1050 VVKYVSGDETINF
+1050 VVKYVSGDETMNF
-1063 LPTNTFKY
+1063 LPINTFKY

-1136 IPGVELQITPAFA
+1136 IPNDKLQITPAFSP
-1149 EDIKAPAYVIDS
+1149 DITAPAYNIDPINS
-1161 LYSPTYRIPI
+1161 TTYTIPI
-1171 TANTINIPVPRA
+1171 TVNSVNIPVPKLKG
-1183 NVYNVTLVQS
+1183 YNVTLVQS
-1193 PYQTIIMNYNGNDY
+1193 PYQTIIMNYNGTDH

-1220 LKYANIDKEVFEPAA
+1220 LKYSNVDKEMFEPGF
-1235 DIKTYN
+1235 DMEKWNGSGSYGFSDLTYN
-1241 DDSLYEFNGPTR
+1241 VDSSNKD
-1253 TINNPTNRDVK
+1253 IK
-1264 VTSQPEFKYETTG
+1264 VTSSPQFKYETTD

-1284 ETMSESDKNKVNK
+1284 ETMSESDKNKANK
-1297 IFSYGLVRDAGGAF
+1297 IFSYGLVRDARRAF
-1311 ANNINIKTIDT
+1311 ANNVNVKTIDSVN
-1322 KDWNLNGVKS
+1322 WNLNGV
-1332 TTGMFSSCSSL
+1332 TTIGSMFTNCNAL
-1343 TTVDVSKWD
+1343 T
-1352 TSTITKIY
+1352 
-1360 NMFNRCSNLV
+1360 
-1370 SLDVSKWDTSKV
+1370 
-1382 ENMSSIFTLCSKLKN
+1382 N

-1405 SNVTDMSYM
+1405 GKVTDMNSMFKDCKALTSIDTSKWDTSNVTDMGDM
-1414 FMDTGITALDVSKWD
+1414 F
-1429 TSKVTTMYEMFR
+1429 FQ
-1441 NSINLKSLDVSKW
+1441 SL
-1454 NVSKLELANSMF
+1454 
-1466 EGTGLETIDVSKWNT
+1466 
-1481 SSLKYTD
+1481 
-1488 SMFSSA
+1488 
-1494 FLTSVDLSNWDTSKI
+1494 
-1509 ITMRNM
+1509 
-1515 FSVNTIRTSKLTS
+1515 IRTGNLTS
-1528 IGSTTNWDTSN
+1528 IGNTTNWNTSN
-1539 VEDMSGIF
+1539 VTNMAGMF
-1547 HYCDKLQSV
+1547 HYCDKLQSI
-1556 DVSRWNTSKVTN
+1556 DVSKWDTRNVTN
-1568 MANMFNLCESLTTLD
+1568 MAHMFNDCEALTVLD

-1591 VTSMYAMF
+1591 VTSMYATF
-1599 ANCLKLTNIDVS
+1599 ANCIRLKTIDVS

-1618 TDMTGMFNACNEITN
+1618 TDMTGMFNACNGTTN
-1633 IDVSKWN
+1633 IDVSRWN
-1640 TSKVKNMRWMFKTC
+1640 TSKVTNMRWMFKTC
-1654 FKLKSLDITN
+1654 IYLTNIDITN
-1664 WDTSKVTNMESMFD
+1664 WDTSNVTNMAGMFD
-1678 SCRDLKT
+1678 SCRDLRT
-1685 ITGVIDMKSCTN
+1685 ITGVIDMKSCTS
-1697 YAKMFDACTNIT
+1697 YAKMFDACTKLT

-1719 INTFCS
+1719 IDTFCS
-1725 IARINKSQVTVVS
+1725 AASIDKSKVTIVS

>member
-168 GSEITFTVTADKNYY
+168 GSEITFTATADKNYY

-197 SVIIRNVE
+197 SVIIRNIE

-213 VRINQSDH
+213 VRINQSEH
-221 QRISVEYNGKSYYE
+221 QRISVEYNNKTYYE
-235 TFEIPMNVAHNYAVY
+235 TFEIPMNVAHDYAVY

-302 EPSGTVEVYKERFSI
+302 EPSGTVEVYKDRFSI

-333 ENWTPGVANIQEA
+333 DNWTHGVANIQEA
-346 DITDNII
+346 DVTDNII

-383 TLKLITGDGRT
+383 TLKLITGDGRA

-421 SNATVLS
+421 NNATVLS
-428 EYVLN
+428 DYVLN
-433 KDISVIIKPSTIKK
+433 KDITVRIKPSIIKR
-447 YKVQLQQS
+447 YRVQLQQT

-462 MYNGQRYTALFE
+462 MYNGQRYTTPFE

-496 RLNITS
+496 RLSVTS
-502 IASLDRPITVT
+502 IASLDRSITVT
-513 ATSAERIMR
+513 ASSAERIMR

-543 GNALGTYTD
+543 GNVLGTYTD

-567 EIELDEGYRNDTV
+567 ELSLDEGYRNDTV
-580 LDPIVLTQ
+580 LDPITLTQ

-642 KRNDTTGHYE
+642 KRNDVTGHYE
-652 AGTINYPTGYNNGIA
+652 AGAINYPAGYNNGIA
-667 VHGDINVTATPA
+667 VRGDITVTATPA

-707 TATYEGIDTP
+707 TATYDGIDGI
-717 ITFTNGNGKGST
+717 ITFNNGNGKGST

-750 YNHQD
+750 YNNQD
-755 DITVTVDND
+755 DITVKVADD
-764 NNVTIPAPTPRGFT
+764 NNVTIPTPTPRGFR

-818 PFDTDHTITEINSLP
+818 PFDKDYTITEINSLP

-840 NKYFSLPDTIMP
+840 NKYFTLPDTIMP

-866 IAITKDISAAAI
+866 IVITKDISAAAI
-878 VPTTGAYGIVNIT
+878 VPTTGAYGVVNIT
-891 VPAMNSIV
+891 VPPYGNGI
-899 EDAYLPHASY
+899 EDDYLPHASY

-919 LVFTNGNGKGGG
+919 IVFTNGNGKGGG

-937 FGANVTIRQS
+937 FGAEVTIRES
-947 AAITGYDTI
+947 ATPTGYEAI
-956 QDVTFTVSAT
+956 QDVTFTVGAT

-988 HYYRIIA
+988 SYSRIIA

-1006 ERIPYGTKV
+1006 ERIPYGSKV
-1015 RFNVVPYDDDYTVVS
+1015 RFNVVPYDDDYSVINDVVTGV
-1030 MDGLDFD
+1030 DIY
-1037 RSNTT
+1037 RSNKQ
-1042 NKTFLLPE
+1042 NKTFILPDT
-1050 VVKYVSGDETINF
+1050 VKYTSGDETLYFVPI
-1063 LPTNTFKY
+1063 NTFKY
-1071 VTDDIDTS
+1071 ATNDIDTS
-1079 IMDGDGGIPP
+1079 LYDGDGVPF
-1089 TEVKFIDVTFEDP
+1089 TEVKSINVTFEDP
-1102 TKAWIESIREARF
+1102 TKAWIESISWTT
-1115 AGIPYEQ
+1115 GIVRQRYSM
-1122 YNGLNKNKTIWVYN
+1122 YDGLNKNSTIWVYN
-1136 IPGVELQITPAFA
+1136 YPNTNLQIAPAFA
-1149 EDIKAPAYVIDS
+1149 EDIKAPAYIIDR
-1161 LYSPTYRIPI
+1161 LESPTYRIPI
-1171 TANTINIPVPRA
+1171 TANTINIPVPKLAGLDINIRSSKFQPITA
-1183 NVYNVTLVQS
+1183 VYDGTRYTTTFRVPKNSTVTLEAPVDTELFTGKLLFEKPSFIDPGTRIKDEIINNKLNVT
-1193 PYQTIIMNYNGNDY
+1193 TAGDIIS
-1207 TESFKAKPNLPLV
+1207 E
-1220 LKYANIDKEVFEPAA
+1220 
-1235 DIKTYN
+1235 
-1241 DDSLYEFNGPTR
+1241 
-1253 TINNPTNRDVK
+1253 
-1264 VTSQPEFKYETTG
+1264 PEFLWETTG
-1277 VLFKNLP
+1277 EFRGRLRLADNRIK
-1284 ETMSESDKNKVNK
+1284 EADKKKIDK
-1297 IFSYGLVRDAGGAF
+1297 IFNTGLVKNANSAF
-1311 ANNINIKTIDT
+1311 RAIEGDSFDGSTFGPAMSSVTSLFLAFDNSALKQINVSNWDTSNVTNMSNTFSHCELLTSIDVS
-1322 KDWNLNGVKS
+1322 KWNTSKVTNME
-1332 TTGMFSSCSSL
+1332 GMFVDCNLLAS
-1343 TTVDVSKWD
+1343 VDVSKW
-1352 TSTITKIY
+1352 
-1360 NMFNRCSNLV
+1360 N
-1370 SLDVSKWDTSKV
+1370 TSKV
-1382 ENMSSIFTLCSKLKN
+1382 TDMASMFSSCGTLRSI
-1397 LDVSKWNT
+1397 DVSKWNT
-1405 SNVTDMSYM
+1405 SNVTDISGM
-1414 FMDTGITALDVSKWD
+1414 FFGCG
-1429 TSKVTTMYEMFR
+1429 
-1441 NSINLKSLDVSKW
+1441 SLH
-1454 NVSKLELANSMF
+1454 
-1466 EGTGLETIDVSKWNT
+1466 
-1481 SSLKYTD
+1481 
-1488 SMFSSA
+1488 
-1494 FLTSVDLSNWDTSKI
+1494 SVD
-1509 ITMRNM
+1509 IT
-1515 FSVNTIRTSKLTS
+1515 
-1528 IGSTTNWDTSN
+1528 G
-1539 VEDMSGIF
+1539 
-1547 HYCDKLQSV
+1547 
-1556 DVSRWNTSKVTN
+1556 
-1568 MANMFNLCESLTTLD
+1568 
-1583 VSKFNTSK
+1583 
-1591 VTSMYAMF
+1591 
-1599 ANCLKLTNIDVS
+1599 
-1611 KWDTSNV
+1611 
-1618 TDMTGMFNACNEITN
+1618 
-1633 IDVSKWN
+1633 
-1640 TSKVKNMRWMFKTC
+1640 
-1654 FKLKSLDITN
+1654 
-1664 WDTSKVTNMESMFD
+1664 WDTSKVTNMTRLFFNCS
-1678 SCRDLKT
+1678 SLTT
-1685 ITGVIDMKSCTN
+1685 ITGVLDFKNCTEYYGTFFGCN
-1697 YAKMFDACTNIT
+1697 NLTS
-1709 NVKIKNLPTD
+1709 VKVKNLPVD
-1719 INTFCS
+1719 IDTFCNAVL
-1725 IARINKSQVTVVS
+1725 IDKSKVIVVS

>member
-1 MRYPKFVV
+1 MRYPKFIV

-107 EGYDASKPNLTHFV
+107 EGYDASKLNLTHFV

-197 SVIIRNVE
+197 SVIIRNIE

-213 VRINQSDH
+213 VRINQSEH
-221 QRISVEYNGKSYYE
+221 QRISVEYNNKTYYE
-235 TFEIPMNVAHNYAVY
+235 TFEIPMNVAHDYAVY

-272 TTISASSASPIMKT
+272 TTIYASSASPIMKT

-433 KDISVIIKPSTIKK
+433 KDISVRIKPSTIKR

-462 MYNGQRYTALFE
+462 MYNGQRYTAPFE

-496 RLNITS
+496 RLSITS

-543 GNALGTYTD
+543 GNVLGTYTD

-567 EIELDEGYRNDTV
+567 ELVLDEGYRNDTV
-580 LDPIVLTQ
+580 LDPITLTK

-642 KRNDTTGHYE
+642 KRNDVTGHYE
-652 AGTINYPTGYNNGIA
+652 AGTINYPTGYNNGIT
-667 VHGDINVTATPA
+667 VRGDITVTATPA

-707 TATYEGIDTP
+707 TATYDGIDGI
-717 ITFTNGNGKGST
+717 ITFNNGNGRGST

-750 YNHQD
+750 YNNQD
-755 DITVTVDND
+755 DITVKVADD
-764 NNVTIPAPTPRGFT
+764 NNVTIPAPAPRRFS
-778 ITSNSSETNYFKIVA
+778 ITSNSSEANYFKIVA
-793 TDTAGTKYQPS
+793 TDTAGTKYNPS

-840 NKYFSLPDTIMP
+840 NKYFTLPDTIMP

-866 IAITKDISAAAI
+866 IVITKDINAAAI
-878 VPTTGAYGIVNIT
+878 VPTTGAYGIVNVT
-891 VPAMNSIV
+891 VPPFSGVDN
-899 EDAYLPHASY
+899 EYLPHASY

-919 LVFTNGNGKGGG
+919 IVFTNGNGKGGG

-937 FGANVTIRQS
+937 FGAEVTIRES
-947 AAITGYDTI
+947 ATPTGYEAI
-956 QDVTFTVSAT
+956 QDVTFTVGTT

-988 HYYRIIA
+988 IYSRIIA

-1006 ERIPYGTKV
+1006 ERIPYGSKV
-1015 RFNVVPYDDDYTVVS
+1015 RFNVVPYDDDYSVINDVATGV
-1030 MDGLDFD
+1030 DIY
-1037 RSNTT
+1037 RSNKQ
-1042 NKTFLLPE
+1042 NKTFILPDT
-1050 VVKYVSGDETINF
+1050 VKYTSGDETLYFVPI
-1063 LPTNTFKY
+1063 NTFKY
-1071 VTDDIDTS
+1071 VTNDIDTS
-1079 IMDGDGGIPP
+1079 LYDGDGVPF
-1089 TEVKFIDVTFEDP
+1089 TEVKSINVTFEDP
-1102 TKAWIESIREARF
+1102 AKAWIESIIGTTAIVRQR
-1115 AGIPYEQ
+1115 
-1122 YNGLNKNKTIWVYN
+1122 YNMYDGLNKNSTIRVYN
-1136 IPGVELQITPAFA
+1136 YPNTNLQIYPAFA
-1149 EDIKAPAYVIDS
+1149 EDIKAPAYVIDR
-1161 LYSPTYRIPI
+1161 LDSPTYRIPI
-1171 TANTINIPVPRA
+1171 TSNTINIPVPKLAGLDINIRSSKFQPITA
-1183 NVYNVTLVQS
+1183 VYNGTRYTTTFRVPKNSTVTLEAPV
-1193 PYQTIIMNYNGNDY
+1193 D
-1207 TESFKAKPNLPLV
+1207 TELFTGKLLFEKPSL
-1220 LKYANIDKEVFEPAA
+1220 IDSGTR
-1235 DIKTYN
+1235 IK
-1241 DDSLYEFNGPTR
+1241 DEI
-1253 TINNPTNRDVK
+1253 INNKLN
-1264 VTSQPEFKYETTG
+1264 VTTAGDIISEPEFLWETTG
-1277 VLFKNLP
+1277 EFRGRLRLADNRIK
-1284 ETMSESDKNKVNK
+1284 EADKKKIDK
-1297 IFSYGLVRDAGGAF
+1297 IFNTGLVKNANSAF
-1311 ANNINIKTIDT
+1311 RAIEGDSFDGSTFGPAMSSVTSLFLAFDNSALKQINVSNWDT
-1322 KDWNLNGVKS
+1322 SNVTNMS
-1332 TTGMFSSCSSL
+1332 NTFSHCELL
-1343 TTVDVSKWD
+1343 TSVDVSKWN
-1352 TSTITKIY
+1352 TSKVT
-1360 NMFNRCSNLV
+1360 NMEGMFVDCNLLASV
-1370 SLDVSKWDTSKV
+1370 DVSKWNTSKV
-1382 ENMSSIFTLCSKLKN
+1382 TDMASMFSICGALRSI
-1397 LDVSKWNT
+1397 DVSKWNT
-1405 SNVTDMSYM
+1405 SNVTDISGM
-1414 FMDTGITALDVSKWD
+1414 FFGCG
-1429 TSKVTTMYEMFR
+1429 
-1441 NSINLKSLDVSKW
+1441 SLH
-1454 NVSKLELANSMF
+1454 
-1466 EGTGLETIDVSKWNT
+1466 
-1481 SSLKYTD
+1481 
-1488 SMFSSA
+1488 
-1494 FLTSVDLSNWDTSKI
+1494 SVD
-1509 ITMRNM
+1509 IT
-1515 FSVNTIRTSKLTS
+1515 
-1528 IGSTTNWDTSN
+1528 G
-1539 VEDMSGIF
+1539 
-1547 HYCDKLQSV
+1547 
-1556 DVSRWNTSKVTN
+1556 
-1568 MANMFNLCESLTTLD
+1568 
-1583 VSKFNTSK
+1583 
-1591 VTSMYAMF
+1591 
-1599 ANCLKLTNIDVS
+1599 
-1611 KWDTSNV
+1611 
-1618 TDMTGMFNACNEITN
+1618 
-1633 IDVSKWN
+1633 
-1640 TSKVKNMRWMFKTC
+1640 
-1654 FKLKSLDITN
+1654 
-1664 WDTSKVTNMESMFD
+1664 WDTSKVTNMTRLFFNCS
-1678 SCRDLKT
+1678 SLTT
-1685 ITGVIDMKSCTN
+1685 ITGVLDFKNCTEYYGTFFGCN
-1697 YAKMFDACTNIT
+1697 NLTS
-1709 NVKIKNLPTD
+1709 VKVKNLPVD
-1719 INTFCS
+1719 IDTFCNAVL
-1725 IARINKSQVTVVS
+1725 IDKSKVIVVS

>member
-134 TKTMLRVD
+134 TKTILRVD

-213 VRINQSDH
+213 VRINQSEH
-221 QRISVEYNGKSYYE
+221 QRIYVEYNGKAYYE
-235 TFEIPMNVAHNYAVY
+235 TFEIPMSVAHNYAVY

-272 TTISASSASPIMKT
+272 STISASSASPIMKT

-403 RLEENT
+403 RLEENI
-409 EVRFELV
+409 EVRFELT

-421 SNATVLS
+421 NNDTVLS

-433 KDISVIIKPSTIKK
+433 KDISVRIKPSTIKR

-462 MYNGQRYTALFE
+462 TCNGQRYTTSFE
-474 AVYGSAITFGIEST
+474 ADFGSSITFSIEST

-496 RLNITS
+496 RLSVTS
-502 IASLDRPITVT
+502 IASLDRSITVT
-513 ATSAERIMR
+513 ASSAERIMR
-522 YNLTVDFVSPDSHT
+522 YNLSVDFVSPDSHT

-543 GNALGTYTD
+543 GNVLGTYTD

-567 EIELDEGYRNDTV
+567 ELVLDEGYRNDTV
-580 LDPIVLTQ
+580 LDPITLTK

-642 KRNDTTGHYE
+642 KRNDVTGHYE

-667 VHGDINVTATPA
+667 VRGDITVTATPA

-707 TATYEGIDTP
+707 TATYDGIDGI
-717 ITFTNGNGKGST
+717 ITFNNGNGKGYT

-750 YNHQD
+750 YNNQD
-755 DITVTVDND
+755 DITVKVADD
-764 NNVTIPAPTPRGFT
+764 NNVNIPAPTPRGFT
-778 ITSNSSETNYFKIVA
+778 ITSNSSEANYFKIVA
-793 TDTAGTKYQPS
+793 TDTAGTKYNPS

-840 NKYFSLPDTIMP
+840 NKYFTLPDTIIP

-866 IAITKDISAAAI
+866 IVITKDISAAAI
-878 VPTTGAYGIVNIT
+878 VPTTGAYGVVNIT
-891 VPAMNSIV
+891 VPAFNGV
-899 EDAYLPHASY
+899 VDDEYLPHTSY

-947 AAITGYDTI
+947 AAITGYNTI
-956 QDVTFTVSAT
+956 QDVTFTVGAT

-1030 MDGLDFD
+1030 MDGIDFN

-1050 VVKYVSGDETINF
+1050 VIKYVSGDETINF
-1063 LPTNTFKY
+1063 LPINTFKY
-1071 VTDDIDTS
+1071 VTNDIDAS
-1079 IMDGDGGIPP
+1079 LMDGDGNIPP

-1136 IPGVELQITPAFA
+1136 IPNIKLQITPAFSP
-1149 EDIKAPAYVIDS
+1149 DINAPAYVIDK
-1161 LYSPTYRIPI
+1161 LDSPTYRIPI
-1171 TANTINIPVPRA
+1171 TANTINIPVPRR
-1183 NVYNVTLVQS
+1183 NEYNVTLVQS
-1193 PYQTIIMNYNGNDY
+1193 PYQTIIMNYNGTDH

-1220 LKYANIDKEVFEPAA
+1220 LKYSNVDKEMFAPSFDMEKWNGSGSYEFSDPTYNIDSSNK
-1235 DIKTYN
+1235 
-1241 DDSLYEFNGPTR
+1241 
-1253 TINNPTNRDVK
+1253 DVK
-1264 VTSQPEFKYETTG
+1264 ITSNPQFRYETTYG
-1277 VLFKNLP
+1277 LFNNLP
-1284 ETMSESDKNKVNK
+1284 ETMSEADKNKVNK
-1297 IFSYGLVRDAGGAF
+1297 IFSYGLVRDARRTF
-1311 ANNINIKTIDT
+1311 VNNVNVKTIDS
-1322 KDWNLNGVKS
+1322 KDWNLNGV
-1332 TTGMFSSCSSL
+1332 TNIGE
-1343 TTVDVSKWD
+1343 
-1352 TSTITKIY
+1352 
-1360 NMFNRCSNLV
+1360 MFNNCNALV
-1370 SLDVSKWDTSKV
+1370 
-1382 ENMSSIFTLCSKLKN
+1382 N

-1405 SNVTDMSYM
+1405 STVTVMR
-1414 FMDTGITALDVSKWD
+1414 
-1429 TSKVTTMYEMFR
+1429 EMFER
-1441 NSINLKSLDVSKW
+1441 CHALKTV
-1454 NVSKLELANSMF
+1454 
-1466 EGTGLETIDVSKWNT
+1466 DVSKWNT
-1481 SSLKYTD
+1481 GKVAD
-1488 SMFSSA
+1488 MNGMFKDCKA
-1494 FLTSVDLSNWDTSKI
+1494 LTSIDTSKWDTSNVVD
-1509 ITMRNM
+1509 MEDM
-1515 FSVNTIRTSKLTS
+1515 FYHSLIHTSSLTS
-1528 IGSTTNWDTSN
+1528 IGSTTNWNTSN
-1539 VEDMSGIF
+1539 VTNMSGMF
-1547 HYCDKLQSV
+1547 HYCDKLQSI
-1556 DVSRWNTSKVTN
+1556 DVSKWNTSKVTN
-1568 MANMFNLCESLTTLD
+1568 MAHLFNDCEALTTLD
-1583 VSKFNTSK
+1583 VSKWNTSK
-1591 VTSMYAMF
+1591 VTSMYATF
-1599 ANCLKLTNIDVS
+1599 ANCVRLKTIDVS

-1618 TDMTGMFNACNEITN
+1618 TDMTGMFNACNGTTN

-1640 TSKVKNMRWMFKTC
+1640 TSKVTSMRWMFKTC
-1654 FKLKSLDITN
+1654 VYLTSMDISN
-1664 WDTSKVTNMESMFD
+1664 WDTSNVTNMEGMFD
-1678 SCRDLKT
+1678 SCRDLRT
-1685 ITGVIDMKSCTN
+1685 ITGVIDMKRCTS
-1697 YAKMFDACTNIT
+1697 YARMFDACTNLT

-1719 INTFCS
+1719 IDTFCNV
-1725 IARINKSQVTVVS
+1725 ARIDKSKVTVVS

>member
-1 MRYPKFVV
+1 MRYPKFIV

-168 GSEITFTVTADKNYY
+168 GSEITFTITADKNYY

-197 SVIIRNVE
+197 SVIIRNIE

-213 VRINQSDH
+213 VRINQSEH
-221 QRISVEYNGKSYYE
+221 QRISVEYNNKTYYE
-235 TFEIPMNVAHNYAVY
+235 TFEIPMSVAHNYAVY

-272 TTISASSASPIMKT
+272 TTISASSGSPIMKT

-433 KDISVIIKPSTIKK
+433 KDISVRIKPSTIKR

-462 MYNGQRYTALFE
+462 MYNGQRYTAPFE

-502 IASLDRPITVT
+502 IASLDRAITVT

-522 YNLTVDFVSPDSHT
+522 YNLTVDFVSPDAHT
-536 RLKVKKD
+536 RLKVIKD
-543 GNALGTYTD
+543 GTVLGTYND
-552 DFTLTRVLHD
+552 DFALARVLHD

-567 EIELDEGYRNDTV
+567 ELSLDEGYRNDSV
-580 LDPIVLTQ
+580 LEPITLTK
-588 DTRLEVKAS
+588 DTRLEVKAT

-642 KRNDTTGHYE
+642 KRNDVTGHYE
-652 AGTINYPTGYNNGIA
+652 AGTINYPTGYNNGIT
-667 VHGDINVTATPA
+667 VRGDITVTATPA

-707 TATYEGIDTP
+707 TATYEGIDNI
-717 ITFTNGNGKGST
+717 ITFNNGNGKGST

-750 YNHQD
+750 YNNQD
-755 DITVTVDND
+755 DITVKVADD
-764 NNVTIPAPTPRGFT
+764 NNVTIPAPTPRGFR
-778 ITSNSSETNYFKIVA
+778 ITSNSSEANYFKIVA

-818 PFDTDHTITEINSLP
+818 PFDKDYTITEINSLP

-840 NKYFSLPDTIMP
+840 NKYFTLPDTIMP
-852 ITGYNTDPANGKLG
+852 ITGYNTDPTNGKLG
-866 IAITKDISAAAI
+866 IVITKDISAAAI
-878 VPTTGAYGIVNIT
+878 VPTTGAYGVVNIT
-891 VPAMNSIV
+891 VPVFNGV
-899 EDAYLPHASY
+899 VDDEYLPHTSY

-931 AKFVAP
+931 AKFIAP

-956 QDVTFTVSAT
+956 QDVTFTVGAT

-1030 MDGLDFD
+1030 MDGIDFD

-1042 NKTFLLPE
+1042 NKTYLLPDT
-1050 VVKYVSGDETINF
+1050 VKYLSGDENLYF
-1063 LPTNTFKY
+1063 VPVNTFKY
-1071 VTDDIDTS
+1071 VTNDIDTS
-1079 IMDGDGGIPP
+1079 IIDGDGNIPF
-1089 TEVKFIDVTFEDP
+1089 TEVKFIDVIFEDP
-1102 TKAWIESIREARF
+1102 TKAWIETIKEARM
-1115 AGIPYEQ
+1115 AGLVYNQ

-1136 IPGVELQITPAFA
+1136 IPNIKLQIIPTFA

-1161 LYSPTYRIPI
+1161 LESSTYRIPI
-1171 TANTINIPVPRA
+1171 TVNSVNIPVPKLAGLDINIRSSKFQPITA
-1183 NVYNVTLVQS
+1183 VYDGTRYTTAFRVPKNSTVTLEAPVDTELFTGKLLFEKPSLIDPGTRIKDEIINNKLNVT
-1193 PYQTIIMNYNGNDY
+1193 TAGDIIS
-1207 TESFKAKPNLPLV
+1207 E
-1220 LKYANIDKEVFEPAA
+1220 
-1235 DIKTYN
+1235 
-1241 DDSLYEFNGPTR
+1241 
-1253 TINNPTNRDVK
+1253 
-1264 VTSQPEFKYETTG
+1264 PEFLWETTG
-1277 VLFKNLP
+1277 EFRDRLHLADNRIK
-1284 ETMSESDKNKVNK
+1284 EADKKKIDK
-1297 IFSYGLVRDAGGAF
+1297 IFNTGLVKNANSAF
-1311 ANNINIKTIDT
+1311 RAIEGDSFDGSTFGPAMSSVTSLFLAFNNSGLKQINVSNWDTSNITNMSNTFSHCELLTSIDVS
-1322 KDWNLNGVKS
+1322 KWNTSKVTDMAS
-1332 TTGMFSSCSSL
+1332 MFSSCGTL
-1343 TTVDVSKWD
+1343 
-1352 TSTITKIY
+1352 
-1360 NMFNRCSNLV
+1360 R
-1370 SLDVSKWDTSKV
+1370 
-1382 ENMSSIFTLCSKLKN
+1382 SI
-1397 LDVSKWNT
+1397 DVSKWNT
-1405 SNVTDMSYM
+1405 SNVTDISGM
-1414 FMDTGITALDVSKWD
+1414 FFGCGLLHSVDITGWD
-1429 TSKVTTMYEMFR
+1429 TSKVTSMDRMFF
-1441 NSINLKSLDVSKW
+1441 NC
-1454 NVSKLELANSMF
+1454 
-1466 EGTGLETIDVSKWNT
+1466 
-1481 SSLKYTD
+1481 SSLT
-1488 SMFSSA
+1488 
-1494 FLTSVDLSNWDTSKI
+1494 
-1509 ITMRNM
+1509 
-1515 FSVNTIRTSKLTS
+1515 
-1528 IGSTTNWDTSN
+1528 
-1539 VEDMSGIF
+1539 
-1547 HYCDKLQSV
+1547 
-1556 DVSRWNTSKVTN
+1556 
-1568 MANMFNLCESLTTLD
+1568 
-1583 VSKFNTSK
+1583 
-1591 VTSMYAMF
+1591 
-1599 ANCLKLTNIDVS
+1599 
-1611 KWDTSNV
+1611 
-1618 TDMTGMFNACNEITN
+1618 
-1633 IDVSKWN
+1633 
-1640 TSKVKNMRWMFKTC
+1640 
-1654 FKLKSLDITN
+1654 
-1664 WDTSKVTNMESMFD
+1664 
-1678 SCRDLKT
+1678 T
-1685 ITGVIDMKSCTN
+1685 ITGVLDFKNCTEYYGTFFGCN
-1697 YAKMFDACTNIT
+1697 NLTS
-1709 NVKIKNLPTD
+1709 VKVKNLPVD
-1719 INTFCS
+1719 IDTFCNAVL
-1725 IARINKSQVTVVS
+1725 IDKSKVIVVS

>member
-49 RDIWIDTSHEYIPPT
+49 RDIWIDTSHEYVPPT

-197 SVIIRNVE
+197 SVIIRNIE

-213 VRINQSDH
+213 VRINQSEH

-235 TFEIPMNVAHNYAVY
+235 TFEIPMNVAHDYAVY

-272 TTISASSASPIMKT
+272 TTIFASSASPIMKT

-394 INITHSDVI
+394 VNITHSDVI

-433 KDISVIIKPSTIKK
+433 KDISVRIKPSTIKR

-462 MYNGQRYTALFE
+462 TCNGQRYTTSFE
-474 AVYGSAITFGIEST
+474 ADFGSSITFGIEST

-496 RLNITS
+496 RLSVTS
-502 IASLDRPITVT
+502 IASLDRSITVT
-513 ATSAERIMR
+513 ASSAERIMR
-522 YNLTVDFVSPDSHT
+522 YNLTVDFVSPDAHT

-543 GNALGTYTD
+543 GNVLGTYND

-567 EIELDEGYRNDTV
+567 EVELDEGYRNDTV
-580 LDPIVLTQ
+580 LDPITLTK

-597 RFKQFLITPTQT
+597 RFKQFLITPAQT

-642 KRNDTTGHYE
+642 KRNDVTGHYE
-652 AGTINYPTGYNNGIA
+652 AGTINYPAGYNSGIA
-667 VHGDINVTATPA
+667 VRGDITVTATPA

-707 TATYEGIDTP
+707 TATYDGIDGI
-717 ITFTNGNGKGST
+717 ITFNNGNGKGST

-750 YNHQD
+750 YNNQD

-778 ITSNSSETNYFKIVA
+778 ITSNSSEANYFKIVA
-793 TDTAGTKYQPS
+793 TDTAGTKYNPS

-840 NKYFSLPDTIMP
+840 NKYFTLPDTIMS

-866 IAITKDISAAAI
+866 IVITKDISAAAI
-878 VPTTGAYGIVNIT
+878 VPTTGAYGIVNVT
-891 VPAMNSIV
+891 VPAFNGV
-899 EDAYLPHASY
+899 VDDEYLPHASY

-947 AAITGYDTI
+947 AAITGYNTI
-956 QDVTFTVSAT
+956 QDVTFTVGAT

-1006 ERIPYGTKV
+1006 ERIHYGTKV

-1030 MDGLDFD
+1030 MDGIDFN

-1042 NKTFLLPE
+1042 NKTFLLPDT
-1050 VVKYVSGDETINF
+1050 VKYLSGDENLYF
-1063 LPTNTFKY
+1063 VPVNTFKY
-1071 VTDDIDTS
+1071 VTNDIDTS
-1079 IMDGDGGIPP
+1079 VIDGDGNIPF

-1102 TKAWIESIREARF
+1102 TKAWIETIKEARM
-1115 AGIPYEQ
+1115 AGIVYNQ

-1136 IPGVELQITPAFA
+1136 IPNIKLQIIPAFA

-1161 LYSPTYRIPI
+1161 LDSSAYRIPI
-1171 TANTINIPVPRA
+1171 TSNTINIPVPRL
-1183 NVYNVTLVQS
+1183 NQYNVTLVQS
-1193 PYQTIIMNYNGNDY
+1193 PYQTIIMNYNGTDY

-1220 LKYANIDKEVFEPAA
+1220 LKYTNVDKEVFEPSF
-1235 DIKTYN
+1235 DMEKWNGSGSYEFSDPTYN
-1241 DDSLYEFNGPTR
+1241 IDSSNK
-1253 TINNPTNRDVK
+1253 DVK
-1264 VTSQPEFKYETTG
+1264 ITSNPQFKYETTYG
-1277 VLFKNLP
+1277 LFNNLP
-1284 ETMSESDKNKVNK
+1284 ETMSEADKNKVNK
-1297 IFSYGLVRDAGGAF
+1297 IFSYGLVRDARRTF
-1311 ANNINIKTIDT
+1311 VNNVNVKTIDS
-1322 KDWNLNGVKS
+1322 KDWNLNGV
-1332 TTGMFSSCSSL
+1332 TNIGE
-1343 TTVDVSKWD
+1343 
-1352 TSTITKIY
+1352 
-1360 NMFNRCSNLV
+1360 MFNNCNALV
-1370 SLDVSKWDTSKV
+1370 
-1382 ENMSSIFTLCSKLKN
+1382 N
-1397 LDVSKWNT
+1397 
-1405 SNVTDMSYM
+1405 
-1414 FMDTGITALDVSKWD
+1414 
-1429 TSKVTTMYEMFR
+1429 
-1441 NSINLKSLDVSKW
+1441 
-1454 NVSKLELANSMF
+1454 
-1466 EGTGLETIDVSKWNT
+1466 IDVSKWNT
-1481 SSLKYTD
+1481 STVTVMREMFERCHALKTVD
-1488 SMFSSA
+1488 VSKWNTGKVADMNGMFKDCKA
-1494 FLTSVDLSNWDTSKI
+1494 LTSIDTSKWDTSNVVD
-1509 ITMRNM
+1509 MEDM
-1515 FSVNTIRTSKLTS
+1515 FYYSLIRTSNLTS
-1528 IGSTTNWDTSN
+1528 IGSTTNWNTSN
-1539 VEDMSGIF
+1539 VTNMSGMF
-1547 HYCDKLQSV
+1547 HYCDKLQSI
-1556 DVSRWNTSKVTN
+1556 DVSNWNTSKVTN
-1568 MANMFNLCESLTTLD
+1568 MAHLFNDCEALTTLD
-1583 VSKFNTSK
+1583 VSKWKTGN
-1591 VTSMYAMF
+1591 VTSMYATF
-1599 ANCLKLTNIDVS
+1599 ANCVRLKTIDVS

-1618 TDMTGMFNACNEITN
+1618 TDMTGMFNACNGTTN
-1633 IDVSKWN
+1633 IDVSRWN
-1640 TSKVKNMRWMFKTC
+1640 TSKVTSMRWMFKTC
-1654 FKLKSLDITN
+1654 VYLTSMDISN
-1664 WDTSKVTNMESMFD
+1664 WDTSNVTNMDGMFD
-1678 SCRDLKT
+1678 SCRDLRT
-1685 ITGVIDMKSCTN
+1685 ITGVIDMKSCN
-1697 YAKMFDACTNIT
+1697 SYARMFDACTNLT

-1719 INTFCS
+1719 IDTFCNV
-1725 IARINKSQVTVVS
+1725 ARISKDKVTIVS

>member
-9 RLGDSLAK
+9 KLGDSLAK

-213 VRINQSDH
+213 VRINQSEH
-221 QRISVEYNGKSYYE
+221 QRISVEYNGKAYYE
-235 TFEIPMNVAHNYAVY
+235 TFEIPMSVAHNYAVY

-302 EPSGTVEVYKERFSI
+302 EPSGTVELYKERFSI

-394 INITHSDVI
+394 INITQSNVI
-403 RLEENT
+403 NLEENT
-409 EVRFELV
+409 EVRFELT

-421 SNATVLS
+421 SNDTVLS

-433 KDISVIIKPSTIKK
+433 KDISVRIKPSTIKK
-447 YKVQLQQS
+447 YKVQLQRS

-462 MYNGQRYTALFE
+462 IYNGQRYTAPFE
-474 AVYGSAITFGIEST
+474 AVYGSSITFGIEST
-488 NTEDWTPG
+488 NTEDWSPG

-502 IASLDRPITVT
+502 ITSLDRPITVT

-543 GNALGTYTD
+543 GNVLGTYTD

-580 LDPIVLTQ
+580 LSPITLTK
-588 DTRLEVKAS
+588 DTTLEVKAS

-642 KRNDTTGHYE
+642 KRNDVTGHYE
-652 AGTINYPTGYNNGIA
+652 AGTINYPTGYNNGIT
-667 VHGDINVTATPA
+667 VRGDITVTATPA
-679 KRYGVVNIT
+679 KRYGVVNII

-707 TATYEGIDTP
+707 TATYDGIDGI
-717 ITFTNGNGKGST
+717 ITFNNGNGKGST

-755 DITVTVDND
+755 DITVKVADD
-764 NNVTIPAPTPRGFT
+764 NNVTVPAPTPRVFT
-778 ITSNSSETNYFKIVA
+778 ITSNSSEANYFKIVA

-852 ITGYNTDPANGKLG
+852 ITGYNTDPTNGKLG
-866 IAITKDISAAAI
+866 IVITKDISAAAI

-956 QDVTFTVSAT
+956 QDVTFTVGAT

-1030 MDGLDFD
+1030 MDGIDFD

-1042 NKTFLLPE
+1042 NKTYLLPDT
-1050 VVKYVSGDETINF
+1050 VKYLSGDENLYF
-1063 LPTNTFKY
+1063 VPVNTFKY
-1071 VTDDIDTS
+1071 VTNDIDTS
-1079 IMDGDGGIPP
+1079 IIDGDGNIPF
-1089 TEVKFIDVTFEDP
+1089 TEVKFIDVIFEDP
-1102 TKAWIESIREARF
+1102 TKAWIETIKEARM
-1115 AGIPYEQ
+1115 AGLVYNQ

-1136 IPGVELQITPAFA
+1136 IPNTNLQITPAFSP
-1149 EDIKAPAYVIDS
+1149 DITAPTYIIDR
-1161 LYSPTYRIPI
+1161 LESPTYRIPI
-1171 TANTINIPVPRA
+1171 TANTINIPVPRL
-1183 NVYNVTLVQS
+1183 NEYNVTLVQS

-1220 LKYANIDKEVFEPAA
+1220 LKYTNVDKEMFSPGFDMEKWNGSGSYGFSDLTYNIDSSNK
-1235 DIKTYN
+1235 DI
-1241 DDSLYEFNGPTR
+1241 
-1253 TINNPTNRDVK
+1253 K
-1264 VTSQPEFKYETTG
+1264 VTSSPQFKYETTD

-1284 ETMSESDKNKVNK
+1284 ETMSESDKNKANN
-1297 IFSYGLVRDAGGAF
+1297 IFSYGLVRDARRAF
-1311 ANNINIKTIDT
+1311 ANNANVKTIDST
-1322 KDWNLNGVKS
+1322 NWNLNGV
-1332 TTGMFSSCSSL
+1332 TTIGSMFTNCNAL
-1343 TTVDVSKWD
+1343 T
-1352 TSTITKIY
+1352 
-1360 NMFNRCSNLV
+1360 
-1370 SLDVSKWDTSKV
+1370 
-1382 ENMSSIFTLCSKLKN
+1382 N

-1405 SNVTDMSYM
+1405 STVTDMNGM
-1414 FMDTGITALDVSKWD
+1414 FKDCKALTSIDTSKWD
-1429 TSKVTTMYEMFR
+1429 TSNVTDMGDMFYH
-1441 NSINLKSLDVSKW
+1441 SL
-1454 NVSKLELANSMF
+1454 
-1466 EGTGLETIDVSKWNT
+1466 
-1481 SSLKYTD
+1481 
-1488 SMFSSA
+1488 
-1494 FLTSVDLSNWDTSKI
+1494 
-1509 ITMRNM
+1509 
-1515 FSVNTIRTSKLTS
+1515 IRTGNLTS
-1528 IGSTTNWDTSN
+1528 IGSTTNWNTSN
-1539 VEDMSGIF
+1539 VTNMSGMF
-1547 HYCDKLQSV
+1547 HYCDKLQSI
-1556 DVSRWNTSKVTN
+1556 DVSKWDTRNVTN
-1568 MANMFNLCESLTTLD
+1568 MTHMFNDCEALTVLD

-1591 VTSMYAMF
+1591 VTSMYATF
-1599 ANCLKLTNIDVS
+1599 ANCIRLKTIDVS

-1618 TDMTGMFNACNEITN
+1618 TDMTGMFNACNGTTN
-1633 IDVSKWN
+1633 IDVSRWN
-1640 TSKVKNMRWMFKTC
+1640 TSKVTNMRWMFKTC
-1654 FKLKSLDITN
+1654 IYLTNIDISN
-1664 WDTSKVTNMESMFD
+1664 WDTSNVTNMAGMFD
-1678 SCRDLKT
+1678 SCRALRT
-1685 ITGVIDMKSCTN
+1685 ITGVIDMKSCTS
-1697 YAKMFDACTNIT
+1697 YAKMFDACTNLT

-1719 INTFCS
+1719 IDTFCS
-1725 IARINKSQVTVVS
+1725 AASIDKSKVTIVS

>member
-213 VRINQSDH
+213 VRINQSEH

-235 TFEIPMNVAHNYAVY
+235 TFEIPMSVAHNYAVY

-272 TTISASSASPIMKT
+272 TTISASPASPIMKT

-433 KDISVIIKPSTIKK
+433 KDISVRIKPSTIKR

-462 MYNGQRYTALFE
+462 TCNGQRYTTSFE
-474 AVYGSAITFGIEST
+474 ADFGSSITFGIEST

-496 RLNITS
+496 RLSVTS
-502 IASLDRPITVT
+502 IASLDRSITVT
-513 ATSAERIMR
+513 ASSAERIMR
-522 YNLTVDFVSPDSHT
+522 YNLSVDFVSPDAHT
-536 RLKVKKD
+536 RLKVIKD
-543 GNALGTYTD
+543 GTVLGTYND

-567 EIELDEGYRNDTV
+567 ELSLDEGYRNDTV
-580 LDPIVLTQ
+580 LDPITLTK

-642 KRNDTTGHYE
+642 KRNDVNGHYE
-652 AGTINYPTGYNNGIA
+652 AGTINYPAGYNNGIT
-667 VHGDINVTATPA
+667 VRGDITVTATPA

-755 DITVTVDND
+755 DITVKVSDD
-764 NNVTIPAPTPRGFT
+764 NNVNIPAPTPRGFT
-778 ITSNSSETNYFKIVA
+778 ITSNSSEANYFKIVA
-793 TDTAGTKYQPS
+793 TDTAGNKYQPS

-818 PFDTDHTITEINSLP
+818 PFDKDYTITEINSLP

-840 NKYFSLPDTIMP
+840 NKYFTLPDTIMP

-866 IAITKDISAAAI
+866 IVITKDISAAAI
-878 VPTTGAYGIVNIT
+878 VPTTGAYGVVNIT
-891 VPAMNSIV
+891 VPAFNGV
-899 EDAYLPHASY
+899 VDDEYLPHTSY

-956 QDVTFTVSAT
+956 QDVTFTVGAT

-1030 MDGLDFD
+1030 MDGIDFN
-1037 RSNTT
+1037 RSNAT
-1042 NKTFLLPE
+1042 NKTYLLPDT
-1050 VVKYVSGDETINF
+1050 VKYLSGDENLYFI
-1063 LPTNTFKY
+1063 PVNTFKY
-1071 VTDDIDTS
+1071 VTNDIDTS
-1079 IMDGDGGIPP
+1079 IIDGDGNIPF

-1102 TKAWIESIREARF
+1102 TKAWIETIKEARM
-1115 AGIPYEQ
+1115 AGIVYNQ
-1122 YNGLNKNKTIWVYN
+1122 YNGLNKNKTICVFN
-1136 IPGVELQITPAFA
+1136 IPNSKLQIIPAFSP
-1149 EDIKAPAYVIDS
+1149 DISAPAYVIDRLDS
-1161 LYSPTYRIPI
+1161 STYRIPI
-1171 TANTINIPVPRA
+1171 TANTINIPVPKLAGLDINIRSSKFQPITA
-1183 NVYNVTLVQS
+1183 VYDGTRYTTAFRVPKNSTVTLEAPVDTELFTGKLLFEKPSLIDPGTRIKDEIINNKLNVT
-1193 PYQTIIMNYNGNDY
+1193 TAGDIIS
-1207 TESFKAKPNLPLV
+1207 E
-1220 LKYANIDKEVFEPAA
+1220 
-1235 DIKTYN
+1235 
-1241 DDSLYEFNGPTR
+1241 
-1253 TINNPTNRDVK
+1253 
-1264 VTSQPEFKYETTG
+1264 PEFLWETTG
-1277 VLFKNLP
+1277 EFRGRLHLVDNRIK
-1284 ETMSESDKNKVNK
+1284 EADKKKIDK
-1297 IFSYGLVRDAGGAF
+1297 IFNTGLVKNANSAF
-1311 ANNINIKTIDT
+1311 RGIEGDSFDGSTFGPAMSSVTSLFLAFDNSGLKQINVSNWDT
-1322 KDWNLNGVKS
+1322 SNVTNMS
-1332 TTGMFSSCSSL
+1332 NTFSHCELLAS
-1343 TTVDVSKWD
+1343 VDVSKW
-1352 TSTITKIY
+1352 
-1360 NMFNRCSNLV
+1360 N
-1370 SLDVSKWDTSKV
+1370 TSKV
-1382 ENMSSIFTLCSKLKN
+1382 TNMEGMFVDCNLLASVDVNKWNTSKVTDMASMFSSCGTLRSI
-1397 LDVSKWNT
+1397 DVSKWNT
-1405 SNVTDMSYM
+1405 SNVTDISGM
-1414 FMDTGITALDVSKWD
+1414 FFGCGSLHSVDITGWD
-1429 TSKVTTMYEMFR
+1429 TSKVTSMDRMFF
-1441 NSINLKSLDVSKW
+1441 NC
-1454 NVSKLELANSMF
+1454 
-1466 EGTGLETIDVSKWNT
+1466 
-1481 SSLKYTD
+1481 SSLT
-1488 SMFSSA
+1488 
-1494 FLTSVDLSNWDTSKI
+1494 
-1509 ITMRNM
+1509 
-1515 FSVNTIRTSKLTS
+1515 
-1528 IGSTTNWDTSN
+1528 
-1539 VEDMSGIF
+1539 
-1547 HYCDKLQSV
+1547 
-1556 DVSRWNTSKVTN
+1556 
-1568 MANMFNLCESLTTLD
+1568 
-1583 VSKFNTSK
+1583 
-1591 VTSMYAMF
+1591 
-1599 ANCLKLTNIDVS
+1599 
-1611 KWDTSNV
+1611 
-1618 TDMTGMFNACNEITN
+1618 
-1633 IDVSKWN
+1633 
-1640 TSKVKNMRWMFKTC
+1640 
-1654 FKLKSLDITN
+1654 
-1664 WDTSKVTNMESMFD
+1664 
-1678 SCRDLKT
+1678 T
-1685 ITGVIDMKSCTN
+1685 ITGVLDFKNCTEYYGTFFGCN
-1697 YAKMFDACTNIT
+1697 NLTS
-1709 NVKIKNLPTD
+1709 VKVKNLPVD
-1719 INTFCS
+1719 IDTFCNAVL
-1725 IARINKSQVTVVS
+1725 IDKSKVIVVS

>member
-1 MRYPKFVV
+1 MRYPKFIV

-197 SVIIRNVE
+197 SVIIRNIE

-213 VRINQSDH
+213 VRINQSEH
-221 QRISVEYNGKSYYE
+221 QRISVEYNNKTYYE
-235 TFEIPMNVAHNYAVY
+235 TFEIPMNVAHDYAVY

-272 TTISASSASPIMKT
+272 TTISASPASPIMKT

-433 KDISVIIKPSTIKK
+433 KDISVRIKPSTIKR

-462 MYNGQRYTALFE
+462 TCNGQRYTAPFE
-474 AVYGSAITFGIEST
+474 ADFGSSITFTVEPT
-488 NTEDWTPG
+488 NAEDWTPG
-496 RLNITS
+496 RLSVTS
-502 IASLDRPITVT
+502 IASLDRSITVT
-513 ATSAERIMR
+513 ASSAERIMR

-536 RLKVKKD
+536 RLKVIKD
-543 GNALGTYTD
+543 GTVLGTYNN

-567 EIELDEGYRNDTV
+567 ELSLDEGYRNDTV
-580 LDPIVLTQ
+580 LEPITLTK

-642 KRNDTTGHYE
+642 KRNDVTGHYE
-652 AGTINYPTGYNNGIA
+652 AGTINYPTGYNNGI
-667 VHGDINVTATPA
+667 VVRGDITVTATPA

-707 TATYEGIDTP
+707 TATYEGIDGI
-717 ITFTNGNGKGST
+717 ITFNNGNGKGST

-755 DITVTVDND
+755 DITLTVDND

-818 PFDTDHTITEINSLP
+818 PFDTDHTITEINGLP

-840 NKYFSLPDTIMP
+840 NKYFTLPDSIMA

-866 IAITKDISAAAI
+866 IVITKDISAAAI
-878 VPTTGAYGIVNIT
+878 VPTTGAYGVVNIT
-891 VPAMNSIV
+891 IPPFSGV
-899 EDAYLPHASY
+899 DDDYLPHASY

-919 LVFTNGNGKGGG
+919 IVFTNGNGKGGG

-947 AAITGYDTI
+947 AAITGYEAI
-956 QDVTFTVSAT
+956 QDVTFTVGAT

-988 HYYRIIA
+988 IYSRIIA

-1006 ERIPYGTKV
+1006 ERIPYGSKV
-1015 RFNVVPYDDDYTVVS
+1015 RFNVVPYDDDYDVINDATGV
-1030 MDGLDFD
+1030 DIY
-1037 RSNTT
+1037 RSNKR
-1042 NKTFLLPE
+1042 NKTFILPDS
-1050 VVKYVSGDETINF
+1050 VKYISGDETLYFVPI
-1063 LPTNTFKY
+1063 NTFKY
-1071 VTDDIDTS
+1071 VTNDIDTS
-1079 IMDGDGGIPP
+1079 LYDGDGVPF
-1089 TEVKFIDVTFEDP
+1089 TEVKSINITFEDP
-1102 TKAWIESIREARF
+1102 TKAWIESITGTT
-1115 AGIPYEQ
+1115 GIVRQRYSM
-1122 YNGLNKNKTIWVYN
+1122 YDGLNKNSTIWVYN
-1136 IPGVELQITPAFA
+1136 FPNTNLQIAPAFA
-1149 EDIKAPAYVIDS
+1149 EDIKAPAYIIDR
-1161 LYSPTYRIPI
+1161 LESPTYRIPI
-1171 TANTINIPVPRA
+1171 TANTINIPVPRL
-1183 NVYNVTLVQS
+1183 NQYNVTLVQS
-1193 PYQTIIMNYNGNDY
+1193 PYQTIIMNYNGTDH

-1220 LKYANIDKEVFEPAA
+1220 LKYANIDKEMFTPEFEMEKWNGSGTYSFSDP
-1235 DIKTYN
+1235 TYN
-1241 DDSLYEFNGPTR
+1241 IDSSNK
-1253 TINNPTNRDVK
+1253 DVK
-1264 VTSQPEFKYETTG
+1264 ITSNPQFRYETTYG
-1277 VLFKNLP
+1277 LFNNLP
-1284 ETMSESDKNKVNK
+1284 ETMSEADKNKVNK
-1297 IFSYGLVRDAGGAF
+1297 IFSYGLVRDARRTF
-1311 ANNINIKTIDT
+1311 VNNVNVKTIDS
-1322 KDWNLNGVKS
+1322 KDWNLNGV
-1332 TTGMFSSCSSL
+1332 TNIGE
-1343 TTVDVSKWD
+1343 
-1352 TSTITKIY
+1352 
-1360 NMFNRCSNLV
+1360 MFNNCNALV
-1370 SLDVSKWDTSKV
+1370 
-1382 ENMSSIFTLCSKLKN
+1382 N

-1405 SNVTDMSYM
+1405 STVTVMR
-1414 FMDTGITALDVSKWD
+1414 
-1429 TSKVTTMYEMFR
+1429 EMFER
-1441 NSINLKSLDVSKW
+1441 CHALKTV
-1454 NVSKLELANSMF
+1454 
-1466 EGTGLETIDVSKWNT
+1466 DVSKWNT
-1481 SSLKYTD
+1481 GKVAD
-1488 SMFSSA
+1488 MNGMFKDCKA
-1494 FLTSVDLSNWDTSKI
+1494 LTSIDTSKWDTSSVVD
-1509 ITMRNM
+1509 MGDM
-1515 FSVNTIRTSKLTS
+1515 FYHSLIHTSSLTS
-1528 IGSTTNWDTSN
+1528 IGSTTNWNTSN
-1539 VEDMSGIF
+1539 VTNMSGIF
-1547 HYCDKLQSV
+1547 HYCDKLQSI
-1556 DVSRWNTSKVTN
+1556 DVSKWDTSKVTN
-1568 MANMFNLCESLTTLD
+1568 MAHLFNDCEALTTLD
-1583 VSKFNTSK
+1583 VSKWNTSK
-1591 VTSMYAMF
+1591 VTSMYATF
-1599 ANCLKLTNIDVS
+1599 ANCVRLKTIDVS

-1618 TDMTGMFNACNEITN
+1618 TDMTGMFNACNGTTN
-1633 IDVSKWN
+1633 IDVSRWN
-1640 TSKVKNMRWMFKTC
+1640 TSKVTSMRWMFKTC
-1654 FKLKSLDITN
+1654 VYLTSMDITN
-1664 WDTSKVTNMESMFD
+1664 WDTSNVTNMEGMFD
-1678 SCRDLKT
+1678 SCRELRT
-1685 ITGVIDMKSCTN
+1685 ITGVIDMKRCTS
-1697 YAKMFDACTNIT
+1697 YARMFDACTNLT

-1719 INTFCS
+1719 IDTFCNV
-1725 IARINKSQVTVVS
+1725 ARINKSQVTIVS

>member
-1 MRYPKFVV
+1 MRYPKFIV

-197 SVIIRNVE
+197 SVIIRNIE

-213 VRINQSDH
+213 VRINQSEH
-221 QRISVEYNGKSYYE
+221 QRISVEYNGKAYYE
-235 TFEIPMNVAHNYAVY
+235 TFEIPMSVAHNYAVY

-272 TTISASSASPIMKT
+272 TTISASPASPIMKT

-363 EVHYS
+363 EVHHS
-368 VDVLFDMNDPQDLHG
+368 VNVLFDMNDPQDLHG

-403 RLEENT
+403 RLEENA

-433 KDISVIIKPSTIKK
+433 KDISVSIKPSTIKR

-462 MYNGQRYTALFE
+462 TCNGQRYTTSFE
-474 AVYGSAITFGIEST
+474 ADFGSSITFGIEST

-496 RLNITS
+496 RLSVTS

-522 YNLTVDFVSPDSHT
+522 YNLTVDFVSPDAHT
-536 RLKVKKD
+536 RLKVIKD
-543 GNALGTYTD
+543 GTVLGTYSD

-567 EIELDEGYRNDTV
+567 ELSLDEGYRNDTV
-580 LDPIVLTQ
+580 LDPITLTEN
-588 DTRLEVKAS
+588 TRLEVKAS

-652 AGTINYPTGYNNGIA
+652 AGTINYPAGYNNGIA
-667 VHGDINVTATPA
+667 VHGDITVTATPA

-707 TATYEGIDTP
+707 TATYEGIDNI
-717 ITFTNGNGKGST
+717 ITFNNGNGKGST

-750 YNHQD
+750 YNNQD
-755 DITVTVDND
+755 DITVKVADD
-764 NNVTIPAPTPRGFT
+764 NNVTVPAPTPRGFT
-778 ITSNSSETNYFKIVA
+778 ITSNSSEANYFKIIA
-793 TDTAGTKYQPS
+793 TDTAGTKYNPS

-818 PFDTDHTITEINSLP
+818 PFDTDHTISEINSLP

-840 NKYFSLPDTIMP
+840 NKYFTLPDTIMP

-866 IAITKDISAAAI
+866 IVITKDISAAAI
-878 VPTTGAYGIVNIT
+878 VPTTGAYGIVNIA
-891 VPAMNSIV
+891 VPAFNGV
-899 EDAYLPHASY
+899 VDDEYLPHASY

-931 AKFVAP
+931 AKFIAP
-937 FGANVTIRQS
+937 FGANVTIRES
-947 AAITGYDTI
+947 VTPTGYEAI
-956 QDVTFTVSAT
+956 QDVTFTVGAT

-995 IDETGHGYENG
+995 IDELGHGYENG

-1015 RFNVVPYDDDYTVVS
+1015 RFNVVPYDDDYSVIS
-1030 MDGLDFD
+1030 MDGIDFD

-1042 NKTFLLPE
+1042 NKTFLLPDT
-1050 VVKYVSGDETINF
+1050 VKYTSGDETLYF
-1063 LPTNTFKY
+1063 VPVNTFKY
-1071 VTDDIDTS
+1071 VTNDIDTS
-1079 IMDGDGGIPP
+1079 IIDGDGNVPF

-1102 TKAWIESIREARF
+1102 TKAWIETIKEARM
-1115 AGIPYEQ
+1115 AGIVYNQ

-1136 IPGVELQITPAFA
+1136 IPNIKLQIIPAFA

-1161 LYSPTYRIPI
+1161 LDSSTYRIPI
-1171 TANTINIPVPRA
+1171 TANAINIPVPRP
-1183 NVYNVTLVQS
+1183 NEYNVTLVQS
-1193 PYQTIIMNYNGNDY
+1193 PYQTIIMNYNGTDH

-1220 LKYANIDKEVFEPAA
+1220 LKYADVDKEVFEPAA

-1241 DDSLYEFNGPTR
+1241 DDSLYEFDGPTR
-1253 TINNPTNRDVK
+1253 TINNPTNRDIK
-1264 VTSQPEFKYETTG
+1264 VTSHPEFKYETTG

-1284 ETMSESDKNKVNK
+1284 ETMSESDKNKANK

-1311 ANNINIKTIDT
+1311 ANNINVKTIDT

-1481 SSLKYTD
+1481 SSLKYAD

-1494 FLTSVDLSNWDTSKI
+1494 FLTSVNLSNWDTSKI

-1547 HYCDKLQSV
+1547 HYCDKLQSI

-1568 MANMFNLCESLTTLD
+1568 MSNMFNLCESLTALD

-1678 SCRDLKT
+1678 SCRDLKS
-1685 ITGVIDMKSCTN
+1685 IIGVIDMKSCIN
-1697 YAKMFDACTNIT
+1697 YAKMFDACTNLT

-1719 INTFCS
+1719 IDTFCN

>member
-1 MRYPKFVV
+1 MRYPKFIV

-213 VRINQSDH
+213 VRINQSEH
-221 QRISVEYNGKSYYE
+221 QRISVEYNGKAYYE
-235 TFEIPMNVAHNYAVY
+235 TFEIPMSVAHNYAVY

-433 KDISVIIKPSTIKK
+433 KDISIRIKPSTIKR

-462 MYNGQRYTALFE
+462 TCNGQRYTTSFE
-474 AVYGSAITFGIEST
+474 ADFGSSITFTVEPT

-513 ATSAERIMR
+513 ATTAERIMR
-522 YNLTVDFVSPDSHT
+522 YNLSVDFVSPDTHT
-536 RLKVKKD
+536 RLKVIKD
-543 GNALGTYTD
+543 GTVLGTYTD

-567 EIELDEGYRNDTV
+567 ELSLDEGYRNDTV
-580 LDPIVLTQ
+580 LDPITLTK

-642 KRNDTTGHYE
+642 KRNDVTGHYE
-652 AGTINYPTGYNNGIA
+652 AGTINYPAGYNNGIA
-667 VHGDINVTATPA
+667 VHGDITVTATPA

-707 TATYEGIDTP
+707 TATYDGINGI
-717 ITFTNGNGKGST
+717 ITFNNGNGKGST

-750 YNHQD
+750 YNNQD
-755 DITVTVDND
+755 DITVKVADD
-764 NNVTIPAPTPRGFT
+764 NNVTIPAPTPRGFR
-778 ITSNSSETNYFKIVA
+778 ITSNSSEANYFKIVA

-818 PFDTDHTITEINSLP
+818 PFDTDHTITEINGLP

-840 NKYFSLPDTIMP
+840 NKYFTLPDTIMP

-866 IAITKDISAAAI
+866 IVITKDISAAAI
-878 VPTTGAYGIVNIT
+878 VPTTGAYGVVNIT
-891 VPAMNSIV
+891 VPPYGNGI
-899 EDAYLPHASY
+899 EDDYLPHASY
-909 VVSYQGLTTP
+909 IVSYQGLTTP

-947 AAITGYDTI
+947 AAITGYNTI
-956 QDVTFTVSAT
+956 QDVTFTVGAT

-1030 MDGLDFD
+1030 MDGIDFD

-1042 NKTFLLPE
+1042 NKTYLLPDT
-1050 VVKYVSGDETINF
+1050 VKYLSGDENLYF
-1063 LPTNTFKY
+1063 VPVNTFKY
-1071 VTDDIDTS
+1071 VTNDIDTS
-1079 IMDGDGGIPP
+1079 IIDGDGNIPF

-1102 TKAWIESIREARF
+1102 TKAWIETIKEARM
-1115 AGIPYEQ
+1115 AGIVYNQ

-1136 IPGVELQITPAFA
+1136 IPNIKLQITPAFSP
-1149 EDIKAPAYVIDS
+1149 DITAPAYVIDS
-1161 LYSPTYRIPI
+1161 LDSSTYRIPI
-1171 TANTINIPVPRA
+1171 TANTINIPVPKLAGLDINIRSSKFQPITA
-1183 NVYNVTLVQS
+1183 VYNGTRYTTTFRVPKNSTVTLEAPV
-1193 PYQTIIMNYNGNDY
+1193 D
-1207 TESFKAKPNLPLV
+1207 TELFTGKLLFEKPSL
-1220 LKYANIDKEVFEPAA
+1220 IDPGTM
-1235 DIKTYN
+1235 IK
-1241 DDSLYEFNGPTR
+1241 DEI
-1253 TINNPTNRDVK
+1253 INNKLN
-1264 VTSQPEFKYETTG
+1264 VTTAGDIISEPEFLWETTG
-1277 VLFKNLP
+1277 EFRGRLRLADNRIK
-1284 ETMSESDKNKVNK
+1284 EADKKKIDK
-1297 IFSYGLVRDAGGAF
+1297 IFNTGLVKNANSAF
-1311 ANNINIKTIDT
+1311 RAIEGDSFDGSTFGPAMSSVTSLFLAFDNSGLKQINVSNWDT
-1322 KDWNLNGVKS
+1322 SNVTNMS
-1332 TTGMFSSCSSL
+1332 NTFSHCELLAS
-1343 TTVDVSKWD
+1343 VDVSKW
-1352 TSTITKIY
+1352 
-1360 NMFNRCSNLV
+1360 N
-1370 SLDVSKWDTSKV
+1370 TSKV
-1382 ENMSSIFTLCSKLKN
+1382 TNMEGMFVDCNLLASVDVNKWNTSKVTDMASMFSSCGTLRSI
-1397 LDVSKWNT
+1397 DVSKWNT
-1405 SNVTDMSYM
+1405 SNVTDISGM
-1414 FMDTGITALDVSKWD
+1414 FFGCGSLHSVDITGWD
-1429 TSKVTTMYEMFR
+1429 TSKVTSMDRMFF
-1441 NSINLKSLDVSKW
+1441 NC
-1454 NVSKLELANSMF
+1454 
-1466 EGTGLETIDVSKWNT
+1466 
-1481 SSLKYTD
+1481 SSLT
-1488 SMFSSA
+1488 
-1494 FLTSVDLSNWDTSKI
+1494 
-1509 ITMRNM
+1509 
-1515 FSVNTIRTSKLTS
+1515 
-1528 IGSTTNWDTSN
+1528 
-1539 VEDMSGIF
+1539 
-1547 HYCDKLQSV
+1547 
-1556 DVSRWNTSKVTN
+1556 
-1568 MANMFNLCESLTTLD
+1568 
-1583 VSKFNTSK
+1583 
-1591 VTSMYAMF
+1591 
-1599 ANCLKLTNIDVS
+1599 
-1611 KWDTSNV
+1611 
-1618 TDMTGMFNACNEITN
+1618 
-1633 IDVSKWN
+1633 
-1640 TSKVKNMRWMFKTC
+1640 
-1654 FKLKSLDITN
+1654 
-1664 WDTSKVTNMESMFD
+1664 
-1678 SCRDLKT
+1678 T
-1685 ITGVIDMKSCTN
+1685 ITGVLDFKNCTEYYGTFFGCN
-1697 YAKMFDACTNIT
+1697 NLTS
-1709 NVKIKNLPTD
+1709 VKVKNLPVD
-1719 INTFCS
+1719 IDTFCNAVL
-1725 IARINKSQVTVVS
+1725 IDKSKVIVVS

>member
-1 MRYPKFVV
+1 MRYPKFIVS
-9 RLGDSLAK
+9 LGDSLAK

-134 TKTMLRVD
+134 IKTMLRVD

-197 SVIIRNVE
+197 SVIIRNIE

-213 VRINQSDH
+213 VRINQSEH

-235 TFEIPMNVAHNYAVY
+235 TFEIPMNVAHDYAVY

-409 EVRFELV
+409 EVRFELI

-433 KDISVIIKPSTIKK
+433 KDISVRIKPSTIKR

-462 MYNGQRYTALFE
+462 TYNGQRYTTSFE
-474 AVYGSAITFGIEST
+474 ADFGSSITFGIEST

-496 RLNITS
+496 RLNVTS
-502 IASLDRPITVT
+502 IASLDRSITVT
-513 ATSAERIMR
+513 ASSAERIMR
-522 YNLTVDFVSPDSHT
+522 YNLSVDFVSPDAHT
-536 RLKVKKD
+536 RLKVIKD
-543 GNALGTYTD
+543 GTVLGTYNN

-567 EIELDEGYRNDTV
+567 ELSLDEGYRNDTV
-580 LDPIVLTQ
+580 LEPITLTK

-642 KRNDTTGHYE
+642 KRNDVTGHYE
-652 AGTINYPTGYNNGIA
+652 AGTINYPAGYNNGI
-667 VHGDINVTATPA
+667 VVRGDITVTATPA

-707 TATYEGIDTP
+707 TATYDGIDGI
-717 ITFTNGNGKGST
+717 ITFNNGNGKGST

-755 DITVTVDND
+755 DITVKVADD
-764 NNVTIPAPTPRGFT
+764 NNVTVPAPTPRGFT
-778 ITSNSSETNYFKIVA
+778 ITSNSSEANYFKIVA

-840 NKYFSLPDTIMP
+840 NKYFTLPDTIMP

-866 IAITKDISAAAI
+866 IVITKDISAAAI
-878 VPTTGAYGIVNIT
+878 VPTTGSYGIVNIT
-891 VPAMNSIV
+891 VPAFNGV
-899 EDAYLPHASY
+899 VDDEYLPHTSY

-956 QDVTFTVSAT
+956 QDVTFTVGAT

-1030 MDGLDFD
+1030 MDGIDFN

-1042 NKTFLLPE
+1042 NKTYLLPDT
-1050 VVKYVSGDETINF
+1050 VKYLSGDENLYF
-1063 LPTNTFKY
+1063 VPVNTFKY
-1071 VTDDIDTS
+1071 VTNDIDTS
-1079 IMDGDGGIPP
+1079 IIDGDGNVPF
-1089 TEVKFIDVTFEDP
+1089 TEVKFIDITFEDP
-1102 TKAWIESIREARF
+1102 TKAWIGTIKEARM
-1115 AGIPYEQ
+1115 AGIVYNQ

-1136 IPGVELQITPAFA
+1136 IPNIKLQIIPAFA

-1161 LYSPTYRIPI
+1161 LESSTYRIPI
-1171 TANTINIPVPRA
+1171 TANTINIPVPKLAGLDINIRSSKFQPITA
-1183 NVYNVTLVQS
+1183 VHDGTRYTTAFRVPKNSTVTLEAPVDTELFTGKLLFEKPSFIDPGTRIKDEIINNKLNVT
-1193 PYQTIIMNYNGNDY
+1193 TAGDIIS
-1207 TESFKAKPNLPLV
+1207 E
-1220 LKYANIDKEVFEPAA
+1220 
-1235 DIKTYN
+1235 
-1241 DDSLYEFNGPTR
+1241 
-1253 TINNPTNRDVK
+1253 
-1264 VTSQPEFKYETTG
+1264 PEFLWETTG
-1277 VLFKNLP
+1277 EFRGRLRLADNRIK
-1284 ETMSESDKNKVNK
+1284 EADKKKIDK
-1297 IFSYGLVRDAGGAF
+1297 IFNTGLVKNANSAF
-1311 ANNINIKTIDT
+1311 RAIEGDSFDGSTFGPAMSSVTSLFLAFNNSGLKQINVSNWDT
-1322 KDWNLNGVKS
+1322 SNVTNMS
-1332 TTGMFSSCSSL
+1332 NTFSYCELLAS
-1343 TTVDVSKWD
+1343 VDVSKW
-1352 TSTITKIY
+1352 
-1360 NMFNRCSNLV
+1360 N
-1370 SLDVSKWDTSKV
+1370 TSKV
-1382 ENMSSIFTLCSKLKN
+1382 TNMEGMFVDCNLLASVDVNKWNTSKVTDMARMFSSCGTLRSI
-1397 LDVSKWNT
+1397 DVSKWNT
-1405 SNVTDMSYM
+1405 SNVTDISGM
-1414 FMDTGITALDVSKWD
+1414 FFGCG
-1429 TSKVTTMYEMFR
+1429 
-1441 NSINLKSLDVSKW
+1441 SLH
-1454 NVSKLELANSMF
+1454 
-1466 EGTGLETIDVSKWNT
+1466 
-1481 SSLKYTD
+1481 
-1488 SMFSSA
+1488 
-1494 FLTSVDLSNWDTSKI
+1494 SVD
-1509 ITMRNM
+1509 IT
-1515 FSVNTIRTSKLTS
+1515 
-1528 IGSTTNWDTSN
+1528 G
-1539 VEDMSGIF
+1539 
-1547 HYCDKLQSV
+1547 
-1556 DVSRWNTSKVTN
+1556 
-1568 MANMFNLCESLTTLD
+1568 
-1583 VSKFNTSK
+1583 
-1591 VTSMYAMF
+1591 
-1599 ANCLKLTNIDVS
+1599 
-1611 KWDTSNV
+1611 
-1618 TDMTGMFNACNEITN
+1618 
-1633 IDVSKWN
+1633 
-1640 TSKVKNMRWMFKTC
+1640 
-1654 FKLKSLDITN
+1654 
-1664 WDTSKVTNMESMFD
+1664 WDTSKVTNMTRLFFNCS
-1678 SCRDLKT
+1678 SITT
-1685 ITGVIDMKSCTN
+1685 ITGVLDFKNCTEYYGIFFGCN
-1697 YAKMFDACTNIT
+1697 NLTS
-1709 NVKIKNLPTD
+1709 VKVKNLPVD
-1719 INTFCS
+1719 IDTFCNAVL
-1725 IARINKSQVTVVS
+1725 IDKSKVIVVS

>member
-1 MRYPKFVV
+1 MRYPKFIV

-197 SVIIRNVE
+197 SVIIRNIE

-213 VRINQSDH
+213 VRINQSEH

-235 TFEIPMNVAHNYAVY
+235 TFEIPMSVAHNYAVY

-333 ENWTPGVANIQEA
+333 DNWTPGVANIQEA

-433 KDISVIIKPSTIKK
+433 KDISVRIKPSTIKR

-462 MYNGQRYTALFE
+462 MYNGQRYTAPFE

-496 RLNITS
+496 RLSITS
-502 IASLDRPITVT
+502 ITSLDRPITVT

-543 GNALGTYTD
+543 GNVLGTYND

-567 EIELDEGYRNDTV
+567 ELVLDEGYRNDTV
-580 LDPIVLTQ
+580 LDPITLTEN
-588 DTRLEVKAS
+588 TRLEVKAS

-642 KRNDTTGHYE
+642 KRNDITGHYE
-652 AGTINYPTGYNNGIA
+652 AGTINYPAGYNNGIA
-667 VHGDINVTATPA
+667 VHGDITVTATPA

-688 LPAATNRVDS
+688 LPAATNHVDS

-707 TATYEGIDTP
+707 TATYDGIDGI
-717 ITFTNGNGKGST
+717 ITFNNGNGKGST

-735 YGKTVTIRSFGTPTG
+735 YGKTATIRSFGTPTG
-750 YNHQD
+750 YNNQD

-778 ITSNSSETNYFKIVA
+778 ITSNSSEANYFKIVA
-793 TDTAGTKYQPS
+793 TDTAGTKYNPS

-840 NKYFSLPDTIMP
+840 NKYFTLPDTIMP

-866 IAITKDISAAAI
+866 IVITKDISAAAI
-878 VPTTGAYGIVNIT
+878 VPTTGSYGIVNIT

-899 EDAYLPHASY
+899 EDAYLPHTSY

-956 QDVTFTVSAT
+956 QDVTFTVGAT

-1042 NKTFLLPE
+1042 NKTFLLPDT
-1050 VVKYVSGDETINF
+1050 VKYLSGDENLYF
-1063 LPTNTFKY
+1063 VPVNTFKY
-1071 VTDDIDTS
+1071 VTNDIDTS
-1079 IMDGDGGIPP
+1079 VIDGDGNIPF
-1089 TEVKFIDVTFEDP
+1089 TEVKFIDITFEDP
-1102 TKAWIESIREARF
+1102 TKAWIETIKEARM
-1115 AGIPYEQ
+1115 AGLVYNQ

-1136 IPGVELQITPAFA
+1136 IPNIKLQIIPAFA

-1161 LYSPTYRIPI
+1161 LDSSTYRIPI
-1171 TANTINIPVPRA
+1171 TANTINIPVPRQA
-1183 NVYNVTLVQS
+1183 GLTLNIRSSKFQPITAIYDGNRYTNSLQVRKNSNVTLEAPFDNELFEGKLIFENPS
-1193 PYQTIIMNYNGNDY
+1193 LSSTD
-1207 TESFKAKPNLPLV
+1207 PNR
-1220 LKYANIDKEVFEPAA
+1220 
-1235 DIKTYN
+1235 KTVIN
-1241 DDSLYEFNGPTR
+1241 NN
-1253 TINNPTNRDVK
+1253 TINN
-1264 VTSQPEFKYETTG
+1264 VTVAGNIISEPKFLWETTSM
-1277 VLFKNLP
+1277 FKDSLRLEGYTIK
-1284 ETMSESDKNKVNK
+1284 ETDKKKIDK
-1297 IFSYGLVRDAGGAF
+1297 IFNTGLVKDASMAF
-1311 ANNINIKTIDT
+1311 KTISGDSLDCT
-1322 KDWNLNGVKS
+1322 TFGPAMASVTNL
-1332 TTGMFSSCSSL
+1332 TATFSYSNLGSIN
-1343 TTVDVSKWD
+1343 VSNWD
-1352 TSTITKIY
+1352 TSKVTTMINTFSYCRNISKLDISKWNTSNVT
-1360 NMFNRCSNLV
+1360 NMRGMFYYCNSLK
-1370 SLDVSKWDTSKV
+1370 SLDISKWDTSKV
-1382 ENMSSIFTLCSKLKN
+1382 LDMSGMFQECTQIEAP

-1405 SNVTDMSYM
+1405 SNVTTMKSM
-1414 FMDTGITALDVSKWD
+1414 FEYCSSPSLDVSKWNTSNVTNMDRMFSDTEVTELDISKWD
-1429 TSKVTTMYEMFR
+1429 TSKVTTMSNMFR
-1441 NSINLKSLDVSKW
+1441 HSKVKNLDLSKW
-1454 NVSKLELANSMF
+1454 NISKVVNMDF
-1466 EGTGLETIDVSKWNT
+1466 
-1481 SSLKYTD
+1481 
-1488 SMFSSA
+1488 MFSDSYRG
-1494 FLTSVDLSNWDTSKI
+1494 
-1509 ITMRNM
+1509 IT
-1515 FSVNTIRTSKLTS
+1515 TINIANL
-1528 IGSTTNWDTSN
+1528 DTSN
-1539 VEDMSGIF
+1539 V
-1547 HYCDKLQSV
+1547 V
-1556 DVSRWNTSKVTN
+1556 N
-1568 MANMFNLCESLTTLD
+1568 ME
-1583 VSKFNTSK
+1583 
-1591 VTSMYAMF
+1591 
-1599 ANCLKLTNIDVS
+1599 
-1611 KWDTSNV
+1611 
-1618 TDMTGMFNACNEITN
+1618 GMFNNCYNLT
-1633 IDVSKWN
+1633 
-1640 TSKVKNMRWMFKTC
+1640 
-1654 FKLKSLDITN
+1654 
-1664 WDTSKVTNMESMFD
+1664 
-1678 SCRDLKT
+1678 T
-1685 ITGVIDMKSCTN
+1685 ITGIIDMKSCTN

-1719 INTFCS
+1719 FNTFCN
-1725 IARINKSQVTVVS
+1725 IARIDKSKVTVVS

>member
-1 MRYPKFVV
+1 MRYPKFIV

-235 TFEIPMNVAHNYAVY
+235 TFEIPMNVAHDYAVY

-433 KDISVIIKPSTIKK
+433 KDISVRIKPSTIKR

-462 MYNGQRYTALFE
+462 TCNGQRYTTSFE
-474 AVYGSAITFGIEST
+474 ADFGSSITFGIEST

-543 GNALGTYTD
+543 GNVLGTYTD

-567 EIELDEGYRNDTV
+567 ELVLDEGYRNDTV
-580 LDPIVLTQ
+580 LEPITLTK

-642 KRNDTTGHYE
+642 KRNDVTGHYE

-667 VHGDINVTATPA
+667 VRGDITVTATPA

-688 LPAATNRVDS
+688 LPAATNHVDS

-707 TATYEGIDTP
+707 TATYDGIDGI
-717 ITFTNGNGKGST
+717 ITFNNGNGKGST

-750 YNHQD
+750 YNNQD
-755 DITVTVDND
+755 DITVKVADD

-818 PFDTDHTITEINSLP
+818 PFDKDYTITEINSLP

-840 NKYFSLPDTIMP
+840 NKYFTLPDTIMP

-866 IAITKDISAAAI
+866 IVITKDISAAAI
-878 VPTTGAYGIVNIT
+878 VPTTGSYGIVNIT
-891 VPAMNSIV
+891 VPAFNGV
-899 EDAYLPHASY
+899 VDDEYLPHASY

-956 QDVTFTVSAT
+956 QDVTFTVGAT
-966 NNITVPN
+966 NNITIPN

-1042 NKTFLLPE
+1042 NKTFLLPG

-1063 LPTNTFKY
+1063 LPVNTFKY
-1071 VTDDIDTS
+1071 ATNDIDAS

-1136 IPGVELQITPAFA
+1136 IPNIKLQITPAFSP
-1149 EDIKAPAYVIDS
+1149 DITAPAYDIDR
-1161 LYSPTYRIPI
+1161 LDSPTYRIPI
-1171 TANTINIPVPRA
+1171 TSNIINIPVPRQA
-1183 NVYNVTLVQS
+1183 GLTLNIRSSKFQPITAIYDGNRYTNSLQVRKNSNVTLEAPFDNELFEGKLIFENPS
-1193 PYQTIIMNYNGNDY
+1193 LSSTD
-1207 TESFKAKPNLPLV
+1207 PNR
-1220 LKYANIDKEVFEPAA
+1220 
-1235 DIKTYN
+1235 KTVIN
-1241 DDSLYEFNGPTR
+1241 NN
-1253 TINNPTNRDVK
+1253 TINN
-1264 VTSQPEFKYETTG
+1264 VTVAGNIISEPKFLWETTSM
-1277 VLFKNLP
+1277 FKDSLRLEGYTIK
-1284 ETMSESDKNKVNK
+1284 ETDKKKIDK
-1297 IFSYGLVRDAGGAF
+1297 IFNTGLVKDASMAF
-1311 ANNINIKTIDT
+1311 KTISGDSLDCT
-1322 KDWNLNGVKS
+1322 TFGPAMASVTNL
-1332 TTGMFSSCSSL
+1332 TATFSYSNLGSIN
-1343 TTVDVSKWD
+1343 VSNWD
-1352 TSTITKIY
+1352 TSKVTTMINTFSYCRNISKLDISKWNTSNIT
-1360 NMFNRCSNLV
+1360 NMRGMFYYCNSLK
-1370 SLDVSKWDTSKV
+1370 SLDISKWDTSKV
-1382 ENMSSIFTLCSKLKN
+1382 VDMSGMFQECTQIEAP

-1405 SNVTDMSYM
+1405 SNVTTMKSM
-1414 FMDTGITALDVSKWD
+1414 FEYCSSPSLDVSKWNTSNVTNMDRMFSDTEVTELDVSKWD
-1429 TSKVTTMYEMFR
+1429 TSKVTTMSNMFR
-1441 NSINLKSLDVSKW
+1441 HSKVKNLDLSKW
-1454 NVSKLELANSMF
+1454 NISKVVNMDF
-1466 EGTGLETIDVSKWNT
+1466 
-1481 SSLKYTD
+1481 
-1488 SMFSSA
+1488 MFSDSY
-1494 FLTSVDLSNWDTSKI
+1494 SG
-1509 ITMRNM
+1509 IT
-1515 FSVNTIRTSKLTS
+1515 TIN
-1528 IGSTTNWDTSN
+1528 ITNLDTSN
-1539 VEDMSGIF
+1539 V
-1547 HYCDKLQSV
+1547 V
-1556 DVSRWNTSKVTN
+1556 N
-1568 MANMFNLCESLTTLD
+1568 ME
-1583 VSKFNTSK
+1583 
-1591 VTSMYAMF
+1591 
-1599 ANCLKLTNIDVS
+1599 
-1611 KWDTSNV
+1611 
-1618 TDMTGMFNACNEITN
+1618 GMFNNCYNLTTIN
-1633 IDVSKWN
+1633 GI
-1640 TSKVKNMRWMFKTC
+1640 
-1654 FKLKSLDITN
+1654 I
-1664 WDTSKVTNMESMFD
+1664 
-1678 SCRDLKT
+1678 DLKHCAT
-1685 ITGVIDMKSCTN
+1685 YDRMFTNCSNLTGVK
-1697 YAKMFDACTNIT
+1697 
-1709 NVKIKNLPTD
+1709 VKNLPTD
-1719 INTFCS
+1719 FNTFCN
-1725 IARINKSQVTVVS
+1725 IARIDKSKVTIVS

>member
-1 MRYPKFVV
+1 MRYPKFIV

-183 EGTLNYDRIDKLTE
+183 EGTLNYDKIDKLTE

-213 VRINQSDH
+213 VRINQSEH
-221 QRISVEYNGKSYYE
+221 QRISVEYNNKTYYE
-235 TFEIPMNVAHNYAVY
+235 TFEIPMNAAHNYTVY

-368 VDVLFDMNDPQDLHG
+368 VNVLFDMNDPQDLHG

-433 KDISVIIKPSTIKK
+433 KDISVRIKPSTIKK

-462 MYNGQRYTALFE
+462 MYNGQRYTAPFE

-522 YNLTVDFVSPDSHT
+522 YNLTIDFVSPDAHT

-543 GNALGTYTD
+543 GNVLGTYTD

-567 EIELDEGYRNDTV
+567 EVELDEGYRNDTV
-580 LDPIVLTQ
+580 LDLITLTK
-588 DTRLEVKAS
+588 DTRIEVKAS

-642 KRNDTTGHYE
+642 KRNDVTGHYE
-652 AGTINYPTGYNNGIA
+652 AGTINYPAGYNNGIT
-667 VHGDINVTATPA
+667 VHGDITVTATPA

-707 TATYEGIDTP
+707 TATYDGIDGI
-717 ITFTNGNGKGST
+717 ITFNNGNGKGST

-750 YNHQD
+750 YNNQD
-755 DITVTVDND
+755 DITVKVADD
-764 NNVTIPAPTPRGFT
+764 NNVTIPAPTPRGFR
-778 ITSNSSETNYFKIVA
+778 ITSNSSEANYFKIVA
-793 TDTAGTKYQPS
+793 TDTAGTKYNPS

-840 NKYFSLPDTIMP
+840 NKYFTLPDTIMP

-866 IAITKDISAAAI
+866 IVITKDISAAAI
-878 VPTTGAYGIVNIT
+878 VPTTGVYGVVNIT
-891 VPAMNSIV
+891 VPAFNGV
-899 EDAYLPHASY
+899 VDDEYLPYASY

-956 QDVTFTVSAT
+956 QDVTFTVGAT

-1042 NKTFLLPE
+1042 NKTYLLPDT
-1050 VVKYVSGDETINF
+1050 VKYLSGDENLYF
-1063 LPTNTFKY
+1063 VPVNTFKY
-1071 VTDDIDTS
+1071 VTNDIDTS
-1079 IMDGDGGIPP
+1079 IIDGDGNIPF
-1089 TEVKFIDVTFEDP
+1089 TEVNFIDVTFEDP
-1102 TKAWIESIREARF
+1102 TKAWIETIKEARM
-1115 AGIPYEQ
+1115 AGLVYNQ
-1122 YNGLNKNKTIWVYN
+1122 YNGLNKNRTIWVYN
-1136 IPGVELQITPAFA
+1136 IPNVKLQITPAFSP
-1149 EDIKAPAYVIDS
+1149 DISAPAYVIDRLDS
-1161 LYSPTYRIPI
+1161 STYRIPI
-1171 TANTINIPVPRA
+1171 TANTINIPVPKLAGLDINIRSSKFQPITA
-1183 NVYNVTLVQS
+1183 VYDGTRYTTTFRVPKNSTVTLEAPVDTELFTGKLLFEKPSLIDPGTRIKDEIINNKLNVT
-1193 PYQTIIMNYNGNDY
+1193 TAGDIIS
-1207 TESFKAKPNLPLV
+1207 E
-1220 LKYANIDKEVFEPAA
+1220 
-1235 DIKTYN
+1235 
-1241 DDSLYEFNGPTR
+1241 
-1253 TINNPTNRDVK
+1253 
-1264 VTSQPEFKYETTG
+1264 PEFLWETTG
-1277 VLFKNLP
+1277 DFRGRLRLADNRIK
-1284 ETMSESDKNKVNK
+1284 EADKKKIDK
-1297 IFSYGLVRDAGGAF
+1297 IFNTGLVKNANSAFRDIEGDSFDGSTFGPAMSSVTSLFLAF
-1311 ANNINIKTIDT
+1311 NNSGLKQINVSNWDT
-1322 KDWNLNGVKS
+1322 SNVTNMS
-1332 TTGMFSSCSSL
+1332 NTFSHCELLAS
-1343 TTVDVSKWD
+1343 VDVSKW
-1352 TSTITKIY
+1352 
-1360 NMFNRCSNLV
+1360 N
-1370 SLDVSKWDTSKV
+1370 TSKV
-1382 ENMSSIFTLCSKLKN
+1382 TNMEGMFVDCNLLASVDVNKWNTSKVTDMASMFSSCGTLRSI
-1397 LDVSKWNT
+1397 DVSKWNT
-1405 SNVTDMSYM
+1405 SNVTDISGM
-1414 FMDTGITALDVSKWD
+1414 FFGCGSLHSVDITGWD
-1429 TSKVTTMYEMFR
+1429 TSKVTSMDRMFF
-1441 NSINLKSLDVSKW
+1441 NC
-1454 NVSKLELANSMF
+1454 
-1466 EGTGLETIDVSKWNT
+1466 
-1481 SSLKYTD
+1481 SSLT
-1488 SMFSSA
+1488 
-1494 FLTSVDLSNWDTSKI
+1494 
-1509 ITMRNM
+1509 
-1515 FSVNTIRTSKLTS
+1515 
-1528 IGSTTNWDTSN
+1528 
-1539 VEDMSGIF
+1539 
-1547 HYCDKLQSV
+1547 
-1556 DVSRWNTSKVTN
+1556 
-1568 MANMFNLCESLTTLD
+1568 
-1583 VSKFNTSK
+1583 
-1591 VTSMYAMF
+1591 
-1599 ANCLKLTNIDVS
+1599 
-1611 KWDTSNV
+1611 
-1618 TDMTGMFNACNEITN
+1618 
-1633 IDVSKWN
+1633 
-1640 TSKVKNMRWMFKTC
+1640 
-1654 FKLKSLDITN
+1654 
-1664 WDTSKVTNMESMFD
+1664 
-1678 SCRDLKT
+1678 T
-1685 ITGVIDMKSCTN
+1685 ITGVLDFKNCTEYYGTFFGCN
-1697 YAKMFDACTNIT
+1697 NLTS
-1709 NVKIKNLPTD
+1709 VKVKNLPVD
-1719 INTFCS
+1719 IDTFCNAVL
-1725 IARINKSQVTVVS
+1725 IDKSKVIVVS

>member
-1 MRYPKFVV
+1 MRYPKFIV

-213 VRINQSDH
+213 VRINQSEH
-221 QRISVEYNGKSYYE
+221 QRISVKYNGKSYYE
-235 TFEIPMNVAHNYAVY
+235 TFEIPTNVAHNYAVY

-368 VDVLFDMNDPQDLHG
+368 VNVLFDMNDPQDLHG

-409 EVRFELV
+409 EVRFELT

-421 SNATVLS
+421 NNDTVLS

-433 KDISVIIKPSTIKK
+433 KDISVRIKPSTIKR

-462 MYNGQRYTALFE
+462 TCNGQRYTTSFE
-474 AVYGSAITFGIEST
+474 ADFGSSITFGIEST

-496 RLNITS
+496 RLSVTS
-502 IASLDRPITVT
+502 IASLDRSITVT
-513 ATSAERIMR
+513 ASSAERIMR
-522 YNLTVDFVSPDSHT
+522 YNLSVDFVSPDAHT
-536 RLKVKKD
+536 RLKVTKD
-543 GNALGTYTD
+543 GTVLGTYND

-580 LDPIVLTQ
+580 LDPIVLTK

-629 YVDYGTVVEFLLG
+629 YVDYDTVVEFLLG
-642 KRNDTTGHYE
+642 KRNDVTGHYE

-667 VHGDINVTATPA
+667 VRGDITVTATPA

-688 LPAATNRVDS
+688 LPTATNHVDS

-707 TATYEGIDTP
+707 IATYDGIDNI
-717 ITFTNGNGKGST
+717 ITFNNGNGKGST

-750 YNHQD
+750 YNNQD
-755 DITVTVDND
+755 DITVKVADD

-818 PFDTDHTITEINSLP
+818 PFDKDYTITEINSLP

-840 NKYFSLPDTIMP
+840 NKYFTLPDTIMP

-866 IAITKDISAAAI
+866 IVITKDISAAAI
-878 VPTTGAYGIVNIT
+878 VPTTGTYGIVNIT
-891 VPAMNSIV
+891 VPAFNGV
-899 EDAYLPHASY
+899 VDDEYLPHTSY

-956 QDVTFTVSAT
+956 QDVTFTVGAT

-1042 NKTFLLPE
+1042 NKTYLLPDT
-1050 VVKYVSGDETINF
+1050 VKYLSGDENLYF
-1063 LPTNTFKY
+1063 VPVGTFKY
-1071 VTDDIDTS
+1071 VTNDIDTS
-1079 IMDGDGGIPP
+1079 IIDGDGNVPF

-1102 TKAWIESIREARF
+1102 TKAWIETIKEARM
-1115 AGIPYEQ
+1115 AGIVYNQ
-1122 YNGLNKNKTIWVYN
+1122 YNSLNKNRTIWVYN
-1136 IPGVELQITPAFA
+1136 IPNIKLQITPAFSP
-1149 EDIKAPAYVIDS
+1149 DITAPAYVIDS
-1161 LYSPTYRIPI
+1161 LYSSTYRIPI
-1171 TANTINIPVPRA
+1171 TANTINIPVPRQA
-1183 NVYNVTLVQS
+1183 GLTLNIRSSKFQPITAIYDGNRYTNSLQVRNGSNVTLEAPVDTELFEGNLIFENTS
-1193 PYQTIIMNYNGNDY
+1193 ARSINNGRRTVITNNTLSNVTDPGNIISEPKFLWEITGTFTNRLNLGRNTINEED
-1207 TESFKAKPNLPLV
+1207 KK
-1220 LKYANIDKEVFEPAA
+1220 KIDK
-1235 DIKTYN
+1235 I
-1241 DDSLYEFNGPTR
+1241 FNT
-1253 TINNPTNRDVK
+1253 
-1264 VTSQPEFKYETTG
+1264 
-1277 VLFKNLP
+1277 
-1284 ETMSESDKNKVNK
+1284 
-1297 IFSYGLVRDAGGAF
+1297 GLVKDASIAF
-1311 ANNINIKTIDT
+1311 YS
-1322 KDWNLNGVKS
+1322 LNGIS
-1332 TTGMFSSCSSL
+1332 FDGTTFGPAMASVNNLTNIFGFSNL
-1343 TTVDVSKWD
+1343 KEIKVSNWD
-1352 TSTITKIY
+1352 TRNVTRLDSTFSFCRNIT
-1360 NMFNRCSNLV
+1360 N
-1370 SLDVSKWDTSKV
+1370 LDVSKWDTGKV
-1382 ENMSSIFTLCSKLKN
+1382 IYMNNTFENCT
-1397 LDVSKWNT
+1397 
-1405 SNVTDMSYM
+1405 
-1414 FMDTGITALDVSKWD
+1414 
-1429 TSKVTTMYEMFR
+1429 
-1441 NSINLKSLDVSKW
+1441 
-1454 NVSKLELANSMF
+1454 
-1466 EGTGLETIDVSKWNT
+1466 
-1481 SSLKYTD
+1481 
-1488 SMFSSA
+1488 
-1494 FLTSVDLSNWDTSKI
+1494 
-1509 ITMRNM
+1509 
-1515 FSVNTIRTSKLTS
+1515 
-1528 IGSTTNWDTSN
+1528 
-1539 VEDMSGIF
+1539 
-1547 HYCDKLQSV
+1547 
-1556 DVSRWNTSKVTN
+1556 
-1568 MANMFNLCESLTTLD
+1568 SLTT
-1583 VSKFNTSK
+1583 
-1591 VTSMYAMF
+1591 
-1599 ANCLKLTNIDVS
+1599 IDVS

-1618 TDMTGMFNACNEITN
+1618 LNMTNMFSGCSSLTT
-1633 IDVSKWN
+1633 IDVSKW
-1640 TSKVKNMRWMFKTC
+1640 
-1654 FKLKSLDITN
+1654 
-1664 WDTSKVTNMESMFD
+1664 DTSKVQSMNSMFMYTKI
-1678 SCRDLKT
+1678 KT
-1685 ITGVIDMKSCTN
+1685 LDISNWDTAHVMDFSRMFLGCTELTTIKGVIDMKGCINGYANMFSGCT
-1697 YAKMFDACTNIT
+1697 KLT
-1709 NVKIKNLPTD
+1709 NVKVKNIPD
-1719 INTFCS
+1719 SIDQFCTTAS
-1725 IARINKSQVTVVS
+1725 IDKSKVTVVS

>member
-1 MRYPKFVV
+1 MRYPKFIV

-197 SVIIRNVE
+197 SVIIRNIE

-213 VRINQSDH
+213 VRINQSEH
-221 QRISVEYNGKSYYE
+221 QRISVEYNGKAYYE
-235 TFEIPMNVAHNYAVY
+235 TFEIPMSVAHNYAVY

-368 VDVLFDMNDPQDLHG
+368 VNVLFDMNDPQDLHG

-421 SNATVLS
+421 SNATILS

-433 KDISVIIKPSTIKK
+433 KDISVRIKPSTIKR

-462 MYNGQRYTALFE
+462 MYNGQRYTAPFE

-543 GNALGTYTD
+543 GTVLGTYTD

-567 EIELDEGYRNDTV
+567 ELSLDEGYRNDTV
-580 LDPIVLTQ
+580 LEPITLTK

-642 KRNDTTGHYE
+642 KRNDVTGHYE

-667 VHGDINVTATPA
+667 VHGDITVTATPA

-707 TATYEGIDTP
+707 TATYDGIDGV

-750 YNHQD
+750 YNNQD
-755 DITVTVDND
+755 DITVKVVDD
-764 NNVTIPAPTPRGFT
+764 NNVTVPAPTPRRFS
-778 ITSNSSETNYFKIVA
+778 ITSNSSEANYFKIVA
-793 TDTAGTKYQPS
+793 TDTAGTKYNPS

-840 NKYFSLPDTIMP
+840 NKYFTLPDSIMP

-866 IAITKDISAAAI
+866 IVITKDISAAAI
-878 VPTTGAYGIVNIT
+878 VPTTGAYGIVNVT
-891 VPAMNSIV
+891 VPPFSGV
-899 EDAYLPHASY
+899 DDDYLPHASY

-919 LVFTNGNGKGGG
+919 IVFTNGNGKGGG

-937 FGANVTIRQS
+937 FGTNVTIRQS
-947 AAITGYDTI
+947 AAITGYETI
-956 QDVTFTVSAT
+956 QDVTFTVGAT

-1030 MDGLDFD
+1030 MDGIDFN

-1042 NKTFLLPE
+1042 NKTFLLPDT
-1050 VVKYVSGDETINF
+1050 VKYLSGDENLYF
-1063 LPTNTFKY
+1063 VPVNTFKY
-1071 VTDDIDTS
+1071 ITNDIDTS
-1079 IMDGDGGIPP
+1079 IIDGDGNIPF

-1102 TKAWIESIREARF
+1102 TKAWVETIKEARM
-1115 AGIPYEQ
+1115 AGIVYNQ

-1136 IPGVELQITPAFA
+1136 IPNVKLQITPAFSP
-1149 EDIKAPAYVIDS
+1149 DITAPAYVIDS
-1161 LYSPTYRIPI
+1161 LTSPTYRIPI
-1171 TANTINIPVPRA
+1171 TANTINIPVPRQA
-1183 NVYNVTLVQS
+1183 GLTLNIRSSKFQPITAIYDGNRYTTTFRVPKNSTVTLEAPVDTELFTGKLLFEKPSLIDPGTRIKDEIINNKLNVT
-1193 PYQTIIMNYNGNDY
+1193 TAGDIIS
-1207 TESFKAKPNLPLV
+1207 E
-1220 LKYANIDKEVFEPAA
+1220 
-1235 DIKTYN
+1235 
-1241 DDSLYEFNGPTR
+1241 
-1253 TINNPTNRDVK
+1253 
-1264 VTSQPEFKYETTG
+1264 PEFLWETTG
-1277 VLFKNLP
+1277 EFRGRLHLVDNIIK
-1284 ETMSESDKNKVNK
+1284 EADKKKIDK
-1297 IFSYGLVRDAGGAF
+1297 IFNTGLVKNANSAF
-1311 ANNINIKTIDT
+1311 RAIEGDSFDGSTFGPAMSSVTSLFLAFDNSGLKQINVSNWDTSNVTNMSNTFSHCELLTSIDVS
-1322 KDWNLNGVKS
+1322 KWNTSKVTNME
-1332 TTGMFSSCSSL
+1332 GMFVDCNLL
-1343 TTVDVSKWD
+1343 TSVDVSKW
-1352 TSTITKIY
+1352 
-1360 NMFNRCSNLV
+1360 N
-1370 SLDVSKWDTSKV
+1370 TSKV
-1382 ENMSSIFTLCSKLKN
+1382 TDMASMFSSCGTLRSI
-1397 LDVSKWNT
+1397 DVSKWNT
-1405 SNVTDMSYM
+1405 SNVTDISGM
-1414 FMDTGITALDVSKWD
+1414 FFGCGSLHSVDITGWD
-1429 TSKVTTMYEMFR
+1429 TSKVTSMDRMFF
-1441 NSINLKSLDVSKW
+1441 NC
-1454 NVSKLELANSMF
+1454 
-1466 EGTGLETIDVSKWNT
+1466 
-1481 SSLKYTD
+1481 SSLT
-1488 SMFSSA
+1488 
-1494 FLTSVDLSNWDTSKI
+1494 
-1509 ITMRNM
+1509 
-1515 FSVNTIRTSKLTS
+1515 
-1528 IGSTTNWDTSN
+1528 
-1539 VEDMSGIF
+1539 
-1547 HYCDKLQSV
+1547 
-1556 DVSRWNTSKVTN
+1556 
-1568 MANMFNLCESLTTLD
+1568 
-1583 VSKFNTSK
+1583 
-1591 VTSMYAMF
+1591 
-1599 ANCLKLTNIDVS
+1599 
-1611 KWDTSNV
+1611 
-1618 TDMTGMFNACNEITN
+1618 
-1633 IDVSKWN
+1633 
-1640 TSKVKNMRWMFKTC
+1640 
-1654 FKLKSLDITN
+1654 
-1664 WDTSKVTNMESMFD
+1664 
-1678 SCRDLKT
+1678 T
-1685 ITGVIDMKSCTN
+1685 ITGVLDFKNCTEYYGAFFGCN
-1697 YAKMFDACTNIT
+1697 NLTS
-1709 NVKIKNLPTD
+1709 VKVKNLPVD
-1719 INTFCS
+1719 IDTFCNAVL
-1725 IARINKSQVTVVS
+1725 IDKSKVTIVS

>member
-1 MRYPKFVV
+1 MRYPKFIV

-197 SVIIRNVE
+197 SVIIRNIE

-213 VRINQSDH
+213 VRINQSEH

-235 TFEIPMNVAHNYAVY
+235 TFEIPMNVAHDYAVY

-433 KDISVIIKPSTIKK
+433 KDISVRIKPSTIKR

-462 MYNGQRYTALFE
+462 MYNGQRYTTQFE
-474 AVYGSAITFGIEST
+474 AVYGSSITFGIEST

-536 RLKVKKD
+536 ILKVKKD
-543 GNALGTYTD
+543 GNVLGTYTD
-552 DFTLTRVLHD
+552 DFTLTRELHD

-567 EIELDEGYRNDTV
+567 ELSLDEGYRNDTV
-580 LDPIVLTQ
+580 LEPITLTQ
-588 DTRLEVKAS
+588 DTRIEVKAS

-619 ATGERYTEPT
+619 ATGERYTEPI

-642 KRNDTTGHYE
+642 KRNDVTGHYE
-652 AGTINYPTGYNNGIA
+652 AGTINYPAGYNNGIT
-667 VHGDINVTATPA
+667 VRGDITVTATPA

-707 TATYEGIDTP
+707 TATYDGIDGI
-717 ITFTNGNGKGST
+717 ITFNNGNGKGST

-750 YNHQD
+750 YNNQD
-755 DITVTVDND
+755 DITVKVSDD
-764 NNVTIPAPTPRGFT
+764 NNVTIPAPTPRGFS
-778 ITSNSSETNYFKIVA
+778 ITSNSSEANYFKIVA
-793 TDTAGTKYQPS
+793 TDTAGTKYNPS

-818 PFDTDHTITEINSLP
+818 PFDADYTITEINSLP

-840 NKYFSLPDTIMP
+840 NKYFTLPDSIMP

-866 IAITKDISAAAI
+866 IVITKDISAAAI
-878 VPTTGAYGIVNIT
+878 VPTTGAYGVVNIT
-891 VPAMNSIV
+891 VPAFNGV
-899 EDAYLPHASY
+899 VDDEYLPHTSY

-919 LVFTNGNGKGGG
+919 IVFTNGNGKGGG
-931 AKFVAP
+931 AKFIAP

-956 QDVTFTVSAT
+956 QNVTFTVSAT

-1042 NKTFLLPE
+1042 NKTFLLPDT
-1050 VVKYVSGDETINF
+1050 VKYLSGDENLYF
-1063 LPTNTFKY
+1063 VPVNTFKY
-1071 VTDDIDTS
+1071 VTNDIDTS
-1079 IMDGDGGIPP
+1079 VIDGDGNIPF
-1089 TEVKFIDVTFEDP
+1089 TEVKFIDITFEDP
-1102 TKAWIESIREARF
+1102 TKAWIETIKDARM
-1115 AGIPYEQ
+1115 AGIVYNQ

-1136 IPGVELQITPAFA
+1136 IPNIRLQITPAFSP
-1149 EDIKAPAYVIDS
+1149 DITAPAYVIDS
-1161 LYSPTYRIPI
+1161 LDSSTYRIPI
-1171 TANTINIPVPRA
+1171 TANTINIPVPRQA
-1183 NVYNVTLVQS
+1183 GLTLNIRSSKFQPITAIYDGNRYTNSLQVRKNSNVTLEAPFDNELFEGKLIFENS
-1193 PYQTIIMNYNGNDY
+1193 SLSSTD
-1207 TESFKAKPNLPLV
+1207 PNRKIV
-1220 LKYANIDKEVFEPAA
+1220 IN
-1235 DIKTYN
+1235 N
-1241 DDSLYEFNGPTR
+1241 N
-1253 TINNPTNRDVK
+1253 TINN
-1264 VTSQPEFKYETTG
+1264 VTVAGNIISEPKFLWETTSM
-1277 VLFKNLP
+1277 FKDSLRLEGYTIK
-1284 ETMSESDKNKVNK
+1284 ETDKKKIDK
-1297 IFSYGLVRDAGGAF
+1297 IFNTGLVKDASMAF
-1311 ANNINIKTIDT
+1311 KMISGDSLDCTTFGPAMTSVTNLTATFSYSNLGSIN
-1322 KDWNLNGVKS
+1322 
-1332 TTGMFSSCSSL
+1332 
-1343 TTVDVSKWD
+1343 VSNWD
-1352 TSTITKIY
+1352 TSKVTTMINTFSYCRNISKLDISKWNTSNVT
-1360 NMFNRCSNLV
+1360 NMRGMFYYCNSLK
-1370 SLDVSKWDTSKV
+1370 SLDISKWDTSKV
-1382 ENMSSIFTLCSKLKN
+1382 VDMSGMFQECNQIETPLYVSKWNTSNVTTMKSMFEYCSSPS

-1405 SNVTDMSYM
+1405 SNVTNMDRM
-1414 FMDTGITALDVSKWD
+1414 FSDTEVTELDISKWD
-1429 TSKVTTMYEMFR
+1429 TSKVTTMSNMFR
-1441 NSINLKSLDVSKW
+1441 HSKVKNLDLSKW
-1454 NVSKLELANSMF
+1454 NISKVVNMDF
-1466 EGTGLETIDVSKWNT
+1466 
-1481 SSLKYTD
+1481 
-1488 SMFSSA
+1488 MFSDSY
-1494 FLTSVDLSNWDTSKI
+1494 SG
-1509 ITMRNM
+1509 IT
-1515 FSVNTIRTSKLTS
+1515 TIN
-1528 IGSTTNWDTSN
+1528 ITNLDTSN
-1539 VEDMSGIF
+1539 V
-1547 HYCDKLQSV
+1547 V
-1556 DVSRWNTSKVTN
+1556 N
-1568 MANMFNLCESLTTLD
+1568 ME
-1583 VSKFNTSK
+1583 
-1591 VTSMYAMF
+1591 
-1599 ANCLKLTNIDVS
+1599 
-1611 KWDTSNV
+1611 
-1618 TDMTGMFNACNEITN
+1618 GMFNNCYNLTTIN
-1633 IDVSKWN
+1633 GI
-1640 TSKVKNMRWMFKTC
+1640 
-1654 FKLKSLDITN
+1654 I
-1664 WDTSKVTNMESMFD
+1664 
-1678 SCRDLKT
+1678 DLKHCAT
-1685 ITGVIDMKSCTN
+1685 YDRMFTNCSNLTGIKV
-1697 YAKMFDACTNIT
+1697 
-1709 NVKIKNLPTD
+1709 KNLPTD
-1719 INTFCS
+1719 IDTFCNV
-1725 IARINKSQVTVVS
+1725 ARINKSKVIVVS

>member
-1 MRYPKFVV
+1 MRYPKFIV

-197 SVIIRNVE
+197 SVIIRNIE

-213 VRINQSDH
+213 VRINQSEH
-221 QRISVEYNGKSYYE
+221 QRISVEYNNKTYYE
-235 TFEIPMNVAHNYAVY
+235 TFEIPMNVAHDYAVY

-409 EVRFELV
+409 EVRFELI

-433 KDISVIIKPSTIKK
+433 KDISVRIKPSIIKR

-462 MYNGQRYTALFE
+462 MYNGQRYTAPFE

-536 RLKVKKD
+536 KLKVKKD
-543 GNALGTYTD
+543 GNVLGTYTD

-567 EIELDEGYRNDTV
+567 EIVLDEGYRNDTV
-580 LDPIVLTQ
+580 LEPITLTE

-642 KRNDTTGHYE
+642 KRNDVIGHYE

-667 VHGDINVTATPA
+667 VRGDITVTATPA

-707 TATYEGIDTP
+707 TATYEGIDNI
-717 ITFTNGNGKGST
+717 ITFNNGNGKGST

-750 YNHQD
+750 YNNQD
-755 DITVTVDND
+755 DITVKVADD
-764 NNVTIPAPTPRGFT
+764 NNVTVPAPTPRGFR
-778 ITSNSSETNYFKIVA
+778 ITSNSSEANYFKIVA

-818 PFDTDHTITEINSLP
+818 PFDKDHTISEINSLP

-866 IAITKDISAAAI
+866 IVITKDISAAAI
-878 VPTTGAYGIVNIT
+878 VPTTGAYGVVNIT
-891 VPAMNSIV
+891 VPAFNGV
-899 EDAYLPHASY
+899 VDDEYLPHTSY

-919 LVFTNGNGKGGG
+919 IVFTNGNGKGGG

-947 AAITGYDTI
+947 VAITGYNTI
-956 QDVTFTVSAT
+956 QDVTFTVGAT

-1015 RFNVVPYDDDYTVVS
+1015 RFNVVPYDDDYSVIS
-1030 MDGLDFD
+1030 MDGIDFD
-1037 RSNTT
+1037 RSNAT
-1042 NKTFLLPE
+1042 NKTYLLPDT
-1050 VVKYVSGDETINF
+1050 VKYLSGDENLYF
-1063 LPTNTFKY
+1063 VPVNTFKY
-1071 VTDDIDTS
+1071 VTNDIDTS
-1079 IMDGDGGIPP
+1079 VIDGDGNIPF

-1102 TKAWIESIREARF
+1102 TKAWIETIKEARM
-1115 AGIPYEQ
+1115 AGIVYNQ
-1122 YNGLNKNKTIWVYN
+1122 YNGLNKNKTICVYN
-1136 IPGVELQITPAFA
+1136 IPNIKLQITPAFSP
-1149 EDIKAPAYVIDS
+1149 DITAPAYVIDS
-1161 LYSPTYRIPI
+1161 LDSSTYRIPI
-1171 TANTINIPVPRA
+1171 TVNTINIPVPRL
-1183 NVYNVTLVQS
+1183 NQYNVTLVQS
-1193 PYQTIIMNYNGNDY
+1193 PYQTIIMNYNGTDY

-1220 LKYANIDKEVFEPAA
+1220 LKYSNVDKEMFAPSFDMEKWNGSGSYEFSDPTYNIDSSNK
-1235 DIKTYN
+1235 
-1241 DDSLYEFNGPTR
+1241 
-1253 TINNPTNRDVK
+1253 DVK
-1264 VTSQPEFKYETTG
+1264 ITSNPQFRYETTYG
-1277 VLFKNLP
+1277 LFNNLP
-1284 ETMSESDKNKVNK
+1284 ETMSEADKNKVNK
-1297 IFSYGLVRDAGGAF
+1297 IFSYGLVRDARRTF
-1311 ANNINIKTIDT
+1311 VNNVNVKTIDS
-1322 KDWNLNGVKS
+1322 KDWNLNGV
-1332 TTGMFSSCSSL
+1332 TNIGE
-1343 TTVDVSKWD
+1343 
-1352 TSTITKIY
+1352 
-1360 NMFNRCSNLV
+1360 MFNNCNALV
-1370 SLDVSKWDTSKV
+1370 
-1382 ENMSSIFTLCSKLKN
+1382 N

-1405 SNVTDMSYM
+1405 STVTVMREM
-1414 FMDTGITALDVSKWD
+1414 FELCHALKTVDVSKWD
-1429 TSKVTTMYEMFR
+1429 TGKVADMNGMF
-1441 NSINLKSLDVSKW
+1441 KDCK
-1454 NVSKLELANSMF
+1454 A
-1466 EGTGLETIDVSKWNT
+1466 
-1481 SSLKYTD
+1481 
-1488 SMFSSA
+1488 
-1494 FLTSVDLSNWDTSKI
+1494 LTSIDTSNWDTSSVVD
-1509 ITMRNM
+1509 MGDM
-1515 FSVNTIRTSKLTS
+1515 FYQSLIHTSSLTS
-1528 IGSTTNWDTSN
+1528 IGSTTNWNTSN
-1539 VEDMSGIF
+1539 VTNMSGMF
-1547 HYCDKLQSV
+1547 HYCDKLQSI
-1556 DVSRWNTSKVTN
+1556 DVSNWNTSKVTN
-1568 MANMFNLCESLTTLD
+1568 MAHLFNGCEALTTLD
-1583 VSKFNTSK
+1583 VSKWNTSK
-1591 VTSMYAMF
+1591 VTSMFATF
-1599 ANCLKLTNIDVS
+1599 ANCVRLKTIDVS

-1618 TDMTGMFNACNEITN
+1618 TDMTGMFNACNGTTN
-1633 IDVSKWN
+1633 IDVSRWN
-1640 TSKVKNMRWMFKTC
+1640 TSKVTSMRWMFKTC
-1654 FKLKSLDITN
+1654 VYLTSMDISN
-1664 WDTSKVTNMESMFD
+1664 WDTSNVTNMDGMFD
-1678 SCRDLKT
+1678 SCRDLRT
-1685 ITGVIDMKSCTN
+1685 ITGVIDMKKCTS
-1697 YAKMFDACTNIT
+1697 YARMFDACTNLT

-1719 INTFCS
+1719 IDTFCNV
-1725 IARINKSQVTVVS
+1725 ARISKDRVTIVS

>member
-1 MRYPKFVV
+1 MRYPKFIV

-197 SVIIRNVE
+197 SVIIRNIE

-235 TFEIPMNVAHNYAVY
+235 TFEIPMNVAHDYAVY

-272 TTISASSASPIMKT
+272 TTISASPASPIMKT

-433 KDISVIIKPSTIKK
+433 KDISVRIKPSTIKR

-462 MYNGQRYTALFE
+462 TCNGQRYTTTFE
-474 AVYGSAITFGIEST
+474 ADFGSSITFGIEST

-496 RLNITS
+496 RLSITS

-522 YNLTVDFVSPDSHT
+522 YNLTVDFVSPDAHT
-536 RLKVKKD
+536 RLKVIKD
-543 GNALGTYTD
+543 GAVLGTYNN

-567 EIELDEGYRNDTV
+567 ELSLDEGYRNDTV
-580 LDPIVLTQ
+580 LEPITLTK

-642 KRNDTTGHYE
+642 KRNDVTGHYE
-652 AGTINYPTGYNNGIA
+652 AGTINYPAGYNNGIT
-667 VHGDINVTATPA
+667 VRGDITVTATPA

-688 LPAATNRVDS
+688 LPASTNRVDS

-707 TATYEGIDTP
+707 TATYDGIDGI
-717 ITFTNGNGKGST
+717 ITFNNGNGKGST

-750 YNHQD
+750 YNNQD
-755 DITVTVDND
+755 DITVKVADD
-764 NNVTIPAPTPRGFT
+764 NNVTIPAPTPRGFR
-778 ITSNSSETNYFKIVA
+778 ITSNSSEANYFKIVA

-840 NKYFSLPDTIMP
+840 NKYFTLPDSIMP
-852 ITGYNTDPANGKLG
+852 ITGYNTDPVNGKLG
-866 IAITKDISAAAI
+866 IVITKDISAAAI
-878 VPTTGAYGIVNIT
+878 VPTTGAYGVVNIT
-891 VPAMNSIV
+891 VPAFNGV
-899 EDAYLPHASY
+899 VDDEYLPHTSY

-956 QDVTFTVSAT
+956 QDVTFTIGAT

-1006 ERIPYGTKV
+1006 ERIPYGYKV

-1030 MDGLDFD
+1030 MDGIDFD

-1042 NKTFLLPE
+1042 NKTFLLPG

-1063 LPTNTFKY
+1063 LPVNTFKY
-1071 VTDDIDTS
+1071 ATNDIDAS
-1079 IMDGDGGIPP
+1079 IMDSDGNIPP

-1136 IPGVELQITPAFA
+1136 NPGVELQITPAFS

-1171 TANTINIPVPRA
+1171 TANTINIPVPRQA
-1183 NVYNVTLVQS
+1183 GLTLNIRSSKFQPITAIYDGNRYTNSLQVRKNSNVTLEAPFDNELFEGKLIFENPS
-1193 PYQTIIMNYNGNDY
+1193 LSSTD
-1207 TESFKAKPNLPLV
+1207 PNR
-1220 LKYANIDKEVFEPAA
+1220 
-1235 DIKTYN
+1235 KTVIN
-1241 DDSLYEFNGPTR
+1241 NN
-1253 TINNPTNRDVK
+1253 TINN
-1264 VTSQPEFKYETTG
+1264 VTVAGNIISEPKFLWETTSM
-1277 VLFKNLP
+1277 FKDSLRLEGYTIK
-1284 ETMSESDKNKVNK
+1284 ETDKKKIDK
-1297 IFSYGLVRDAGGAF
+1297 IFNTGLVKDASMAF
-1311 ANNINIKTIDT
+1311 KTISGDSLDCT
-1322 KDWNLNGVKS
+1322 TFGPAMASVTNL
-1332 TTGMFSSCSSL
+1332 TATFSYSNLGSIN
-1343 TTVDVSKWD
+1343 VSNWD
-1352 TSTITKIY
+1352 TSKVTTMINTFSYCRNISKLDISKWNTSNVT
-1360 NMFNRCSNLV
+1360 NMRGMFYYCNSLK
-1370 SLDVSKWDTSKV
+1370 SLDISKWDTSKV
-1382 ENMSSIFTLCSKLKN
+1382 VDMSGMFQECTQIEAP

-1405 SNVTDMSYM
+1405 SNVTTMKSM
-1414 FMDTGITALDVSKWD
+1414 FEYCSSPSLDVSKWNTSNVTNMDRMFSDTEVTELDVSKWD
-1429 TSKVTTMYEMFR
+1429 TSKVTTMSNMFR
-1441 NSINLKSLDVSKW
+1441 HSKVKNLDLSKW
-1454 NVSKLELANSMF
+1454 NISKVVNMDF
-1466 EGTGLETIDVSKWNT
+1466 
-1481 SSLKYTD
+1481 
-1488 SMFSSA
+1488 MFSDSY
-1494 FLTSVDLSNWDTSKI
+1494 SG
-1509 ITMRNM
+1509 IT
-1515 FSVNTIRTSKLTS
+1515 TIN
-1528 IGSTTNWDTSN
+1528 ITNLDTSN
-1539 VEDMSGIF
+1539 V
-1547 HYCDKLQSV
+1547 V
-1556 DVSRWNTSKVTN
+1556 N
-1568 MANMFNLCESLTTLD
+1568 ME
-1583 VSKFNTSK
+1583 
-1591 VTSMYAMF
+1591 
-1599 ANCLKLTNIDVS
+1599 
-1611 KWDTSNV
+1611 
-1618 TDMTGMFNACNEITN
+1618 GMFNNCYNLTTINGIIDLKHCATYDRMFTN
-1633 IDVSKWN
+1633 CSNLTGI
-1640 TSKVKNMRWMFKTC
+1640 KVKN
-1654 FKLKSLDITN
+1654 
-1664 WDTSKVTNMESMFD
+1664 
-1678 SCRDLKT
+1678 
-1685 ITGVIDMKSCTN
+1685 
-1697 YAKMFDACTNIT
+1697 
-1709 NVKIKNLPTD
+1709 LPAD
-1719 INTFCS
+1719 FNTFCN
-1725 IARINKSQVTVVS
+1725 IARIDKSKVIVVS

>member
-1 MRYPKFVV
+1 MRYPKFIV

-197 SVIIRNVE
+197 SVIIRNIE

-213 VRINQSDH
+213 VRINQSEH

-235 TFEIPMNVAHNYAVY
+235 TFEIPMNVAHDYAVY

-346 DITDNII
+346 DVTDNII

-363 EVHYS
+363 EVHHS
-368 VDVLFDMNDPQDLHG
+368 VNVLFDMNDPQDLHG

-394 INITHSDVI
+394 INITQSNVI
-403 RLEENT
+403 KLEENT
-409 EVRFELV
+409 EIRFELT

-421 SNATVLS
+421 SNDTVLS

-433 KDISVIIKPSTIKK
+433 KDISVRIKPSAIKK

-462 MYNGQRYTALFE
+462 MYNGQRYTTPFE

-488 NTEDWTPG
+488 NAEDWTPG

-502 IASLDRPITVT
+502 ITSLDRPITVT

-543 GNALGTYTD
+543 GNVLGTYTD

-567 EIELDEGYRNDTV
+567 EVELDEGYRNDTV
-580 LDPIVLTQ
+580 LDPITLTQ

-667 VHGDINVTATPA
+667 VHGDITVTATPA

-707 TATYEGIDTP
+707 TATYEGIDNI
-717 ITFTNGNGKGST
+717 ITFNNGNGKGST

-735 YGKTVTIRSFGTPTG
+735 YGKTVTIISFGTPTG

-778 ITSNSSETNYFKIVA
+778 ITSNSSEANYFKIVA
-793 TDTAGTKYQPS
+793 TDTAGAKYQPS

-840 NKYFSLPDTIMP
+840 NKYFTLPDTIMP

-866 IAITKDISAAAI
+866 IVITKDISAAAI
-878 VPTTGAYGIVNIT
+878 VPTTGAYGIVNVT
-891 VPAMNSIV
+891 VPPFNGV
-899 EDAYLPHASY
+899 DDDYLPHASY

-919 LVFTNGNGKGGG
+919 IVFTNGNGKGGG

-947 AAITGYDTI
+947 AAITGYNTI
-956 QDVTFTVSAT
+956 QDVTFTVGAT

-973 PTPKTYLFTAHNVED
+973 PTPKTYLFAAHNVED
-988 HYYRIIA
+988 IYSRIIA

-1006 ERIPYGTKV
+1006 ERIPYGSKV
-1015 RFNVVPYDDDYTVVS
+1015 RFNVVPYDDDYSVINDVATGV
-1030 MDGLDFD
+1030 DIY
-1037 RSNTT
+1037 RSNKQ
-1042 NKTFLLPE
+1042 NKTFILPDT
-1050 VVKYVSGDETINF
+1050 VKYTSGDETLYFVPI
-1063 LPTNTFKY
+1063 NTFKY
-1071 VTDDIDTS
+1071 VTNDIDTS
-1079 IMDGDGGIPP
+1079 LYDGDGVPF
-1089 TEVKFIDVTFEDP
+1089 TEVKSINVIFEDP
-1102 TKAWIESIREARF
+1102 TKAWIESISGTI
-1115 AGIPYEQ
+1115 GIVRQRYSM
-1122 YNGLNKNKTIWVYN
+1122 YDGLNKNSTIWIYN
-1136 IPGVELQITPAFA
+1136 FPNTNLQITPDFSP
-1149 EDIKAPAYVIDS
+1149 DITASAYVIDS
-1161 LYSPTYRIPI
+1161 LTSPTYRIPI
-1171 TANTINIPVPRA
+1171 TANTINIPVPKLDGLDINIRSSKFQPITA
-1183 NVYNVTLVQS
+1183 VYDGTRYTTTFRVPKNSTVTLEAPVDTELFTGKLLFEKPSLIDPGTRIKDEIINNKLNVT
-1193 PYQTIIMNYNGNDY
+1193 TAGDIIS
-1207 TESFKAKPNLPLV
+1207 E
-1220 LKYANIDKEVFEPAA
+1220 
-1235 DIKTYN
+1235 
-1241 DDSLYEFNGPTR
+1241 
-1253 TINNPTNRDVK
+1253 
-1264 VTSQPEFKYETTG
+1264 PEFLWETTG
-1277 VLFKNLP
+1277 EFRGRLRLADNRIKEV
-1284 ETMSESDKNKVNK
+1284 DKKKIDK
-1297 IFSYGLVRDAGGAF
+1297 IFNTGLVKNANSAF
-1311 ANNINIKTIDT
+1311 RAIEGDSFDGSTFGPAMSSVTSLFLAFNNSGLKQINVSNWDTSNVTNMSNTFSHCELLTSIDVS
-1322 KDWNLNGVKS
+1322 KWNTSKVTNME
-1332 TTGMFSSCSSL
+1332 GMFVDCNLLAS
-1343 TTVDVSKWD
+1343 VDVSKW
-1352 TSTITKIY
+1352 
-1360 NMFNRCSNLV
+1360 N
-1370 SLDVSKWDTSKV
+1370 TSKV
-1382 ENMSSIFTLCSKLKN
+1382 TDMASMFSGCGTLQSI
-1397 LDVSKWNT
+1397 DVSKWNT
-1405 SNVTDMSYM
+1405 SNVTDISGM
-1414 FMDTGITALDVSKWD
+1414 FFGCG
-1429 TSKVTTMYEMFR
+1429 
-1441 NSINLKSLDVSKW
+1441 SLH
-1454 NVSKLELANSMF
+1454 
-1466 EGTGLETIDVSKWNT
+1466 
-1481 SSLKYTD
+1481 
-1488 SMFSSA
+1488 
-1494 FLTSVDLSNWDTSKI
+1494 SVD
-1509 ITMRNM
+1509 IT
-1515 FSVNTIRTSKLTS
+1515 
-1528 IGSTTNWDTSN
+1528 G
-1539 VEDMSGIF
+1539 
-1547 HYCDKLQSV
+1547 
-1556 DVSRWNTSKVTN
+1556 
-1568 MANMFNLCESLTTLD
+1568 
-1583 VSKFNTSK
+1583 
-1591 VTSMYAMF
+1591 
-1599 ANCLKLTNIDVS
+1599 
-1611 KWDTSNV
+1611 
-1618 TDMTGMFNACNEITN
+1618 
-1633 IDVSKWN
+1633 
-1640 TSKVKNMRWMFKTC
+1640 
-1654 FKLKSLDITN
+1654 
-1664 WDTSKVTNMESMFD
+1664 WDTSKVTNMTRLFFNCS
-1678 SCRDLKT
+1678 SLTT
-1685 ITGVIDMKSCTN
+1685 ITGVLDFKNCTEYYGTFFGCN
-1697 YAKMFDACTNIT
+1697 NLTS
-1709 NVKIKNLPTD
+1709 VKVKNLPVD
-1719 INTFCS
+1719 IDTFCNAVL
-1725 IARINKSQVTVVS
+1725 IDKSKVIVVS